1 MAETN
6 AAALCEAGR
15 RDAQALTVTGRRRAH
30 TGSIRRAA
38 RTLVH
43 AAKAVTPET
52 PNGAWLRDNHTLART
67 AASDAAA
74 ALRHAHTLRASGKQT
89 VLGACCTGLLR
100 ACGNALTPKAA
111 QAYLAGFQDVL
122 PLETAELALLVPGLQ
137 AAAVY
142 ALADTYAR
150 DGAAAPALFTSLRA
164 LGTAAW
170 AALAERCD
178 RVGRILARDPVGV
191 YPAMDAATRTRYRQT
206 VAQLARRTG
215 RTEID
220 IAEDVLARAQSG
232 EGARRHVGWF
242 LLREVLG
249 APEKRRDGAW
259 YIAAVVMGTLALS
272 LLLGFATG
280 SVSGAVLLLIPVSE
294 AVKGLLDAVLL
305 RVTKPRFVPRL
316 ALRRGIPPEGRTLCV
331 IAALL
336 TCPGDAHALT
346 ARLEEYA
353 LCNRDAGE
361 QLLFGLLA
369 DLPEADMEHAP
380 IDPAILRAAREEIE
394 ALNARWGSRFYLFTR
409 PRVQTPDGK
418 WSAWERKRGALLEL
432 ARLVLDRPGALQCAA
447 GDAAGLSGT
456 VYLLTLDADT
466 RLTPGAARALVGAM
480 LHPLNRPVVDA
491 RRGVVTHGYGLLH
504 PRMATELQ
512 SARASDWARVFAGPG
527 GSDPYGGVCGEL
539 YMDCFDRGGFSG
551 KGILDVRALLACCGG
566 DALPEQRI
574 LSHDALEGAYLHGG
588 FLGDVELT
596 DTFPAAPLAWGA
608 RAHRW
613 IRGDWQ
619 NAPWIFSRRARALHP
634 IDRFR
639 LADSLRRSL
648 VAPAT
653 WAAIFLGCVLRWP
666 GLRLAAYAALLALAQ
681 GLIFALGHP
690 IVHPADARVRYHSSV
705 LPGLAAAVVQT
716 VLRLILLPWE
726 AVLNTSAIV
735 TALWR
740 MTVSHRDLLQWQTA
754 AQRAAKRDG
763 LGAYLR
769 ALWPASALGLLT
781 AVLTPS
787 PTGLAAGIV
796 WTLSPFVLAALG
808 APNAPGAAPLQHA
821 AQRELL
827 GWAKATWRYFETF
840 CTAGEHYL
848 PPDNVQTQPPTG
860 TAHRTSPTNMGFALL
875 SALCAHALGVD
886 NGRGLVLAERMLT
899 TMEQLPRWNGHF
911 YNWYHTCTLRPMPPL
926 YVSTVDSGNFAA
938 ALLAAA
944 NALRGWGQGTLAAR
958 AQALC
963 DGMDFAL
970 LYDPQRRLMHIGIDT
985 GSGKRSEGYYDLLE
999 SEARLT
1005 SYFAVARG
1013 DVPREHWR
1021 ALSRAQVQHERYR
1034 GCVSWSGSV
1043 FEYLMPELF
1052 LPPQRDS
1059 LLWESAKFCLRVQ
1072 RRRVRTGQPWGVSE
1086 SAYFALDSALSYRY
1100 KAHGCAALAMQP
1112 DMDRELVLSPYSA
1125 FLALAVAPR
1134 AAVRDLR
1141 RFAARG
1147 LLGQYGFREAL
1158 DCTRARTGGGG
1169 QIVHCVMAHHQG
1181 MSLLSACNALCGGQ
1195 VQRWFL
1201 ADPAMRAHM
1210 SLLSERLPLGAP
1222 ALRRR
1227 PEAQSSSNSRRRA
1240 LPDYTVEGTGVDA
1253 EAPRCTLL
1261 SNGTYCLAVTEAG
1274 QSFARWHA
1282 LSVCRRGTRSDPA
1295 AAPMVSLETGGV
1307 CTPLLPGTADAARWR
1322 FTVRAAQFSTRHG
1335 SVTAVQTFTVPERVN
1350 GEVRALTLSSP
1361 DGIDGTVRLTF
1372 EAVLAPWEDYVNHPA
1387 FARLGFQSVLRR
1399 NALLLRRLGRGG
1411 KPETWLCA
1419 ACDRQADFC
1428 AEGALPGWLR
1438 AGYVQVRV
1446 AVHTPPDTPWRVH
1459 FALGVGAHEDDAFAA
1474 AQRALVLPPESA
1486 AALPGTLAAQYGMT
1500 DAELEGAMAHISP
1513 LLFPTAAPD
1522 ASAQQ
1527 LERPALW
1534 AHGISGDLPVW
1545 CARPEAH
1552 VLRQWALLRALGIG
1566 CDLALCT
1573 SDGGDYLQPT
1583 RTKVRG
1589 ALAALDLAHCLD
1601 APGGVHLVPEDAFA
1615 DVAAAAAIRPGMAH
1629 TRCTLPLLPPPGDRR
1644 TMPTGSDVRWDA
1656 DGTVSFTG
1664 LPPRAWSNVLTNGR
1678 FGFLATDAGTGHLWY
1693 RNAHTGRINR
1703 WLCDPWVLRGTE
1715 TLRMTTRT
1723 GAVSLFNDDGHA
1735 RVEYGFGW
1743 AAWERSV
1750 DGMSVRVTAFVPE
1763 DADARVLLIECAGR
1777 ARITWHTD
1785 LVCAGRDADAP
1796 AVVTAYSGGVF
1807 TAENA
1812 RADTPLRV
1820 CAAAGMPLTG
1830 WTCDRFSFL
1839 RGQMDRRAGAG
1850 LSPCFALEGVVE
1862 RQGVLV
1868 CGCDTRANLL
1878 RLTQPDE
1885 AVRALHR
1892 VRERWLGAVSRL
1904 WITTPDAAMNRYLG
1918 GWAAYQ
1924 TLCCRLMA
1932 RTSLYQNGGAFGFR
1946 DQLQDA
1952 VNLLL
1957 LDSKPARE
1965 QIGRACAHQFS
1976 AGDVCHWW
1984 HAGFGVEHGVRTRI
1998 SDDLLWLP
2006 WAVCEYAQKTG
2017 DTQILSAEYPFLAG
2031 EELTEHERD
2040 RYQPLTPGAETGTVL
2055 EHCRRAFMRVLA
2067 RGVGAHGL
2075 LHIGTGDWNDAF
2087 DRVGAQGRGES
2098 VWLTWFFAVTARK
2111 FAALIG
2117 GHAAEQLTLA
2127 ADRCTRAA
2135 EAAWDGAW
2143 YRRGYYDDGQPLGSE
2158 KSGEC
2163 RIDAIAQAFA
2173 ALDTHA
2179 DRGRVHTALT
2189 SAVEHLFD
2197 REHNVVR
2204 LFDPPITRRTPETGY
2219 VRSYGAGLRENGGQ
2233 YTHGA
2238 LWLAMALLRTGRTAE
2253 GTEILHAV
2261 LPAAHDP
2268 ARYEG
2273 EPYVLAADIAGGDNA
2288 GVAGWTWYTGAAGW
2302 YLRIAAEDLLGL
2314 HLRGGVLYPE
2324 PHLPAGWPEC
2334 AVRWRDGAGLLHTIR
2349 LRPDGVTVD
2358 EKPYDGGGIG
2368 KKRPKPYSQ
2377 DR

>member
-15 RDAQALTVTGRRRAH
+15 RDAQALTVTGRRRAR
-30 TGSIRRAA
+30 TGSIRRAVKA
-38 RTLVH
+38 LTRT
-43 AAKAVTPET
+43 AKAVTPET
-52 PNGAWLRDNHTLART
+52 PNGAWLRDNRTLAR
-67 AASDAAA
+67 AAADDAAA

-89 VLGACCTGLLR
+89 VLGACCTGLLH

-137 AAAVY
+137 AAAVC
-142 ALADTYAR
+142 ALADTYAN
-150 DGAAAPALFTSLRA
+150 DGAAAPTLFTSLRA

-170 AALAERCD
+170 AALTERCD

-220 IAEDVLARAQSG
+220 IAEDVLARAQNG

-249 APEKRRDGAW
+249 APEKRSDGAW
-259 YIAAVVMGTLALS
+259 YIAAVIMGTLALS

-316 ALRRGIPPEGRTLCV
+316 ALRRGIPPEGKTLCV

-380 IDPAILRAAREEIE
+380 IDPAILRAARTEIE
-394 ALNARWGSRFYLFTR
+394 ALNARYGGRFYLFTR
-409 PRVQTPDGK
+409 ERVQTPDGK
-418 WSAWERKRGALLEL
+418 WSAWERKRGALLRL
-432 ARLVLDRPGALQCAA
+432 AQLLCGEADAMHCAA
-447 GDAAGLSGT
+447 GDAAALRGT
-456 VYLLTLDADT
+456 AYLLTLDADT
-466 RLTPGAARALVGAM
+466 RLTPGAARALAGAM

-639 LADSLRRSL
+639 LADNLRRSL

-690 IVHPADARVRYHSSV
+690 IVHSADVRVRYHSSV

-726 AVLNTSAIV
+726 AVLNASAIV

-808 APNAPGAAPLQHA
+808 APNADAPAQLSRA

-827 GWAKATWRYFETF
+827 GWAKVTWQYFETF

-875 SALCAHALGVD
+875 SALCAHALGIG
-886 NGRGLVLAERMLT
+886 NGRGLALAERMLT

-926 YVSTVDSGNFAA
+926 YVSTVDSGNCAA

-944 NALRGWGQGTLAAR
+944 NALRGWGQDELAAR

-1072 RRRVRTGQPWGVSE
+1072 RRRVRAGQPWGVSE

-1222 ALRRR
+1222 ALRRH
-1227 PEAQSSSNSRRRA
+1227 PEAQRSKPHRRA
-1240 LPDYTVEGTGVDA
+1240 LPDCTVEGTGVDA

-1295 AAPMVSLETGGV
+1295 AAPMLSLETGGA
-1307 CTPLLPGTADAARWR
+1307 CIPLLPGTADAARWR

-1419 ACDRQADFC
+1419 VCDRQADFC

-1446 AVHTPPDTPWRVH
+1446 AVHTPPDTPWRVR

-1486 AALPGTLAAQYGMT
+1486 AVLPGALAAQYGMT

-1513 LLFPTAAPD
+1513 LLFPAAAPD
-1522 ASAQQ
+1522 AAAEQ
-1527 LERPALW
+1527 LKRPALW

-1545 CARPEAH
+1545 CARPEAQ

-1566 CDLALCT
+1566 CDLALCS

-1583 RTKVRG
+1583 RAKVRG

-1644 TMPTGSDVRWDA
+1644 TMPTGSEVHWDA
-1656 DGTVSFTG
+1656 DGTVTFTG

-1715 TLRMTTRT
+1715 TLRMTTRA
-1723 GAVSLFNDDGHA
+1723 GAVSLFHDDGRA

-1743 AAWERSV
+1743 AAWERTV

-1820 CAAAGMPLTG
+1820 RAAAGMPLTG

-1839 RGQMDRRAGAG
+1839 RGQMDRRAGSG
-1850 LSPCFALEGVVE
+1850 LSPCFALEGIVE

-1885 AVRALHR
+1885 AVHALHR

-1904 WITTPDAAMNRYLG
+1904 WITTPDEAMNRYLG

-1957 LDSKPARE
+1957 LDNTPARE

-2031 EELTEHERD
+2031 DELEENERD
-2040 RYQPLTPGAETGTVL
+2040 RYQPLTPGTETGTVL

-2127 ADRCTRAA
+2127 AERCTRAA

-2163 RIDAIAQAFA
+2163 RIDAIAQSFA
-2173 ALDTHA
+2173 AFDTHA
-2179 DRGRVHTALT
+2179 DPAHVHCALT
-2189 SAVEHLFD
+2189 SAVEQLFD

-2238 LWLAMALLRTGRTAE
+2238 LWLAMALLRTGRTDE
-2253 GTEILHAV
+2253 GAQILRAV

-2273 EPYVLAADIAGGDNA
+2273 EPYVLAADVAAGDNA
-2288 GVAGWTWYTGAAGW
+2288 GAAGWTWYTGAAGW
-2302 YLRIAAEDLLGL
+2302 YLRIAAEELLGL

-2324 PHLPAGWPEC
+2324 PRLPAGWPEC

-2368 KKRPKPYSQ
+2368 KKRPKLYSQ

>member
-1 MAETN
+1 M
-6 AAALCEAGR
+6 
-15 RDAQALTVTGRRRAH
+15 
-30 TGSIRRAA
+30 
-38 RTLVH
+38 
-43 AAKAVTPET
+43 
-52 PNGAWLRDNHTLART
+52 
-67 AASDAAA
+67 
-74 ALRHAHTLRASGKQT
+74 
-89 VLGACCTGLLR
+89 
-100 ACGNALTPKAA
+100 
-111 QAYLAGFQDVL
+111 
-122 PLETAELALLVPGLQ
+122 
-137 AAAVY
+137 
-142 ALADTYAR
+142 
-150 DGAAAPALFTSLRA
+150 
-164 LGTAAW
+164 
-170 AALAERCD
+170 
-178 RVGRILARDPVGV
+178 
-191 YPAMDAATRTRYRQT
+191 
-206 VAQLARRTG
+206 
-215 RTEID
+215 
-220 IAEDVLARAQSG
+220 
-232 EGARRHVGWF
+232 GWF

-249 APEKRRDGAW
+249 APERRRDGGW
-259 YIAAVVMGTLALS
+259 YIAAVVVGTLFLS
-272 LLLGFATG
+272 LLLGFATK

-294 AVKGLLDAVLL
+294 VVKGLLDAVLL

-336 TCPGDAHALT
+336 TSPADAHALC
-346 ARLEEYA
+346 ARLEEYY
-353 LCNRDAGE
+353 LCNRDALG
-361 QLLFGLLA
+361 QLTFGLLA
-369 DLPEADMEHAP
+369 DLPEADMAHAP
-380 IDPAILRAAREEIE
+380 IDPAILRAARAEIA

-432 ARLVLDRPGALQCAA
+432 ARLVLDRPGTLQCAA

-480 LHPLNRPVVDA
+480 LHPLNRAVVDA
-491 RRGVVTHGYGLLH
+491 QRGVVTRGYGLLH

-512 SARASDWARVFAGPG
+512 SANATDWARVFAGPG
-527 GSDPYGGVCGEL
+527 GADPYGGACGEL
-539 YMDCFDRGGFSG
+539 YMDCFDRGGFPG
-551 KGILDVRALLACCGG
+551 KGILDARALLDCCGG
-566 DALPEQRI
+566 GVIPEGRV

-681 GLIFALGHP
+681 GLIYALGHP

-726 AVLNTSAIV
+726 AVVNASAIV

-740 MTVSHRDLLQWQTA
+740 MAVSHRDLLQWQTA

-808 APNAPGAAPLQHA
+808 APNADAPAQLSRA

-827 GWAKATWRYFETF
+827 GWAKATWQYFETF

-875 SALCAHALGVD
+875 SALCAHALGID
-886 NGRGLVLAERMLT
+886 NGRGLALAEQMLT

-926 YVSTVDSGNFAA
+926 YVSTVDSGNCAA

-944 NALRGWGQGTLAAR
+944 NALRGWGQDALAAR

-1072 RRRVRTGQPWGVSE
+1072 RRRVRAGQPWGVSE

-1147 LLGQYGFREAL
+1147 LPGQYGFREAL

-1227 PEAQSSSNSRRRA
+1227 PETQRGKPRRRS
-1240 LPDYTVEGTGVDA
+1240 LPDLTVEGTGVDA

-1261 SNGTYCLAVTEAG
+1261 SNGTYCLAVSEAG

-1372 EAVLAPWEDYVNHPA
+1372 EAVLAQWEDYVNHPA

-1399 NALLLRRLGRGG
+1399 NALLLRRLGRGE

-1419 ACDRQADFC
+1419 VCDRQADFY
-1428 AEGALPGWLR
+1428 AEGAIPGWLR

-1446 AVHTPPDTPWRVH
+1446 AVHTPPDTPWRVR

-1513 LLFPTAAPD
+1513 LLFATAAPD

-1589 ALAALDLAHCLD
+1589 ALAALDLTHCLD

-1644 TMPTGSDVRWDA
+1644 TMPTGSDVHWDA
-1656 DGTVSFTG
+1656 DGTVAFTG

-1715 TLRMTTRT
+1715 TLRMTTRV
-1723 GAVSLFNDDGHA
+1723 GAVSLFDDDGRA

-1743 AAWERSV
+1743 AAWERTV

-1763 DADARVLLIECAGR
+1763 DANARVLLIECAGR

-1812 RADTPLRV
+1812 RADTPLHV

-1965 QIGRACAHQFS
+1965 QIGYACAHQFS

-2031 EELTEHERD
+2031 EELEENERD

-2117 GHAAEQLTLA
+2117 GHAAEQLALA

-2173 ALDTHA
+2173 AFDTHA
-2179 DRGRVHTALT
+2179 APAHVHCALT
-2189 SAVEHLFD
+2189 SAVTQLFD

-2253 GTEILHAV
+2253 GAEILHAV

-2334 AVRWRDGAGLLHTIR
+2334 TVRWRDGAGLLHTVR

-2358 EKPYDGGGIG
+2358 NAPYDGGGIG

>member
-1 MAETN
+1 MADTN
-6 AAALCEAGR
+6 AGALCEAGR

-30 TGSIRRAA
+30 TGSIRRAVKALTRTA
-38 RTLVH
+38 RT
-43 AAKAVTPET
+43 VTPET
-52 PNGAWLRDNHTLART
+52 PNGAWLRDNRTLAR
-67 AASDAAA
+67 AAADDAAA
-74 ALRHAHTLRASGKQT
+74 ALRHAHTLRASGAQT
-89 VLGACCTGLLR
+89 VLHACCAGLLH

-137 AAAVY
+137 AAAIC
-142 ALADTYAR
+142 ALADTYAH

-170 AALAERCD
+170 AALTERCD
-178 RVGRILARDPVGV
+178 RVGRILARDPAGV

-206 VAQLARRTG
+206 VARLARRTG

-259 YIAAVVMGTLALS
+259 YIAAVVMGTLAVS

-316 ALRRGIPPEGRTLCV
+316 ALRRGIPPEGKTLCV

-336 TCPGDAHALT
+336 TCPGDAHTLA

-394 ALNARWGSRFYLFTR
+394 ALNARYGGRFYLFTR
-409 PRVQTPDGK
+409 ERVQTPDGK
-418 WSAWERKRGALLEL
+418 WSAWERKRGALLRL
-432 ARLVLDRPGALQCAA
+432 AQLLCGETDAMHCAA
-447 GDAAGLSGT
+447 GDAAALRGT
-456 VYLLTLDADT
+456 AYLLTLDADT

-551 KGILDVRALLACCGG
+551 KGILDVHALLACCGG

-619 NAPWIFSRRARALHP
+619 NAPWIFSQRARALHP

-639 LADSLRRSL
+639 LADNLRRSL

-653 WAAIFLGCVLRWP
+653 WISIFLGCVLRWP

-681 GLIFALGHP
+681 GLIRALGQP
-690 IVHPADARVRYHSSV
+690 IVHPADTRVRYHSDV
-705 LPGLAAAVVQT
+705 LHGLASAVAQT

-726 AVLNTSAIV
+726 AILNTSAIV

-740 MTVSHRDLLQWQTA
+740 MAVSHRNLLQWQTA
-754 AQRAAKRDG
+754 AQRAGRRDG
-763 LGAYLR
+763 LGAYWR

-796 WTLSPFVLAALG
+796 WMLSPFVLAALG
-808 APNAPGAAPLQHA
+808 APNAAGAAPLSRA

-827 GWAKATWRYFETF
+827 GWAKATWQYFETF
-840 CTAGEHYL
+840 CTAEDHYL
-848 PPDNVQTQPPTG
+848 PPDNVQSQPPTG
-860 TAHRTSPTNMGFALL
+860 TAHRTSPTNMGLALV
-875 SALCAHALGVD
+875 SALGAHALGID
-886 NGRGLVLAERMLT
+886 GGQGLALAERMLT

-926 YVSTVDSGNFAA
+926 YVSTVDSGNCAA

-944 NALRGWGQGTLAAR
+944 NALRGWGQDALAAR

-1072 RRRVRTGQPWGVSE
+1072 RRRVRAGQPWGVSE

-1147 LLGQYGFREAL
+1147 LPGQYGFREAL

-1227 PEAQSSSNSRRRA
+1227 PETQRGKPRRRS
-1240 LPDYTVEGTGVDA
+1240 LPDLTVEGTGVDA

-1282 LSVCRRGTRSDPA
+1282 LSVCRRGTRSEPS
-1295 AAPMVSLETGGV
+1295 AAPAVSLETGGV

-1361 DGIDGTVRLTF
+1361 DRIDGTVRLTF

-1419 ACDRQADFC
+1419 VCDRQADFY
-1428 AEGALPGWLR
+1428 AEGAIPGWLR

-1446 AVHTPPDTPWRVH
+1446 AVHTPPDTPWRVR

-1522 ASAQQ
+1522 AAAEQ
-1527 LERPALW
+1527 LKRPALW

-1589 ALAALDLAHCLD
+1589 ALAALDLTHCLD

-1644 TMPTGSDVRWDA
+1644 TMPTGSEVCWDA

-1664 LPPRAWSNVLTNGR
+1664 LPTRAWSNVLTNGR

-1723 GAVSLFNDDGHA
+1723 GAVSLFDDDGHA

-1743 AAWERSV
+1743 AAWERTV

-1763 DADARVLLIECAGR
+1763 DANARVLLIECAGR

-1807 TAENA
+1807 TAGNA

-1904 WITTPDAAMNRYLG
+1904 WITTPDEAMNRYLG

-1957 LDSKPARE
+1957 LDSEPARA

-1984 HAGFGVEHGVRTRI
+1984 HADAGVEHGVRTRI

-2017 DTQILSAEYPFLAG
+2017 DTQILSAEYPFLTG
-2031 EELTEHERD
+2031 EELAEHERD
-2040 RYQPLTPGAETGTVL
+2040 RYQPLTPGTETGTVL

-2075 LHIGTGDWNDAF
+2075 LRIGTGDWNDAF

-2117 GHAAEQLTLA
+2117 GHAAEQLALA

-2173 ALDTHA
+2173 AFDTHA
-2179 DRGRVHTALT
+2179 DPAHVHCALT
-2189 SAVEHLFD
+2189 SAVEQLFD

-2238 LWLAMALLRTGRTAE
+2238 LWLAMALLRTGRTDE
-2253 GTEILHAV
+2253 GAEILRAV
-2261 LPAAHDP
+2261 LPTAHDP

-2273 EPYVLAADIAGGDNA
+2273 EPYVLAADIAAGDNA

-2302 YLRIAAEDLLGL
+2302 YLRIAAEELLGL

-2324 PHLPAGWPEC
+2324 PRLPAGWPEC

>member
-1 MAETN
+1 MADTN
-6 AAALCEAGR
+6 AGALCEAGR

-30 TGSIRRAA
+30 TGSIRRAVKA
-38 RTLVH
+38 LTRT
-43 AAKAVTPET
+43 AKAVTPET
-52 PNGAWLRDNHTLART
+52 PDGAWLRDNQTLART

-74 ALRHAHTLRASGKQT
+74 ALRHAHTLRASGAQT
-89 VLGACCTGLLR
+89 VLHVCCAGLLR

-137 AAAVY
+137 AVTVC
-142 ALADTYAR
+142 ALADTYAH

-164 LGTAAW
+164 LGTTAW
-170 AALAERCD
+170 AALTERCD
-178 RVGRILARDPVGV
+178 RVGRILARDPTGV

-206 VAQLARRTG
+206 VARLARRTG

-249 APEKRRDGAW
+249 APEKRRGGAW

-294 AVKGLLDAVLL
+294 VVKGLLDAVLL

-316 ALRRGIPPEGRTLCV
+316 ALRRGIPPEGKTLCV

-336 TCPGDAHALT
+336 TCPGDAHTLA

-394 ALNARWGSRFYLFTR
+394 ALNARYGGRFYLFTR
-409 PRVQTPDGK
+409 ERVQTPDGK
-418 WSAWERKRGALLEL
+418 WSAWERKRGALLRL
-432 ARLVLDRPGALQCAA
+432 AQLLCGEADAMHCAA
-447 GDAAGLSGT
+447 GDAAALRGT
-456 VYLLTLDADT
+456 AYLLTLDADT

-648 VAPAT
+648 IAPAT
-653 WAAIFLGCVLRWP
+653 WAAVFLGCVLRWP

-681 GLIFALGHP
+681 GLIYALGHP

-726 AVLNTSAIV
+726 AVLNASAIV

-875 SALCAHALGVD
+875 SALGAHALGVD
-886 NGRGLVLAERMLT
+886 SGRGLALAEQMLT

-926 YVSTVDSGNFAA
+926 YVSTVDSGNCAA

-944 NALRGWGQGTLAAR
+944 NALRGWGQDALAAR

-1072 RRRVRTGQPWGVSE
+1072 RRRVRAGQPWGVSE

-1227 PEAQSSSNSRRRA
+1227 PEAQRSKPRRRA

-1295 AAPMVSLETGGV
+1295 AAPMLSLETGGT

-1322 FTVRAAQFSTRHG
+1322 FTVRAAQFSTRHD

-1411 KPETWLCA
+1411 KPEMWLCA

-1428 AEGALPGWLR
+1428 AEGAIPGWLR

-1446 AVHTPPDTPWRVH
+1446 AVHTPPDTPWRVR

-1486 AALPGTLAAQYGMT
+1486 AALPGALAAQYGMT

-1522 ASAQQ
+1522 AAAEQ
-1527 LERPALW
+1527 LKRPALW

-1566 CDLALCT
+1566 CDLALCS

-1583 RTKVRG
+1583 RAKVRG
-1589 ALAALDLAHCLD
+1589 VLAALDLTHCLD

-1723 GAVSLFNDDGHA
+1723 GAVSLFDDDGHA

-1743 AAWERSV
+1743 AAWERTV

-1763 DADARVLLIECAGR
+1763 DANARVLLIECAGR

-1796 AVVTAYSGGVF
+1796 RRGDSVFRRRVHGRKRARRHAPARLRGGGYAAHGVDVRPVF
-1807 TAENA
+1807 VPA
-1812 RADTPLRV
+1812 RADGPARGRGAEPLL
-1820 CAAAGMPLTG
+1820 CARGHRRAAG
-1830 WTCDRFSFL
+1830 
-1839 RGQMDRRAGAG
+1839 RA
-1850 LSPCFALEGVVE
+1850 
-1862 RQGVLV
+1862 
-1868 CGCDTRANLL
+1868 
-1878 RLTQPDE
+1878 
-1885 AVRALHR
+1885 R
-1892 VRERWLGAVSRL
+1892 VRLRYARKPPA
-1904 WITTPDAAMNRYLG
+1904 PDAA
-1918 GWAAYQ
+1918 
-1924 TLCCRLMA
+1924 
-1932 RTSLYQNGGAFGFR
+1932 
-1946 DQLQDA
+1946 
-1952 VNLLL
+1952 
-1957 LDSKPARE
+1957 
-1965 QIGRACAHQFS
+1965 
-1976 AGDVCHWW
+1976 
-1984 HAGFGVEHGVRTRI
+1984 
-1998 SDDLLWLP
+1998 
-2006 WAVCEYAQKTG
+2006 
-2017 DTQILSAEYPFLAG
+2017 
-2031 EELTEHERD
+2031 
-2040 RYQPLTPGAETGTVL
+2040 
-2055 EHCRRAFMRVLA
+2055 
-2067 RGVGAHGL
+2067 
-2075 LHIGTGDWNDAF
+2075 
-2087 DRVGAQGRGES
+2087 GRGC
-2098 VWLTWFFAVTARK
+2098 A
-2111 FAALIG
+2111 
-2117 GHAAEQLTLA
+2117 
-2127 ADRCTRAA
+2127 RAA
-2135 EAAWDGAW
+2135 
-2143 YRRGYYDDGQPLGSE
+2143 P
-2158 KSGEC
+2158 
-2163 RIDAIAQAFA
+2163 
-2173 ALDTHA
+2173 
-2179 DRGRVHTALT
+2179 
-2189 SAVEHLFD
+2189 
-2197 REHNVVR
+2197 
-2204 LFDPPITRRTPETGY
+2204 
-2219 VRSYGAGLRENGGQ
+2219 
-2233 YTHGA
+2233 
-2238 LWLAMALLRTGRTAE
+2238 
-2253 GTEILHAV
+2253 
-2261 LPAAHDP
+2261 
-2268 ARYEG
+2268 
-2273 EPYVLAADIAGGDNA
+2273 
-2288 GVAGWTWYTGAAGW
+2288 
-2302 YLRIAAEDLLGL
+2302 
-2314 HLRGGVLYPE
+2314 
-2324 PHLPAGWPEC
+2324 C
-2334 AVRWRDGAGLLHTIR
+2334 A
-2349 LRPDGVTVD
+2349 
-2358 EKPYDGGGIG
+2358 
-2368 KKRPKPYSQ
+2368 
-2377 DR
+2377 

>member
-15 RDAQALTVTGRRRAH
+15 RDAQALTVTGRRRAR
-30 TGSIRRAA
+30 TGSIRRAVKA
-38 RTLVH
+38 LTRT
-43 AAKAVTPET
+43 AKAVTPET
-52 PNGAWLRDNHTLART
+52 PDGAWLRDNRTLARA

-74 ALRHAHTLRASGKQT
+74 ALRHAHTLRASGAQT
-89 VLGACCTGLLR
+89 VLHACCAGLLR

-137 AAAVY
+137 AAAVC
-142 ALADTYAR
+142 ALADTYAH

-170 AALAERCD
+170 AALTERCD
-178 RVGRILARDPVGV
+178 RVGRILARDPAGV

-206 VAQLARRTG
+206 VARLARRTG

-259 YIAAVVMGTLALS
+259 YIAAVIMGTLALS

-316 ALRRGIPPEGRTLCV
+316 ALRRGIPPEGKTLCV

-336 TCPGDAHALT
+336 TCPGDAHTLA

-369 DLPEADMEHAP
+369 DLPEADMERTP
-380 IDPAILRAAREEIE
+380 IDPAILHAAREEIE
-394 ALNARWGSRFYLFTR
+394 ALNARYGGRFYLFTR
-409 PRVQTPDGK
+409 ERVQTPDGK
-418 WSAWERKRGALLEL
+418 WSAWERKRGALLRL
-432 ARLVLDRPGALQCAA
+432 AQLLCGEADAMHCAA
-447 GDAAGLSGT
+447 GDAAALRGT
-456 VYLLTLDADT
+456 AYLLTLDADT
-466 RLTPGAARALVGAM
+466 RLTPGAARALAGAM

-648 VAPAT
+648 IAPVT
-653 WAAIFLGCVLRWP
+653 WAAVFLGCVLRWP

-681 GLIFALGHP
+681 GLIYALGHP

-726 AVLNTSAIV
+726 AVLNASAIV

-875 SALCAHALGVD
+875 SALCAHALGID
-886 NGRGLVLAERMLT
+886 NGRGLALAEQMLT

-926 YVSTVDSGNFAA
+926 YVSTVDSGNCAA

-944 NALRGWGQGTLAAR
+944 NALRGWGQDELAAR

-1034 GCVSWSGSV
+1034 GCVSWSGSM

-1169 QIVHCVMAHHQG
+1169 QVVHCVMAHHQG

-1222 ALRRR
+1222 ALRRH
-1227 PEAQSSSNSRRRA
+1227 PEAQRGKPRRRS
-1240 LPDYTVEGTGVDA
+1240 LPDLTVEGTGVDA

-1295 AAPMVSLETGGV
+1295 AAPVVALETGGA

-1322 FTVRAAQFSTRHG
+1322 FT
-1335 SVTAVQTFTVPERVN
+1335 
-1350 GEVRALTLSSP
+1350 VRALTLSSP

-1419 ACDRQADFC
+1419 ACDRQADFY
-1428 AEGALPGWLR
+1428 AEGAIPGWLR

-1446 AVHTPPDTPWRVH
+1446 AVHTPPDTPWRVR

-1644 TMPTGSDVRWDA
+1644 TMPTGSDVHWDT
-1656 DGTVSFTG
+1656 DGTVAFTG

-1715 TLRMTTRT
+1715 TLCMASRA
-1723 GAVSLFNDDGHA
+1723 GAVSLFDDDGQV

-1796 AVVTAYSGGVF
+1796 AVVTAYADGLF
-1807 TAENA
+1807 TAENV
-1812 RADTPLRV
+1812 RADAPELF

-1839 RGQMDRRAGAG
+1839 RGQMDARAGAG
-1850 LSPCFALEGVVE
+1850 LSPCFALEGTVD
-1862 RQGVLV
+1862 RQGVIV

-1885 AVRALHR
+1885 AAHALRAT
-1892 VRERWLGAVSRL
+1892 RERWLGAVSRL
-1904 WITTPDAAMNRYLG
+1904 WMTTPDADMNRYLG

-1924 TLCCRLMA
+1924 ALCCRLLA

-1957 LDSKPARE
+1957 LDSAPARE
-1965 QIGRACAHQFS
+1965 QIGRACAHQFA

-1984 HAGFGVEHGVRTRI
+1984 HEGAGAEHGVRTRI

-2006 WAVCEYAQKTG
+2006 WAVCEYVEKTG
-2017 DTQILSAEYPFLAG
+2017 DAEILSAEHPFLAG
-2031 EELTEHERD
+2031 EELEENEHD
-2040 RYQPLTPGAETGTVL
+2040 RYQPLEVSTERGTVL
-2055 EHCRRAFMRVLA
+2055 EHCRRALMRVLA
-2067 RGVGAHGL
+2067 RGVGTHGL
-2075 LHIGTGDWNDAF
+2075 LRIGTGDWNDAF

-2098 VWLTWFFAVTARK
+2098 VWLTWFFAITARK
-2111 FAALIG
+2111 FAALVG

-2127 ADRCTRAA
+2127 ADHCTRAA
-2135 EAAWDGAW
+2135 EDAWDGAW
-2143 YRRGYYDDGQPLGSE
+2143 YRRGYYDDGRPLGSA
-2158 KSGEC
+2158 GNDEC

-2189 SAVEHLFD
+2189 SAVEQLFD

-2204 LFDPPITRRTPETGY
+2204 LFAPPITRRTPETGY

-2238 LWLAMALLRTGRTAE
+2238 LWLAMALLRTGRTDE
-2253 GTEILHAV
+2253 GVQILRAV

-2273 EPYVLAADIAGGDNA
+2273 EPYVFAADVAAGDNA

-2302 YLRIAAEDLLGL
+2302 YLRIAAEELLGL

-2324 PHLPAGWPEC
+2324 PRLPAGWPEC

>member
-1 MAETN
+1 MADTN
-6 AAALCEAGR
+6 AGALCEAGR

-30 TGSIRRAA
+30 TGSIRRAVKA
-38 RTLVH
+38 LTRT
-43 AAKAVTPET
+43 AKAVTPET
-52 PNGAWLRDNHTLART
+52 PDGAWLRDNQTLARA

-74 ALRHAHTLRASGKQT
+74 ALRHAHTLRASGAQT
-89 VLGACCTGLLR
+89 VLHACCAGLLC

-137 AAAVY
+137 AAAVC
-142 ALADTYAR
+142 ALADTYAH

-170 AALAERCD
+170 AALTERCD
-178 RVGRILARDPVGV
+178 RVGRILARDPAGV

-220 IAEDVLARAQSG
+220 IAEDVLARAQSS

-259 YIAAVVMGTLALS
+259 YIAAVIVGTLALS

-294 AVKGLLDAVLL
+294 VVKGLLDAVLL

-316 ALRRGIPPEGRTLCV
+316 ALRRGIPPEGKTLCV

-336 TCPGDAHALT
+336 TCPGDAHTLA

-369 DLPEADMEHAP
+369 DLPEADMERTP
-380 IDPAILRAAREEIE
+380 IDPAILHAAREEIE
-394 ALNARWGSRFYLFTR
+394 ALNARYGGRFYLFTR
-409 PRVQTPDGK
+409 ERVQTPDGK
-418 WSAWERKRGALLEL
+418 WSAWERKRGALLRL
-432 ARLVLDRPGALQCAA
+432 AQLLCGEADAMHCAA
-447 GDAAGLSGT
+447 GDAAALRGT
-456 VYLLTLDADT
+456 AYLLTLDADT
-466 RLTPGAARALVGAM
+466 RLTPGAARALAGAM

-681 GLIFALGHP
+681 GLIYALGHP

-726 AVLNTSAIV
+726 AVLNASAIV

-875 SALCAHALGVD
+875 SALGAHALGVD
-886 NGRGLVLAERMLT
+886 SGRGLALAEQMLT

-926 YVSTVDSGNFAA
+926 YVSTVDSGNCAA

-944 NALRGWGQGTLAAR
+944 NALRGWGQDALAAR

-1072 RRRVRTGQPWGVSE
+1072 RRRVRAGQPWGVSE

-1227 PEAQSSSNSRRRA
+1227 PEAQRSKPRRRA

-1261 SNGTYCLAVTEAG
+1261 SNGTYCLAVSEAG

-1419 ACDRQADFC
+1419 VCDRQADFC
-1428 AEGALPGWLR
+1428 AEGAIPGWLR

-1446 AVHTPPDTPWRVH
+1446 AVHTPPDTPWRVR

-1486 AALPGTLAAQYGMT
+1486 AALPGALAAQYGMT

-1522 ASAQQ
+1522 AAAEQ
-1527 LERPALW
+1527 LKRPALW

-1566 CDLALCT
+1566 CDLALCS

-1589 ALAALDLAHCLD
+1589 ALAALDLAHCPD
-1601 APGGVHLVPEDAFA
+1601 TPGGVHLVPEDAFA
-1615 DVAAAAAIRPGMAH
+1615 DVAATAAIRPGMAH

-1644 TMPTGSDVRWDA
+1644 TMPTGTDVHWDA
-1656 DGTVSFTG
+1656 DGTVAFTG

-1693 RNAHTGRINR
+1693 RNAHTGHINR

-1723 GAVSLFNDDGHA
+1723 GAVSLFDDDGHA

-1743 AAWERSV
+1743 AAWERTV
-1750 DGMSVRVTAFVPE
+1750 DGMSVHVTAFVPE
-1763 DADARVLLIECAGR
+1763 DANARVLLIECAGR

-1892 VRERWLGAVSRL
+1892 VRERACGSR
-1904 WITTPDAAMNRYLG
+1904 
-1918 GWAAYQ
+1918 
-1924 TLCCRLMA
+1924 
-1932 RTSLYQNGGAFGFR
+1932 
-1946 DQLQDA
+1946 
-1952 VNLLL
+1952 
-1957 LDSKPARE
+1957 
-1965 QIGRACAHQFS
+1965 
-1976 AGDVCHWW
+1976 
-1984 HAGFGVEHGVRTRI
+1984 
-1998 SDDLLWLP
+1998 
-2006 WAVCEYAQKTG
+2006 
-2017 DTQILSAEYPFLAG
+2017 
-2031 EELTEHERD
+2031 
-2040 RYQPLTPGAETGTVL
+2040 
-2055 EHCRRAFMRVLA
+2055 
-2067 RGVGAHGL
+2067 
-2075 LHIGTGDWNDAF
+2075 
-2087 DRVGAQGRGES
+2087 
-2098 VWLTWFFAVTARK
+2098 
-2111 FAALIG
+2111 
-2117 GHAAEQLTLA
+2117 
-2127 ADRCTRAA
+2127 
-2135 EAAWDGAW
+2135 
-2143 YRRGYYDDGQPLGSE
+2143 
-2158 KSGEC
+2158 
-2163 RIDAIAQAFA
+2163 
-2173 ALDTHA
+2173 
-2179 DRGRVHTALT
+2179 
-2189 SAVEHLFD
+2189 
-2197 REHNVVR
+2197 
-2204 LFDPPITRRTPETGY
+2204 RRT
-2219 VRSYGAGLRENGGQ
+2219 
-2233 YTHGA
+2233 
-2238 LWLAMALLRTGRTAE
+2238 
-2253 GTEILHAV
+2253 
-2261 LPAAHDP
+2261 
-2268 ARYEG
+2268 
-2273 EPYVLAADIAGGDNA
+2273 
-2288 GVAGWTWYTGAAGW
+2288 
-2302 YLRIAAEDLLGL
+2302 
-2314 HLRGGVLYPE
+2314 
-2324 PHLPAGWPEC
+2324 
-2334 AVRWRDGAGLLHTIR
+2334 
-2349 LRPDGVTVD
+2349 
-2358 EKPYDGGGIG
+2358 KP
-2368 KKRPKPYSQ
+2368 
-2377 DR
+2377 

>member
-6 AAALCEAGR
+6 ADALREAGA

-30 TGSIRRAA
+30 TGSIRHAA
-38 RTLVH
+38 RTLAH

-52 PNGAWLRDNHTLART
+52 PNGAWLRDNRALAR
-67 AASDAAA
+67 AAANDAAA

-137 AAAVY
+137 AAAVC
-142 ALADTYAR
+142 ALANTYAR

-178 RVGRILARDPVGV
+178 RVGRILARDPAGV

-249 APEKRRDGAW
+249 APEKHRDGTW
-259 YIAAVVMGTLALS
+259 YIAAVIVGTLALS

-316 ALRRGIPPEGRTLCV
+316 ALRRGIPPEGKTLCV

-336 TCPGDAHALT
+336 TCPGDAHALS
-346 ARLEEYA
+346 ARLEEYY

-380 IDPAILRAAREEIE
+380 IDPAILRAARTEIE
-394 ALNARWGSRFYLFTR
+394 ALNARYGGRFYLFTR
-409 PRVQTPDGK
+409 ERTRTPDGI
-418 WSAWERKRGALLEL
+418 WRPWERKRGALLRL
-432 ARLVLDRPGALQCAA
+432 AQLLCGEADAMHCAA
-447 GDAAGLSGT
+447 GDAAALRGT
-456 VYLLTLDADT
+456 AYLLTLDADT
-466 RLTPGAARALVGAM
+466 RLTPGAARALAGAM

-491 RRGVVTHGYGLLH
+491 QRGVVTHGYGLLH

-566 DALPEQRI
+566 NALPEQRI

-653 WAAIFLGCVLRWP
+653 WAAVFLGCVLRWP
-666 GLRLAAYAALLALAQ
+666 GLLLAAYAALLALAQ

-886 NGRGLVLAERMLT
+886 SGRGLALAERMLT

-926 YVSTVDSGNFAA
+926 YVSTVDSGNCAA

-944 NALRGWGQGTLAAR
+944 NALRGWGQGALAAR

-1013 DVPREHWR
+1013 DVPREHWC

-1072 RRRVRTGQPWGVSE
+1072 RRRVHTGQPWGVSE

-1222 ALRRR
+1222 ALHRR
-1227 PEAQSSSNSRRRA
+1227 PEAQSGKPRRRA
-1240 LPDYTVEGTGVDA
+1240 LPDYTVEGTGTDA

-1274 QSFARWHA
+1274 QSFAHWHA
-1282 LSVCRRGTRSDPA
+1282 LSVCCRGTRSEPS
-1295 AAPMVSLETGGV
+1295 AAPVVSLETGGA

-1399 NALLLRRLGRGG
+1399 NALLLRRLGRGE

-1428 AEGALPGWLR
+1428 AEGAIPGWLR

-1446 AVHTPPDTPWRVH
+1446 AVHTPPDTPWRVR

-1513 LLFPTAAPD
+1513 LLFPAVSPD
-1522 ASAQQ
+1522 AAAEQ
-1527 LERPALW
+1527 LKRPALW

-1583 RTKVRG
+1583 HAKVRG

-1656 DGTVSFTG
+1656 DGTVAFTG

-1693 RNAHTGRINR
+1693 RNAHTGCINR

-1715 TLRMTTRT
+1715 TLRMTTRAGT
-1723 GAVSLFNDDGHA
+1723 VSLFDDDGHA

-1743 AAWERSV
+1743 AAWERTV

-1763 DADARVLLIECAGR
+1763 DANARVLLIECAGR

-1892 VRERWLGAVSRL
+1892 VRERWLGTVSRL

-1924 TLCCRLMA
+1924 TLCCRLLA

-1984 HAGFGVEHGVRTRI
+1984 HAGAGVEHGVRTRI

-2031 EELTEHERD
+2031 EELTENERD

-2075 LHIGTGDWNDAF
+2075 LRIGTGDWNDAF

-2173 ALDTHA
+2173 AFDTHA
-2179 DRGRVHTALT
+2179 DPAHVHRALT
-2189 SAVEHLFD
+2189 SAVEQLFD

-2204 LFDPPITRRTPETGY
+2204 LFAPPITRRTPETGY

-2238 LWLAMALLRTGRTAE
+2238 LWLAMALLRTGRTDE
-2253 GTEILHAV
+2253 GAQILRAV

-2273 EPYVLAADIAGGDNA
+2273 EPYVLAADVAAGDNA

-2302 YLRIAAEDLLGL
+2302 YLRVAAEELLGL

-2324 PHLPAGWPEC
+2324 PRLPAGWPEC

>member
-1 MAETN
+1 MRGAVYG
-6 AAALCEAGR
+6 LLRPR
-15 RDAQALTVTGRRRAH
+15 RFFGQGHPRRA
-30 TGSIRRAA
+30 RAA
-38 RTLVH
+38 R
-43 AAKAVTPET
+43 
-52 PNGAWLRDNHTLART
+52 
-67 AASDAAA
+67 
-74 ALRHAHTLRASGKQT
+74 
-89 VLGACCTGLLR
+89 LLR
-100 ACGNALTPKAA
+100 
-111 QAYLAGFQDVL
+111 
-122 PLETAELALLVPGLQ
+122 
-137 AAAVY
+137 
-142 ALADTYAR
+142 R
-150 DGAAAPALFTSLRA
+150 
-164 LGTAAW
+164 
-170 AALAERCD
+170 
-178 RVGRILARDPVGV
+178 
-191 YPAMDAATRTRYRQT
+191 
-206 VAQLARRTG
+206 
-215 RTEID
+215 
-220 IAEDVLARAQSG
+220 
-232 EGARRHVGWF
+232 
-242 LLREVLG
+242 
-249 APEKRRDGAW
+249 
-259 YIAAVVMGTLALS
+259 
-272 LLLGFATG
+272 
-280 SVSGAVLLLIPVSE
+280 
-294 AVKGLLDAVLL
+294 
-305 RVTKPRFVPRL
+305 
-316 ALRRGIPPEGRTLCV
+316 
-331 IAALL
+331 
-336 TCPGDAHALT
+336 
-346 ARLEEYA
+346 
-353 LCNRDAGE
+353 
-361 QLLFGLLA
+361 
-369 DLPEADMEHAP
+369 
-380 IDPAILRAAREEIE
+380 
-394 ALNARWGSRFYLFTR
+394 
-409 PRVQTPDGK
+409 
-418 WSAWERKRGALLEL
+418 
-432 ARLVLDRPGALQCAA
+432 
-447 GDAAGLSGT
+447 
-456 VYLLTLDADT
+456 
-466 RLTPGAARALVGAM
+466 
-480 LHPLNRPVVDA
+480 
-491 RRGVVTHGYGLLH
+491 
-504 PRMATELQ
+504 
-512 SARASDWARVFAGPG
+512 
-527 GSDPYGGVCGEL
+527 
-539 YMDCFDRGGFSG
+539 
-551 KGILDVRALLACCGG
+551 

-726 AVLNTSAIV
+726 AVLNASAIV

-740 MTVSHRDLLQWQTA
+740 MAVSHRDLLQWQTA

-808 APNAPGAAPLQHA
+808 APNAPGAAPLTHA

-827 GWAKATWRYFETF
+827 GWAKATWHYFETF

-875 SALCAHALGVD
+875 SALCAHALGID
-886 NGRGLVLAERMLT
+886 NGRGLALAERMLT

-926 YVSTVDSGNFAA
+926 YVSTVDSGNCAA

-944 NALRGWGQGTLAAR
+944 NALRGWGQDELAAR

-1072 RRRVRTGQPWGVSE
+1072 RRRVRAGQPWGVSE

-1134 AAVRDLR
+1134 AAVRNLR

-1227 PEAQSSSNSRRRA
+1227 PEVQRGKPHRRA

-1282 LSVCRRGTRSDPA
+1282 LSVCRRGTRSEPS
-1295 AAPMVSLETGGV
+1295 AAPMLSLETGGA

-1350 GEVRALTLSSP
+1350 GEVRTLTLSSP

-1372 EAVLAPWEDYVNHPA
+1372 EAVLAPWEDYVNHPT

-1399 NALLLRRLGRGG
+1399 NALLLRRLGRGE

-1419 ACDRQADFC
+1419 VCDRQADFC
-1428 AEGALPGWLR
+1428 AEGAIPGWLR

-1446 AVHTPPDTPWRVH
+1446 AVHTPPDTPWRVR

-1486 AALPGTLAAQYGMT
+1486 AALPVALAAQYGMT

-1513 LLFPTAAPD
+1513 LLFPSSAPD
-1522 ASAQQ
+1522 AAAEQ
-1527 LERPALW
+1527 LKRPALW

-1589 ALAALDLAHCLD
+1589 ALAALDLTHCLD
-1601 APGGVHLVPEDAFA
+1601 APGGVHLVPEGAFPA
-1615 DVAAAAAIRPGMAH
+1615 VAAAAAIRPGMAH

-1644 TMPTGSDVRWDA
+1644 TMPTGSEVHWDA
-1656 DGTVSFTG
+1656 DGTVAFTG

-1715 TLRMTTRT
+1715 TLRMTTRA
-1723 GAVSLFNDDGHA
+1723 GAVSLFDGDGHA

-1743 AAWERSV
+1743 AAWERTV

-1763 DADARVLLIECAGR
+1763 DANARVLLIECAGR

-1785 LVCAGRDADAP
+1785 LVCAAHDTDAP

-1850 LSPCFALEGVVE
+1850 LSPCFALEGIVE

-1904 WITTPDAAMNRYLG
+1904 WITTPDEAMNRYLG

-1924 TLCCRLMA
+1924 TLCCRLLA

-2173 ALDTHA
+2173 AFDTHA
-2179 DRGRVHTALT
+2179 DPVHVHRALT
-2189 SAVEHLFD
+2189 SAVEQLFD

-2238 LWLAMALLRTGRTAE
+2238 LWLAMALLRTGRTDE
-2253 GTEILHAV
+2253 GVQILRAV

-2273 EPYVLAADIAGGDNA
+2273 EPYVLAADVAAGDNA
-2288 GVAGWTWYTGAAGW
+2288 GAAGWTWYTGAAGW
-2302 YLRIAAEDLLGL
+2302 YLRIAAEELLGL

-2324 PHLPAGWPEC
+2324 PRLPAGWPEC

>member
-1 MAETN
+1 MADTN
-6 AAALCEAGR
+6 AGALCEAGR

-38 RTLVH
+38 RTLAH

-52 PNGAWLRDNHTLART
+52 PDGAWLRDNQTLART

-74 ALRHAHTLRASGKQT
+74 ALRHAHTLRASGAQT
-89 VLGACCTGLLR
+89 VLHVCCVGLLR

-122 PLETAELALLVPGLQ
+122 PLETAEFALLVPGLQ
-137 AAAVY
+137 AATVC
-142 ALADTYAR
+142 ALADTYAH

-170 AALAERCD
+170 AALTERCD
-178 RVGRILARDPVGV
+178 RVGRILARDPAGV

-206 VAQLARRTG
+206 VARLARRTG
-215 RTEID
+215 RSEID

-249 APEKRRDGAW
+249 APEKRRGGAW
-259 YIAAVVMGTLALS
+259 YIAAVIMGTLALS
-272 LLLGFATG
+272 LLLGFATR

-316 ALRRGIPPEGRTLCV
+316 ALRRGIPPEGKTLCV

-336 TCPGDAHALT
+336 TCPGDAHTLA
-346 ARLEEYA
+346 ARLEESA

-369 DLPEADMEHAP
+369 DLPEAAQAHRAGDE
-380 IDPAILRAAREEIE
+380 AILHAARTEIE
-394 ALNARWGSRFYLFTR
+394 ALNARYGGRFYLFTR
-409 PRVQTPDGK
+409 ERTRTPDGL
-418 WSAWERKRGALLEL
+418 WRPWERKRGALLRL
-432 ARLVLDRPGALQCAA
+432 AQLLCGKADAMHCAA
-447 GDAAGLSGT
+447 GNAAALRGT
-456 VYLLTLDADT
+456 AYLLTLDADT

-588 FLGDVELT
+588 FLGDVELM

-690 IVHPADARVRYHSSV
+690 IVHPADARVRYHSGV

-754 AQRAAKRDG
+754 AQRAGKRDG

-808 APNAPGAAPLQHA
+808 APNADAPAQLSRA

-827 GWAKATWRYFETF
+827 GWAKATWQYFETF

-875 SALCAHALGVD
+875 SALGAHALGVD
-886 NGRGLVLAERMLT
+886 NGRGLALAERMLT

-926 YVSTVDSGNFAA
+926 YVSTVDSGNCAA

-944 NALRGWGQGTLAAR
+944 NALRGWGQGALAAR

-1125 FLALAVAPR
+1125 FLALAVTPR

-1158 DCTRARTGGGG
+1158 DCTRARTGGGA

-1227 PEAQSSSNSRRRA
+1227 PETQRGKPRRRS
-1240 LPDYTVEGTGVDA
+1240 LPDLTVEGTGVDA
-1253 EAPRCTLL
+1253 ESPRCTLL

-1295 AAPMVSLETGGV
+1295 AAPMLSLETGGV
-1307 CTPLLPGTADAARWR
+1307 CTPLLPGTADSARWR

-1428 AEGALPGWLR
+1428 AEGAIPGWLR

-1446 AVHTPPDTPWRVH
+1446 AVHTPPDTPWRVR

-1513 LLFPTAAPD
+1513 LLFATAAPD

-1573 SDGGDYLQPT
+1573 SDSGDYLQPT

-1615 DVAAAAAIRPGMAH
+1615 GVAAAAAIRPGMAH

-1644 TMPTGSDVRWDA
+1644 TMPTGSDVHWDA
-1656 DGTVSFTG
+1656 DGTVAFTG

-1715 TLRMTTRT
+1715 TLRMTTRA
-1723 GAVSLFNDDGHA
+1723 GAVSLFNDDGRA

-1743 AAWERSV
+1743 AAWERTV

-1763 DADARVLLIECAGR
+1763 DANARVLLIECAGR

-1807 TAENA
+1807 TAGNA

-1839 RGQMDRRAGAG
+1839 RGQMDRRAGSG

-1885 AVRALHR
+1885 AVHALHR

-1957 LDSKPARE
+1957 LDSEPARA

-1984 HAGFGVEHGVRTRI
+1984 HADAGVEHGVRTRI

-2017 DTQILSAEYPFLAG
+2017 DTQILSAEYPFLTG
-2031 EELTEHERD
+2031 EELAEHERD
-2040 RYQPLTPGAETGTVL
+2040 RYQPLTPGTETGTVL

-2075 LHIGTGDWNDAF
+2075 LRIGTGDWNDAF

-2127 ADRCTRAA
+2127 AERCTRAA

-2173 ALDTHA
+2173 AFDTHA
-2179 DRGRVHTALT
+2179 DPAHVHRALT
-2189 SAVEHLFD
+2189 SAVTQLFD

-2238 LWLAMALLRTGRTAE
+2238 LWLAMALLRTGRTDE
-2253 GTEILHAV
+2253 GAQILRAV

-2273 EPYVLAADIAGGDNA
+2273 EPYVLAADIAAGDNA

-2302 YLRIAAEDLLGL
+2302 YLRIAAEELLGL
-2314 HLRGGVLYPE
+2314 HLHGGVLYPE
-2324 PHLPAGWPEC
+2324 PRLPDGWPEC
-2334 AVRWRDGAGLLHTIR
+2334 TVRWRDGAGLLHTIR

-2368 KKRPKPYSQ
+2368 KKQPKPYSQ

>member
-1 MAETN
+1 MADTN
-6 AAALCEAGR
+6 AGALCEAGR
-15 RDAQALTVTGRRRAH
+15 RDAQALTVTGRRRAR
-30 TGSIRRAA
+30 TGSIRHAT
-38 RTLVH
+38 RTLAH

-52 PNGAWLRDNHTLART
+52 PNGAWLRDNRTLART

-74 ALRHAHTLRASGKQT
+74 ALRHAHTLRASGAQT
-89 VLGACCTGLLR
+89 VLHVCCAGLLR

-137 AAAVY
+137 AAVVC
-142 ALADTYAR
+142 ALAESYAH

-170 AALAERCD
+170 AALTERCD
-178 RVGRILARDPVGV
+178 HVGRILARDPAGV

-249 APEKRRDGAW
+249 TPEKRRDGAW
-259 YIAAVVMGTLALS
+259 YIAAVIMGTLALS
-272 LLLGFATG
+272 LLLGFAAG

-316 ALRRGIPPEGRTLCV
+316 ALRRGIPPEGKTLCV

-336 TCPGDAHALT
+336 TCPGDAHTLA

-380 IDPAILRAAREEIE
+380 IDPAILRAARTEIE
-394 ALNARWGSRFYLFTR
+394 ALNARYGGRFYLFTR
-409 PRVQTPDGK
+409 ERVQTPDGK
-418 WSAWERKRGALLEL
+418 WSAWERKRGALLRL
-432 ARLVLDRPGALQCAA
+432 AQLLCGEAGAMHCAA
-447 GDAAGLSGT
+447 GDAAALRGT
-456 VYLLTLDADT
+456 AYLLTLDADT
-466 RLTPGAARALVGAM
+466 RLTPGAARALVGAI

-690 IVHPADARVRYHSSV
+690 IVHPADVRVRYHSSV
-705 LPGLAAAVVQT
+705 LPGLASAVVQT

-726 AVLNTSAIV
+726 AVLNASAIV

-808 APNAPGAAPLQHA
+808 APNAPGAAPLTRA

-886 NGRGLVLAERMLT
+886 NGRGLALAEQMLT

-926 YVSTVDSGNFAA
+926 YVSTVDSGNCAA

-944 NALRGWGQGTLAAR
+944 NALRGWGQGELAAR

-1072 RRRVRTGQPWGVSE
+1072 RRRVRAGQPWGVSE

-1181 MSLLSACNALCGGQ
+1181 MSLLSACNALYGGQ

-1227 PEAQSSSNSRRRA
+1227 PEAQSGKPRRRA

-1372 EAVLAPWEDYVNHPA
+1372 EAVLAPREDYVNHPA

-1399 NALLLRRLGRGG
+1399 NALLLRRLGRGE

-1419 ACDRQADFC
+1419 ACDRQADFY
-1428 AEGALPGWLR
+1428 AEGAIPGWLR

-1446 AVHTPPDTPWRVH
+1446 AVHTPPDTPWRVR

-1545 CARPEAH
+1545 CARPEAQ

-1573 SDGGDYLQPT
+1573 PDGGDYLQPT
-1583 RTKVRG
+1583 RAKVRG
-1589 ALAALDLAHCLD
+1589 ALAALDLTHCLD

-1644 TMPTGSDVRWDA
+1644 TMPTGSEVHWDA
-1656 DGTVSFTG
+1656 DGTVTFTG

-1715 TLRMTTRT
+1715 TLRMTTRA

-1743 AAWERSV
+1743 AAWERTV

-1763 DADARVLLIECAGR
+1763 DANARVLLIECAGR

-1839 RGQMDRRAGAG
+1839 RGQMDRRAGSG

-1904 WITTPDAAMNRYLG
+1904 WITTPDEAMNRYLG

-1957 LDSKPARE
+1957 LDSEPARA
-1965 QIGRACAHQFS
+1965 QIGRACAHQFA

-1984 HAGFGVEHGVRTRI
+1984 HEGIGQEHGVRTRI

-2031 EELTEHERD
+2031 EELEENERD
-2040 RYQPLTPGAETGTVL
+2040 RYQPLEVSTETGTVL

-2075 LHIGTGDWNDAF
+2075 LHIGAGDWNDAF

-2163 RIDAIAQAFA
+2163 RVDAIAQAFA
-2173 ALDTHA
+2173 AFDTHA
-2179 DRGRVHTALT
+2179 DPAHVQRALT
-2189 SAVEHLFD
+2189 SAVEQLFD

-2238 LWLAMALLRTGRTAE
+2238 LWLAMALLRTGRTDE
-2253 GTEILHAV
+2253 GAQILRAV

-2273 EPYVLAADIAGGDNA
+2273 EPYVLAADVAAGDNA
-2288 GVAGWTWYTGAAGW
+2288 GVSGWTWYTGAAGW
-2302 YLRIAAEDLLGL
+2302 YLRITAEELLGL

-2334 AVRWRDGAGLLHTIR
+2334 TVRWRDGAGLLHTIR

>member
-1 MAETN
+1 MADTN
-6 AAALCEAGR
+6 AGALCEAGR

-30 TGSIRRAA
+30 TGSIRRAVKALTRTA
-38 RTLVH
+38 RT
-43 AAKAVTPET
+43 VTPET
-52 PNGAWLRDNHTLART
+52 PNGAWLRDNRTLARA

-74 ALRHAHTLRASGKQT
+74 ALRHAHTLRASGAQA
-89 VLGACCTGLLR
+89 VLHACCAGLLH

-122 PLETAELALLVPGLQ
+122 PLDTAELALLVPGLQ
-137 AAAVY
+137 AATVC
-142 ALADTYAR
+142 ALADTYAH

-170 AALAERCD
+170 AALTERCD
-178 RVGRILARDPVGV
+178 RVGRILARDPAGV

-206 VAQLARRTG
+206 VARLARRTG
-215 RTEID
+215 RSEID
-220 IAEDVLARAQSG
+220 IAEDVLARAQSS

-242 LLREVLG
+242 LLREMLG

-259 YIAAVVMGTLALS
+259 YIAAVIVGTLALS

-316 ALRRGIPPEGRTLCV
+316 ALRRGIPPEGKTLCV

-336 TCPGDAHALT
+336 TCPGDAHTLA

-380 IDPAILRAAREEIE
+380 IDPAILHAAREEIE
-394 ALNARWGSRFYLFTR
+394 ALNARYGGRVYLFTR
-409 PRVQTPDGK
+409 ERVQTPDGK
-418 WSAWERKRGALLEL
+418 WSAWERKRGALLRL
-432 ARLVLDRPGALQCAA
+432 AQLLCGETDAMHCAA
-447 GDAAGLSGT
+447 GDAAALRGT
-456 VYLLTLDADT
+456 AYLLTLDADT

-653 WAAIFLGCVLRWP
+653 WAAVFLGCVLRWP

-681 GLIFALGHP
+681 RLIYALGHP

-726 AVLNTSAIV
+726 AVLNASAIV

-875 SALCAHALGVD
+875 SALCAHALGID
-886 NGRGLVLAERMLT
+886 NGRGLALAERMLT

-926 YVSTVDSGNFAA
+926 YVSTVDSGNCAA

-944 NALRGWGQGTLAAR
+944 NALRGWGQGALAAR

-963 DGMDFAL
+963 DSMDFAL

-1086 SAYFALDSALSYRY
+1086 SAYFALDSALNYRY

-1112 DMDRELVLSPYSA
+1112 DMGRELVLSPYSA

-1227 PEAQSSSNSRRRA
+1227 PEAQRSKPRRRA
-1240 LPDYTVEGTGVDA
+1240 LPDCTVEGTGVDA
-1253 EAPRCTLL
+1253 EVPRCTLL

-1295 AAPMVSLETGGV
+1295 AAPMLSLETGGT
-1307 CTPLLPGTADAARWR
+1307 CIPLLPGTADAARWR

-1361 DGIDGTVRLTF
+1361 DGIDGTLRLTF

-1419 ACDRQADFC
+1419 VCDRQADFC
-1428 AEGALPGWLR
+1428 AEGAIPGWLR

-1446 AVHTPPDTPWRVH
+1446 AVHTPPDTPWRVR

-1513 LLFPTAAPD
+1513 LLFATAAPD
-1522 ASAQQ
+1522 AAAEQ
-1527 LERPALW
+1527 LKRPALW
-1534 AHGISGDLPVW
+1534 AHGISGDLPAW
-1545 CARPEAH
+1545 CARPEAQ

-1566 CDLALCT
+1566 CDLALCS

-1601 APGGVHLVPEDAFA
+1601 APGGVHLVPEDAFT

-1656 DGTVSFTG
+1656 DGTVAFTE

-1715 TLRMTTRT
+1715 TLRMTTRA
-1723 GAVSLFNDDGHA
+1723 GAVSLFDDDGHA

-1743 AAWERSV
+1743 AAWERTV

-1785 LVCAGRDADAP
+1785 LICAGRDADAP

-1812 RADTPLRV
+1812 RADTPLHI

-1904 WITTPDAAMNRYLG
+1904 WITTPDEAMNRYLG

-1984 HAGFGVEHGVRTRI
+1984 HTGFGVEHGVRTRI

-2031 EELTEHERD
+2031 EELEENERD

-2075 LHIGTGDWNDAF
+2075 LRIGTGDWNDAF

-2143 YRRGYYDDGQPLGSE
+2143 YRRGYYDDGLARGCAKTAGSTPTARC
-2158 KSGEC
+2158 GWPWRC
-2163 RIDAIAQAFA
+2163 CA
-2173 ALDTHA
+2173 
-2179 DRGRVHTALT
+2179 RGARTRARRSCARCCPRRT
-2189 SAVEHLFD
+2189 
-2197 REHNVVR
+2197 
-2204 LFDPPITRRTPETGY
+2204 TRRATRASRMCSRPTLPPGTTP
-2219 VRSYGAGLRENGGQ
+2219 VRPAGHGIPARRAGICASRRRSCWGCICAAACSIPSRGCRPAGRSAPCAGATARGCCTRS
-2233 YTHGA
+2233 A
-2238 LWLAMALLRTGRTAE
+2238 CGRT
-2253 GTEILHAV
+2253 V
-2261 LPAAHDP
+2261 
-2268 ARYEG
+2268 
-2273 EPYVLAADIAGGDNA
+2273 
-2288 GVAGWTWYTGAAGW
+2288 
-2302 YLRIAAEDLLGL
+2302 
-2314 HLRGGVLYPE
+2314 
-2324 PHLPAGWPEC
+2324 
-2334 AVRWRDGAGLLHTIR
+2334 
-2349 LRPDGVTVD
+2349 
-2358 EKPYDGGGIG
+2358 
-2368 KKRPKPYSQ
+2368 
-2377 DR
+2377 

>member
-1 MAETN
+1 MADTN
-6 AAALCEAGR
+6 AGVLCEAGR

-30 TGSIRRAA
+30 TGSIRRAVKA
-38 RTLVH
+38 LTRT
-43 AAKAVTPET
+43 AKAVTPET
-52 PNGAWLRDNHTLART
+52 PNGAWLRDNRALAR
-67 AASDAAA
+67 AAANDAAA

-89 VLGACCTGLLR
+89 VLHVCCAGLLC

-111 QAYLAGFQDVL
+111 QVYLAGFQDVL

-137 AAAVY
+137 AAAVC

-170 AALAERCD
+170 AALTERCD
-178 RVGRILARDPVGV
+178 RVGRILARDPAGV
-191 YPAMDAATRTRYRQT
+191 YPTMDAATRTRYRQT

-215 RTEID
+215 RSEID

-259 YIAAVVMGTLALS
+259 YIAAVIVGTLFLS

-316 ALRRGIPPEGRTLCV
+316 ALRRGIPPEGKTLCV

-336 TCPGDAHALT
+336 TCPGDAHTLA

-369 DLPEADMEHAP
+369 DLPEAAQAHRAGDE
-380 IDPAILRAAREEIE
+380 AILHAAHTEIE
-394 ALNARWGSRFYLFTR
+394 ALNARYGGRFYLFTR
-409 PRVQTPDGK
+409 ERVQTPDGK
-418 WSAWERKRGALLEL
+418 WSAWERKRGALLRL
-432 ARLVLDRPGALQCAA
+432 AQLLCGEADAMHCAA
-447 GDAAGLSGT
+447 GDAAALRGT
-456 VYLLTLDADT
+456 AYLLTLDADT

-491 RRGVVTHGYGLLH
+491 QRGVVTHGYGLLH

-596 DTFPAAPLAWGA
+596 DTFPTAPLAWGA

-726 AVLNTSAIV
+726 ALLNASAIV

-754 AQRAAKRDG
+754 AQWAAKRDG

-886 NGRGLVLAERMLT
+886 NGRGLTLAEQMLT

-926 YVSTVDSGNFAA
+926 YVSTVDSGNCAA

-944 NALRGWGQGTLAAR
+944 NALRGWGQSELAAR

-1034 GCVSWSGSV
+1034 GCVSWSGSM

-1072 RRRVRTGQPWGVSE
+1072 RRRVRAGQPWGVSE

-1100 KAHGCAALAMQP
+1100 KAHGCAALAMQT

-1141 RFAARG
+1141 RFAAHG

-1222 ALRRR
+1222 ALRRH
-1227 PEAQSSSNSRRRA
+1227 PEAQRGKPRRRS
-1240 LPDYTVEGTGVDA
+1240 LPDLTVEGTGVDA

-1261 SNGTYCLAVTEAG
+1261 SNGTYCLAVTESG

-1295 AAPMVSLETGGV
+1295 AAPMVSLETGSV

-1372 EAVLAPWEDYVNHPA
+1372 EAVLAPWEDYVNHSA

-1399 NALLLRRLGRGG
+1399 NALLLRRLGRGE

-1428 AEGALPGWLR
+1428 AEGAIPGWLR

-1446 AVHTPPDTPWRVH
+1446 AVHTPPDTPWRVR

-1486 AALPGTLAAQYGMT
+1486 AALPGALAAQYGMT

-1513 LLFPTAAPD
+1513 LLFATAAPD
-1522 ASAQQ
+1522 ASAEQ

-1583 RTKVRG
+1583 RAQVRG

-1644 TMPTGSDVRWDA
+1644 TMPTGSEVHWDA
-1656 DGTVSFTG
+1656 DGTVAFTG

-1715 TLRMTTRT
+1715 TLRMASRA
-1723 GAVSLFNDDGHA
+1723 GAVSLFDDDGAA

-1796 AVVTAYSGGVF
+1796 AVVTAFADGML
-1807 TAENA
+1807 TAENV
-1812 RADTPLRV
+1812 RADAPELFS
-1820 CAAAGMPLTG
+1820 AAAGMPLAG

-1839 RGQMDRRAGAG
+1839 RGQMDARAGAG
-1850 LSPCFALEGVVE
+1850 LSPCFALEGTVD
-1862 RQGVLV
+1862 RQGVIV

-1885 AVRALHR
+1885 AAHALRAA
-1892 VRERWLGAVSRL
+1892 RERWLGAVSRL
-1904 WITTPDAAMNRYLG
+1904 WMTTPDADMNRYLG

-1924 TLCCRLMA
+1924 TLCCRLLA

-1957 LDSKPARE
+1957 LDSTPARE
-1965 QIGRACAHQFS
+1965 QIGRACAHQFA

-1984 HAGFGVEHGVRTRI
+1984 HEGVGTEHGVRTRI

-2006 WAVCEYAQKTG
+2006 WAVCEYVEKTG
-2017 DTQILSAEYPFLAG
+2017 DTEILSAEYPFLAG
-2031 EELTEHERD
+2031 EELEENEHD
-2040 RYQPLTPGAETGTVL
+2040 RYQPLEAGTETGTVL
-2055 EHCRRAFMRVLA
+2055 EHCRRALMRVLA
-2067 RGVGAHGL
+2067 RGAGAHGL
-2075 LHIGTGDWNDAF
+2075 LLIGTGDWNDAF

-2098 VWLTWFFAVTARK
+2098 VWLTWFFAITARK
-2111 FAALIG
+2111 FAALVG
-2117 GHAAEQLTLA
+2117 GHAARQLRLA
-2127 ADRCTRAA
+2127 ADHCTRAA
-2135 EAAWDGAW
+2135 EDAWDGAW
-2143 YRRGYYDDGQPLGSE
+2143 YRRGYYDDGRPLGSAE
-2158 KSGEC
+2158 SDEC

-2189 SAVEHLFD
+2189 SAVEQLFD

-2238 LWLAMALLRTGRTAE
+2238 LWLAMALLRTGRTDE
-2253 GTEILHAV
+2253 GVQILRAV

-2273 EPYVLAADIAGGDNA
+2273 EPYVLAADVAAGDNA

-2302 YLRIAAEDLLGL
+2302 YLRIAAEELLGL

-2324 PHLPAGWPEC
+2324 PRLPAGWPEC

-2358 EKPYDGGGIG
+2358 EKPYDGSGIG

>member
-1 MAETN
+1 M
-6 AAALCEAGR
+6 
-15 RDAQALTVTGRRRAH
+15 
-30 TGSIRRAA
+30 
-38 RTLVH
+38 
-43 AAKAVTPET
+43 
-52 PNGAWLRDNHTLART
+52 
-67 AASDAAA
+67 
-74 ALRHAHTLRASGKQT
+74 
-89 VLGACCTGLLR
+89 
-100 ACGNALTPKAA
+100 
-111 QAYLAGFQDVL
+111 
-122 PLETAELALLVPGLQ
+122 
-137 AAAVY
+137 
-142 ALADTYAR
+142 
-150 DGAAAPALFTSLRA
+150 
-164 LGTAAW
+164 
-170 AALAERCD
+170 
-178 RVGRILARDPVGV
+178 
-191 YPAMDAATRTRYRQT
+191 
-206 VAQLARRTG
+206 
-215 RTEID
+215 
-220 IAEDVLARAQSG
+220 
-232 EGARRHVGWF
+232 
-242 LLREVLG
+242 
-249 APEKRRDGAW
+249 
-259 YIAAVVMGTLALS
+259 
-272 LLLGFATG
+272 
-280 SVSGAVLLLIPVSE
+280 
-294 AVKGLLDAVLL
+294 
-305 RVTKPRFVPRL
+305 
-316 ALRRGIPPEGRTLCV
+316 
-331 IAALL
+331 
-336 TCPGDAHALT
+336 
-346 ARLEEYA
+346 
-353 LCNRDAGE
+353 
-361 QLLFGLLA
+361 
-369 DLPEADMEHAP
+369 
-380 IDPAILRAAREEIE
+380 
-394 ALNARWGSRFYLFTR
+394 
-409 PRVQTPDGK
+409 
-418 WSAWERKRGALLEL
+418 
-432 ARLVLDRPGALQCAA
+432 
-447 GDAAGLSGT
+447 
-456 VYLLTLDADT
+456 
-466 RLTPGAARALVGAM
+466 
-480 LHPLNRPVVDA
+480 
-491 RRGVVTHGYGLLH
+491 
-504 PRMATELQ
+504 
-512 SARASDWARVFAGPG
+512 
-527 GSDPYGGVCGEL
+527 
-539 YMDCFDRGGFSG
+539 
-551 KGILDVRALLACCGG
+551 
-566 DALPEQRI
+566 
-574 LSHDALEGAYLHGG
+574 
-588 FLGDVELT
+588 
-596 DTFPAAPLAWGA
+596 
-608 RAHRW
+608 
-613 IRGDWQ
+613 
-619 NAPWIFSRRARALHP
+619 
-634 IDRFR
+634 
-639 LADSLRRSL
+639 
-648 VAPAT
+648 
-653 WAAIFLGCVLRWP
+653 
-666 GLRLAAYAALLALAQ
+666 
-681 GLIFALGHP
+681 
-690 IVHPADARVRYHSSV
+690 
-705 LPGLAAAVVQT
+705 VQT

-726 AVLNTSAIV
+726 AVLNASAIV

-808 APNAPGAAPLQHA
+808 APNAPGAAPLTHA

-827 GWAKATWRYFETF
+827 GWAKATWQYFETF

-886 NGRGLVLAERMLT
+886 NGRGLALAEQMLT

-926 YVSTVDSGNFAA
+926 YVSTVDSGNCAA

-944 NALRGWGQGTLAAR
+944 NALRGWGQDALAAR

-1034 GCVSWSGSV
+1034 GCVSWSGSM

-1169 QIVHCVMAHHQG
+1169 QVVHCVMAHHQG

-1222 ALRRR
+1222 ALRRH
-1227 PEAQSSSNSRRRA
+1227 PEAQRGKPRRRS
-1240 LPDYTVEGTGVDA
+1240 LPDLTVEGTGVDA

-1295 AAPMVSLETGGV
+1295 AAPVVALETGGA

-1335 SVTAVQTFTVPERVN
+1335 NVTAVQTFTVPERVN

-1361 DGIDGTVRLTF
+1361 DGIDGTIRLTF

-1419 ACDRQADFC
+1419 VCDRQADFC
-1428 AEGALPGWLR
+1428 AEGAIPGWLR

-1446 AVHTPPDTPWRVH
+1446 AVHTPPDTPWRVR

-1644 TMPTGSDVRWDA
+1644 TMPTGSDVHWDA
-1656 DGTVSFTG
+1656 DGTVAFTG

-1715 TLRMTTRT
+1715 TLRMTTRA
-1723 GAVSLFNDDGHA
+1723 GAVSLFDDDGRA

-1743 AAWERSV
+1743 AAWERTV

-1763 DADARVLLIECAGR
+1763 DANARVLLIECAGR

-1807 TAENA
+1807 TAGNA
-1812 RADTPLRV
+1812 RADTPLHV

-1904 WITTPDAAMNRYLG
+1904 WITTPDEAMNRYLG

-1924 TLCCRLMA
+1924 TLCCRLLA

-1965 QIGRACAHQFS
+1965 QIGCACAHQFS

-2017 DTQILSAEYPFLAG
+2017 DTEILSAEYPFLAG
-2031 EELTEHERD
+2031 EELEENEHD

-2117 GHAAEQLTLA
+2117 GHAAEQLALA

-2173 ALDTHA
+2173 AFDTHA
-2179 DRGRVHTALT
+2179 DPAHVHCALT
-2189 SAVEHLFD
+2189 SAVEQLFD

-2238 LWLAMALLRTGRTAE
+2238 LWLAMALLRTGRTDE
-2253 GTEILHAV
+2253 GVQILRAV

-2273 EPYVLAADIAGGDNA
+2273 EPYVLAADVAAGDNA

-2302 YLRIAAEDLLGL
+2302 YLRIAAEELLGL

-2349 LRPDGVTVD
+2349 LRPDSVTVD

>member
-6 AAALCEAGR
+6 AGALRETGA
-15 RDAQALTVTGRRRAH
+15 RDAQALTVTGRRRAR
-30 TGSIRRAA
+30 TGCIRRAVKA
-38 RTLVH
+38 LTRTE
-43 AAKAVTPET
+43 KAVTPET
-52 PNGAWLRDNHTLART
+52 PNGAWLRDNRALAR
-67 AASDAAA
+67 AAANDAAA
-74 ALRHAHTLRASGKQT
+74 ALRHAHTLRASGAQT
-89 VLGACCTGLLR
+89 VLHACCAGLLH

-137 AAAVY
+137 AAAVC
-142 ALADTYAR
+142 ALADTYAH

-191 YPAMDAATRTRYRQT
+191 YPAMDEATRAYYRQT
-206 VAQLARRTG
+206 VARLARRTG

-232 EGARRHVGWF
+232 DGARRHVGWF

-249 APEKRRDGAW
+249 APEKRGDGAW
-259 YIAAVVMGTLALS
+259 YIAAVIVGTLALS

-294 AVKGLLDAVLL
+294 VVKGLLDAVLL
-305 RVTKPRFVPRL
+305 RVTKLRFVPRL

-336 TCPGDAHALT
+336 TCPGDAHTLA

-380 IDPAILRAAREEIE
+380 IDPAILHAARTEIE
-394 ALNARWGSRFYLFTR
+394 ALNARYGGRFYLFTR
-409 PRVQTPDGK
+409 ERVQTPDGK
-418 WSAWERKRGALLEL
+418 WSAWERKRGALLRL
-432 ARLVLDRPGALQCAA
+432 AQLLCGEADAMHCAA
-447 GDAAGLSGT
+447 GDAAALRGT
-456 VYLLTLDADT
+456 AYLLTLDADT

-726 AVLNTSAIV
+726 AVLNASAIV

-769 ALWPASALGLLT
+769 ALWPASVLGLLT

-808 APNAPGAAPLQHA
+808 APNADAPAQLSRA

-827 GWAKATWRYFETF
+827 GWAKATWQYFETF

-875 SALCAHALGVD
+875 SALSAHALGVD
-886 NGRGLVLAERMLT
+886 NGRGLALAEQMLT

-926 YVSTVDSGNFAA
+926 YVSTVDSGNCAA

-944 NALRGWGQGTLAAR
+944 NALRGWGQDELAAR

-1072 RRRVRTGQPWGVSE
+1072 RRRVRAGQPWGVSE

-1227 PEAQSSSNSRRRA
+1227 PETQRGKPRRRS
-1240 LPDYTVEGTGVDA
+1240 LPDLTVEGTGVDA

-1282 LSVCRRGTRSDPA
+1282 LSVCRRGTRSEPS
-1295 AAPMVSLETGGV
+1295 AAPMLSLETSGA
-1307 CTPLLPGTADAARWR
+1307 CTPLLPGTADAARWH

-1399 NALLLRRLGRGG
+1399 NALLLRRLGRGE

-1428 AEGALPGWLR
+1428 AEGAIPGWLR

-1446 AVHTPPDTPWRVH
+1446 AVHTPPDTPWRVR

-1486 AALPGTLAAQYGMT
+1486 AALPGALAAQYGMT

-1522 ASAQQ
+1522 AAAEQ
-1527 LERPALW
+1527 LTRPALW

-1545 CARPEAH
+1545 CARPEAQ

-1583 RTKVRG
+1583 RAKVRG
-1589 ALAALDLAHCLD
+1589 ALAALDLAHCPD
-1601 APGGVHLVPEDAFA
+1601 TPGGVHLVPEDAFA

-1644 TMPTGSDVRWDA
+1644 TMPTGSEVHWDA

-1678 FGFLATDAGTGHLWY
+1678 FGFLATDAGTGHMWH

-1715 TLRMTTRT
+1715 TLRMASRA
-1723 GAVSLFNDDGHA
+1723 GAVSLFDDDGQA

-1743 AAWERSV
+1743 AAWERTV

-1763 DADARVLLIECAGR
+1763 DANARVLLIECAGR

-1785 LVCAGRDADAP
+1785 LVCAARDADAP

-1862 RQGVLV
+1862 RHGVLV

-1904 WITTPDAAMNRYLG
+1904 WITTPDEAMNRYLG

-1924 TLCCRLMA
+1924 TLCCRLLA

-2031 EELTEHERD
+2031 EELEENERD
-2040 RYQPLTPGAETGTVL
+2040 RYQPLEAGAETGTVL

-2173 ALDTHA
+2173 AFDTHA
-2179 DRGRVHTALT
+2179 DPAHVHCALT
-2189 SAVEHLFD
+2189 SAVEQLFD

-2238 LWLAMALLRTGRTAE
+2238 LWLAMALLRTGRTDE
-2253 GTEILHAV
+2253 GAQILRAV

-2268 ARYEG
+2268 AHYEG
-2273 EPYVLAADIAGGDNA
+2273 EPYVLAADVAAGDNA

-2302 YLRIAAEDLLGL
+2302 YLRITAEELLGL

-2324 PHLPAGWPEC
+2324 PRLPAGWPEC

>member
-1 MAETN
+1 MADTN
-6 AAALCEAGR
+6 AGALCEAGR

-30 TGSIRRAA
+30 TGSIRHAA
-38 RTLVH
+38 RTLAH

-52 PNGAWLRDNHTLART
+52 PDGAWLRDNQALART

-74 ALRHAHTLRASGKQT
+74 ALRHAHTLRASGAQT
-89 VLGACCTGLLR
+89 VLHVCCAGLLR

-137 AAAVY
+137 AAAVC
-142 ALADTYAR
+142 ALADTYAH
-150 DGAAAPALFTSLRA
+150 DGAAAPALFMSLRA

-170 AALAERCD
+170 AVLTERCD
-178 RVGRILARDPVGV
+178 RVGRILARDPAGV

-220 IAEDVLARAQSG
+220 IAEDVLARAQNG

-249 APEKRRDGAW
+249 APEKHRDGAW
-259 YIAAVVMGTLALS
+259 YIAAVIVGTLALS

-316 ALRRGIPPEGRTLCV
+316 ALRRGIPPEGKTLCV

-336 TCPGDAHALT
+336 TCPGDAHTLA

-369 DLPEADMEHAP
+369 DLPEAAQAHRAGDE
-380 IDPAILRAAREEIE
+380 AILHAARTEIE
-394 ALNARWGSRFYLFTR
+394 ALNARYGGRFYLFTR
-409 PRVQTPDGK
+409 ERTRTPDGL
-418 WSAWERKRGALLEL
+418 WRPWERKRGALLRL
-432 ARLVLDRPGALQCAA
+432 AQLLCGEADAMHCAA
-447 GDAAGLSGT
+447 GDAAALRGT
-456 VYLLTLDADT
+456 AYLLTLDADT

-588 FLGDVELT
+588 FLGDVELM

-690 IVHPADARVRYHSSV
+690 IVHPADARVRYHSGV

-808 APNAPGAAPLQHA
+808 APNADAPAQLSRA

-827 GWAKATWRYFETF
+827 GWAKATWQYFETF

-875 SALCAHALGVD
+875 SALGAHALGVD
-886 NGRGLVLAERMLT
+886 NGRGLALAEQMLT

-926 YVSTVDSGNFAA
+926 YVSTVDSGNCAA

-944 NALRGWGQGTLAAR
+944 NALRGWGQGALAAR

-1125 FLALAVAPR
+1125 FLALAVTPR

-1195 VQRWFL
+1195 VQHWFL

-1227 PEAQSSSNSRRRA
+1227 PETQRGKPRRRS
-1240 LPDYTVEGTGVDA
+1240 LPDLTVEGTGVDA

-1295 AAPMVSLETGGV
+1295 AAPMLSLETGGV

-1399 NALLLRRLGRGG
+1399 NALLLRRLGRGE

-1419 ACDRQADFC
+1419 VCDRQADFY
-1428 AEGALPGWLR
+1428 AEGAIPGWLR

-1446 AVHTPPDTPWRVH
+1446 AVHTPPDTPWRVR

-1513 LLFPTAAPD
+1513 LLFATAAPD

-1589 ALAALDLAHCLD
+1589 ALAALDLTHCLD

-1715 TLRMTTRT
+1715 TLRMTTRA
-1723 GAVSLFNDDGHA
+1723 GAVSLFNDDGRA

-1743 AAWERSV
+1743 AAWERTV
-1750 DGMSVRVTAFVPE
+1750 DGMPVRVTAFVPE
-1763 DADARVLLIECAGR
+1763 DANARVLLIECAGR

-1820 CAAAGMPLTG
+1820 CAAAGMLLTG

-1885 AVRALHR
+1885 AVHALHR

-2031 EELTEHERD
+2031 EELEENERD

-2117 GHAAEQLTLA
+2117 GHAAEQLALA

-2173 ALDTHA
+2173 AFDTHA
-2179 DRGRVHTALT
+2179 DPAHVHCALT
-2189 SAVEHLFD
+2189 SAVEQLFD

-2238 LWLAMALLRTGRTAE
+2238 LWLAMALLRTGRTDE
-2253 GTEILHAV
+2253 GAQILRAV
-2261 LPAAHDP
+2261 LPTAHDP

-2273 EPYVLAADIAGGDNA
+2273 EPYVLAADVAAGDNA
-2288 GVAGWTWYTGAAGW
+2288 GAAGWTWYTGAAGW
-2302 YLRIAAEDLLGL
+2302 YLRIAAEELLGL

-2324 PHLPAGWPEC
+2324 PRLPAGWPDC

-2349 LRPDGVTVD
+2349 LRPHGVTVD

>member
-1 MAETN
+1 M
-6 AAALCEAGR
+6 
-15 RDAQALTVTGRRRAH
+15 
-30 TGSIRRAA
+30 
-38 RTLVH
+38 
-43 AAKAVTPET
+43 
-52 PNGAWLRDNHTLART
+52 
-67 AASDAAA
+67 
-74 ALRHAHTLRASGKQT
+74 
-89 VLGACCTGLLR
+89 
-100 ACGNALTPKAA
+100 
-111 QAYLAGFQDVL
+111 
-122 PLETAELALLVPGLQ
+122 
-137 AAAVY
+137 
-142 ALADTYAR
+142 
-150 DGAAAPALFTSLRA
+150 
-164 LGTAAW
+164 
-170 AALAERCD
+170 
-178 RVGRILARDPVGV
+178 
-191 YPAMDAATRTRYRQT
+191 
-206 VAQLARRTG
+206 
-215 RTEID
+215 
-220 IAEDVLARAQSG
+220 
-232 EGARRHVGWF
+232 
-242 LLREVLG
+242 
-249 APEKRRDGAW
+249 
-259 YIAAVVMGTLALS
+259 
-272 LLLGFATG
+272 
-280 SVSGAVLLLIPVSE
+280 
-294 AVKGLLDAVLL
+294 
-305 RVTKPRFVPRL
+305 
-316 ALRRGIPPEGRTLCV
+316 
-331 IAALL
+331 
-336 TCPGDAHALT
+336 
-346 ARLEEYA
+346 
-353 LCNRDAGE
+353 
-361 QLLFGLLA
+361 
-369 DLPEADMEHAP
+369 
-380 IDPAILRAAREEIE
+380 
-394 ALNARWGSRFYLFTR
+394 
-409 PRVQTPDGK
+409 
-418 WSAWERKRGALLEL
+418 
-432 ARLVLDRPGALQCAA
+432 
-447 GDAAGLSGT
+447 
-456 VYLLTLDADT
+456 
-466 RLTPGAARALVGAM
+466 
-480 LHPLNRPVVDA
+480 
-491 RRGVVTHGYGLLH
+491 
-504 PRMATELQ
+504 
-512 SARASDWARVFAGPG
+512 
-527 GSDPYGGVCGEL
+527 
-539 YMDCFDRGGFSG
+539 
-551 KGILDVRALLACCGG
+551 
-566 DALPEQRI
+566 
-574 LSHDALEGAYLHGG
+574 
-588 FLGDVELT
+588 
-596 DTFPAAPLAWGA
+596 
-608 RAHRW
+608 
-613 IRGDWQ
+613 
-619 NAPWIFSRRARALHP
+619 
-634 IDRFR
+634 
-639 LADSLRRSL
+639 
-648 VAPAT
+648 
-653 WAAIFLGCVLRWP
+653 
-666 GLRLAAYAALLALAQ
+666 
-681 GLIFALGHP
+681 
-690 IVHPADARVRYHSSV
+690 
-705 LPGLAAAVVQT
+705 VQT

-808 APNAPGAAPLQHA
+808 APNTPGAAPLQHA

-886 NGRGLVLAERMLT
+886 NGRGLTLAEQMLT

-926 YVSTVDSGNFAA
+926 YVSTVDSGNCAA

-944 NALRGWGQGTLAAR
+944 NALRGWGQDELAAR

-1100 KAHGCAALAMQP
+1100 KAHGCAALAMQT

-1141 RFAARG
+1141 RFAAHG

-1227 PEAQSSSNSRRRA
+1227 PEVQRGKPRRRS

-1295 AAPMVSLETGGV
+1295 DAPVVSLETGGA

-1419 ACDRQADFC
+1419 ACDRQADFY
-1428 AEGALPGWLR
+1428 AEGAIPGWLR

-1446 AVHTPPDTPWRVH
+1446 AVHTPPDTPWRVR

-1486 AALPGTLAAQYGMT
+1486 AALPGVLAAQYGMT

-1522 ASAQQ
+1522 AAAEQ
-1527 LERPALW
+1527 LKRPALW

-1552 VLRQWALLRALGIG
+1552 VLRQWALLRALGIE

-1615 DVAAAAAIRPGMAH
+1615 DVAAVAAIRPGMAH

-1644 TMPTGSDVRWDA
+1644 TMPTGSDVHWDA
-1656 DGTVSFTG
+1656 DGTVAFTG

-1715 TLRMTTRT
+1715 TLRMTTRA
-1723 GAVSLFNDDGHA
+1723 GAVSLFDDDGRA

-1743 AAWERSV
+1743 AAWERTV

-1763 DADARVLLIECAGR
+1763 DANARVLLIECAGR

-1904 WITTPDAAMNRYLG
+1904 WITTPDESMNRYLG

-1957 LDSKPARE
+1957 LDSEPARA

-1984 HAGFGVEHGVRTRI
+1984 HADAGVEHGVRTRI

-2017 DTQILSAEYPFLAG
+2017 DTQILTAEYPFLTG
-2031 EELTEHERD
+2031 EELAEHERD
-2040 RYQPLTPGAETGTVL
+2040 RYQPLTPGTETGTVL

-2075 LHIGTGDWNDAF
+2075 LRIGTGDWNDAF

-2098 VWLTWFFAVTARK
+2098 VWLTWFFAITARK

-2117 GHAAEQLTLA
+2117 GHAAEQLALA

-2143 YRRGYYDDGQPLGSE
+2143 YRRGYYDDGRPLGSA
-2158 KSGEC
+2158 GNDEC

-2189 SAVEHLFD
+2189 SAVEQLFD

-2204 LFDPPITRRTPETGY
+2204 LFTPPITRRTPETGY

-2253 GTEILHAV
+2253 GAEILHAV
-2261 LPAAHDP
+2261 LPTAHDP

-2273 EPYVLAADIAGGDNA
+2273 EPYVLAADVAAGDNA

-2302 YLRIAAEDLLGL
+2302 YLRVAAEELLGL

-2324 PHLPAGWPEC
+2324 PRLPAGWPEC

>member
-1 MAETN
+1 MADTN
-6 AAALCEAGR
+6 AGALCEAGR

-30 TGSIRRAA
+30 TGSIRHAA
-38 RTLVH
+38 RTLAH

-52 PNGAWLRDNHTLART
+52 PDGAWLRDNQTLART

-74 ALRHAHTLRASGKQT
+74 ALRHAHTLRASGAQT
-89 VLGACCTGLLR
+89 VLHVCCAGLLR

-137 AAAVY
+137 AATVC
-142 ALADTYAR
+142 ALADTYAH

-170 AALAERCD
+170 AALTERCD
-178 RVGRILARDPVGV
+178 RVGRILARDPAGV

-249 APEKRRDGAW
+249 APEKRRGGAW

-294 AVKGLLDAVLL
+294 VVKGLLDAVLL

-316 ALRRGIPPEGRTLCV
+316 ALRRGIPPEGKTLCV

-336 TCPGDAHALT
+336 TCPGDAHTLA

-369 DLPEADMEHAP
+369 DLPEADMAHAP

-394 ALNARWGSRFYLFTR
+394 ALNARYGGRFYLFTR
-409 PRVQTPDGK
+409 ERVQTPDGK
-418 WSAWERKRGALLEL
+418 WSAWERKRGALLRL
-432 ARLVLDRPGALQCAA
+432 AQLLCGEADAMHCAA
-447 GDAAGLSGT
+447 GDAAALRGT
-456 VYLLTLDADT
+456 AYLLTLDADT

-681 GLIFALGHP
+681 GLIFSLGHP

-726 AVLNTSAIV
+726 AVLNASAIV

-740 MTVSHRDLLQWQTA
+740 MTVSHRNLLQWQTA

-808 APNAPGAAPLQHA
+808 APNAPGTAPLQHA

-827 GWAKATWRYFETF
+827 GWAKATWQYFETF

-875 SALCAHALGVD
+875 SALGAHALGVD
-886 NGRGLVLAERMLT
+886 NGRGLALAEQMLT

-926 YVSTVDSGNFAA
+926 YVSTVDSGNCAA

-944 NALRGWGQGTLAAR
+944 NALRGWGQGALAAR

-1034 GCVSWSGSV
+1034 GCVSWSGSM

-1169 QIVHCVMAHHQG
+1169 QVVHCVMAHHQG

-1222 ALRRR
+1222 ALRRH
-1227 PEAQSSSNSRRRA
+1227 PEAQRGKPRRRS
-1240 LPDYTVEGTGVDA
+1240 LPDLTVEGTGVDA

-1295 AAPMVSLETGGV
+1295 AAPVVALETGGA

-1419 ACDRQADFC
+1419 ACDRQADFY
-1428 AEGALPGWLR
+1428 AEGAIPGWLR

-1446 AVHTPPDTPWRVH
+1446 AVHTPPDTPWRVR

-1644 TMPTGSDVRWDA
+1644 TMPTGSDVHWDA
-1656 DGTVSFTG
+1656 DGTVAFTG

-1723 GAVSLFNDDGHA
+1723 GAVSLFDDDGHA

-1743 AAWERSV
+1743 AAWERTV

-1763 DADARVLLIECAGR
+1763 DANARVLLIECAGR

-1965 QIGRACAHQFS
+1965 QIGYACAHQFS

-2006 WAVCEYAQKTG
+2006 WAVCEYVEKTG
-2017 DTQILSAEYPFLAG
+2017 DTEILSAEYPFLAG
-2031 EELTEHERD
+2031 EELEENEHD
-2040 RYQPLTPGAETGTVL
+2040 RYQPLEVSTERGTVL
-2055 EHCRRAFMRVLA
+2055 EHCRRALMRVLA

-2075 LHIGTGDWNDAF
+2075 LLIGTGDWNDAF

-2111 FAALIG
+2111 FAALVG
-2117 GHAAEQLTLA
+2117 GHAAGQLTLA
-2127 ADRCTRAA
+2127 ADHCTRAA
-2135 EAAWDGAW
+2135 EDAWDGAW
-2143 YRRGYYDDGQPLGSE
+2143 YRRGYYDDGRPLGSA
-2158 KSGEC
+2158 GNDEC

-2189 SAVEHLFD
+2189 SAVEQLFD

-2253 GTEILHAV
+2253 GAEILHAV
-2261 LPAAHDP
+2261 LPTAHDP

-2273 EPYVLAADIAGGDNA
+2273 EPFVLAADIAGGDNA
-2288 GVAGWTWYTGAAGW
+2288 GAAGWTWYTGAAGW
-2302 YLRIAAEDLLGL
+2302 YLRIAAEELLGL

-2334 AVRWRDGAGLLHTIR
+2334 TVRWRDGAGLLHTIR

-2358 EKPYDGGGIG
+2358 NDPYDGGGIG

>member
-1 MAETN
+1 MADTN
-6 AAALCEAGR
+6 AATLCEAGR
-15 RDAQALTVTGRRRAH
+15 RDAQALTVTGRRRAR
-30 TGSIRRAA
+30 TGSIRRAVKA
-38 RTLVH
+38 LTRT
-43 AAKAVTPET
+43 AKAVTPET
-52 PNGAWLRDNHTLART
+52 PNGAWLRDNRTLAR
-67 AASDAAA
+67 AAADDAAA
-74 ALRHAHTLRASGKQT
+74 ALRHAHMLRASGAQT
-89 VLGACCTGLLR
+89 VLHACCAGLLH

-137 AAAVY
+137 AAVVC
-142 ALADTYAR
+142 ALADTYAH

-170 AALAERCD
+170 AALTERCD
-178 RVGRILARDPVGV
+178 RVGRILARDPAGV
-191 YPAMDAATRTRYRQT
+191 YPTMDAATRTRYRQT
-206 VAQLARRTG
+206 VARLARRTD

-259 YIAAVVMGTLALS
+259 YIAAVIVGTLALS

-316 ALRRGIPPEGRTLCV
+316 ALRRGIPPEGKTLCV

-336 TCPGDAHALT
+336 TCPGDAHTLA

-394 ALNARWGSRFYLFTR
+394 ALNARYGGRFYLFTR
-409 PRVQTPDGK
+409 ERVQTPDGK
-418 WSAWERKRGALLEL
+418 WSAWERKRGALLRL
-432 ARLVLDRPGALQCAA
+432 AQLLCGETDAMHCAA
-447 GDAAGLSGT
+447 GDAAALRGT
-456 VYLLTLDADT
+456 AYLLTLDADT

-681 GLIFALGHP
+681 GLIFSLGHP

-726 AVLNTSAIV
+726 AVLNASAIV

-740 MTVSHRDLLQWQTA
+740 MTVSHRNLLQWQTA

-808 APNAPGAAPLQHA
+808 APNAPGTAPLQHA

-827 GWAKATWRYFETF
+827 GWAKATWQYFETF

-875 SALCAHALGVD
+875 SALGAHALGVD
-886 NGRGLVLAERMLT
+886 NGRGLALAEQMLT

-926 YVSTVDSGNFAA
+926 YVSTVDSGNCAA

-944 NALRGWGQGTLAAR
+944 NALRGWGQGALAAR

-970 LYDPQRRLMHIGIDT
+970 LYDPQRRQMHIGIDT

-1034 GCVSWSGSV
+1034 GCVSWSGSM

-1169 QIVHCVMAHHQG
+1169 QVVHCVMAHHQG

-1222 ALRRR
+1222 ALRRH
-1227 PEAQSSSNSRRRA
+1227 PEAQRGKPRRRS
-1240 LPDYTVEGTGVDA
+1240 LPDLTVEGTGVDA

-1295 AAPMVSLETGGV
+1295 AAPVVALETGGA

-1419 ACDRQADFC
+1419 ACDRQADFY
-1428 AEGALPGWLR
+1428 AEGAIPGWLR

-1446 AVHTPPDTPWRVH
+1446 AVHTPPDTPWRVR

-1644 TMPTGSDVRWDA
+1644 TMPTGSDVHWDA
-1656 DGTVSFTG
+1656 DGTVAFTG

-1715 TLRMTTRT
+1715 TLRMASRA
-1723 GAVSLFNDDGHA
+1723 GAVSLFDDDGRS

-1796 AVVTAYSGGVF
+1796 AVVTAYADGLF
-1807 TAENA
+1807 TAENV
-1812 RADTPLRV
+1812 RADAPTLF

-1839 RGQMDRRAGAG
+1839 RGQMDARAGAG
-1850 LSPCFALEGVVE
+1850 LSPCFALEGVID
-1862 RQGVLV
+1862 RQGVIV

-1885 AVRALHR
+1885 AAHALRAT
-1892 VRERWLGAVSRL
+1892 RERWLGAVSRL
-1904 WITTPDAAMNRYLG
+1904 WMTTPDADMNRYLG

-1924 TLCCRLMA
+1924 TLCCRLLA

-1957 LDSKPARE
+1957 LDSAPARE
-1965 QIGRACAHQFS
+1965 QIGRACAHQFA

-1984 HAGFGVEHGVRTRI
+1984 HAGTGPEHGVRTRI

-2006 WAVCEYAQKTG
+2006 WAVCEYVEKTG
-2017 DTQILSAEYPFLAG
+2017 DAEILSAEYPFLAG
-2031 EELTEHERD
+2031 EELEENEHD
-2040 RYQPLTPGAETGTVL
+2040 RYQPLEPGAETGTVL
-2055 EHCRRAFMRVLA
+2055 EHCRRALMRVLA

-2075 LHIGTGDWNDAF
+2075 LLIGTGDWNDAF

-2098 VWLTWFFAVTARK
+2098 VWLTWFFAITARK
-2111 FAALIG
+2111 FAALVG
-2117 GHAAEQLTLA
+2117 GHAAEQLALA
-2127 ADRCTRAA
+2127 ADHCTRAA
-2135 EAAWDGAW
+2135 EGAWDGAW
-2143 YRRGYYDDGQPLGSE
+2143 YRRGYYDDGRPLGSAE
-2158 KSGEC
+2158 SGEC

-2179 DRGRVHTALT
+2179 DPGRVHTALT
-2189 SAVEHLFD
+2189 SAVEHLFV

-2238 LWLAMALLRTGRTAE
+2238 LWLAMALLRTGRTDE
-2253 GTEILHAV
+2253 GVQILRAV

-2273 EPYVLAADIAGGDNA
+2273 EPYVFAADVAAGDNA

-2302 YLRIAAEDLLGL
+2302 YLRIAAEELLGL

-2324 PHLPAGWPEC
+2324 PRLPAGWPEC

>member
-1 MAETN
+1 MADTN
-6 AAALCEAGR
+6 AGALCEAGR

-30 TGSIRRAA
+30 TGSIRHAA
-38 RTLVH
+38 RTLAH

-52 PNGAWLRDNHTLART
+52 PNGAWLRDNRTLARA

-74 ALRHAHTLRASGKQT
+74 ALRHAHTLRASGAQT
-89 VLGACCTGLLR
+89 VLHACCAGLLC

-137 AAAVY
+137 AAAVC
-142 ALADTYAR
+142 ALADTYAH

-170 AALAERCD
+170 AALTERCD
-178 RVGRILARDPVGV
+178 RVGRILARDPAGV

-220 IAEDVLARAQSG
+220 IAEDVLARAQSS

-259 YIAAVVMGTLALS
+259 YIAAVIVGTLALS

-294 AVKGLLDAVLL
+294 VVKGLLDAVLL

-316 ALRRGIPPEGRTLCV
+316 ALRRGIPPEGKTLCV

-336 TCPGDAHALT
+336 TCPGDAHTLA

-369 DLPEADMEHAP
+369 DLPEADMERTP
-380 IDPAILRAAREEIE
+380 IDPAILHAAREEIE
-394 ALNARWGSRFYLFTR
+394 ALNARYGGRFYLFTR
-409 PRVQTPDGK
+409 ERVQTPDGK
-418 WSAWERKRGALLEL
+418 WSAWERKRGALLRL
-432 ARLVLDRPGALQCAA
+432 AQLLCGEADAMHCAA
-447 GDAAGLSGT
+447 GDAAALRGT
-456 VYLLTLDADT
+456 AYLLTLDADT
-466 RLTPGAARALVGAM
+466 RLTPGAARALAGAM

-681 GLIFALGHP
+681 GLIYALGHP

-726 AVLNTSAIV
+726 AVVNASAIV

-740 MTVSHRDLLQWQTA
+740 MAVSHRDLLQWQTA

-808 APNAPGAAPLQHA
+808 APNADAPAQLSRA

-827 GWAKATWRYFETF
+827 GWAKATWQYFETF

-875 SALCAHALGVD
+875 SALCAHALGID
-886 NGRGLVLAERMLT
+886 NGRGLALAEQMLT

-926 YVSTVDSGNFAA
+926 YVSTVDSGNCAA

-944 NALRGWGQGTLAAR
+944 NALRGWGQDALAAR

-1072 RRRVRTGQPWGVSE
+1072 RRRVRAGQPWGVSE

-1147 LLGQYGFREAL
+1147 LPGQYGFREAL

-1227 PEAQSSSNSRRRA
+1227 PETQRGKPRRRS
-1240 LPDYTVEGTGVDA
+1240 LPDLTVEGTGVDA

-1261 SNGTYCLAVTEAG
+1261 SNGTYCLAVSEAG

-1372 EAVLAPWEDYVNHPA
+1372 EAVLAQWEDYVNHPA

-1399 NALLLRRLGRGG
+1399 NALLLRRLGRGE

-1419 ACDRQADFC
+1419 VCDRQADFY
-1428 AEGALPGWLR
+1428 AEGAIPGWLR

-1446 AVHTPPDTPWRVH
+1446 AVHTPPDTPWRVR

-1513 LLFPTAAPD
+1513 LLFATAAPD

-1589 ALAALDLAHCLD
+1589 ALAALDLTHCLD

-1644 TMPTGSDVRWDA
+1644 TMPTGSDVHWDA
-1656 DGTVSFTG
+1656 DGTVAFTG

-1715 TLRMTTRT
+1715 TLRMTTRV
-1723 GAVSLFNDDGHA
+1723 GAVSLFNDDGRA

-1743 AAWERSV
+1743 AAWERTV

-1763 DADARVLLIECAGR
+1763 DANARVLLIECAGR

-1812 RADTPLRV
+1812 RADTPLHV

-1885 AVRALHR
+1885 AVHALHR

-1904 WITTPDAAMNRYLG
+1904 WITTPDEAMNRYLG

-1924 TLCCRLMA
+1924 TLCCRLLA

-1984 HAGFGVEHGVRTRI
+1984 HTGFGVEHGVRTRI

-2017 DTQILSAEYPFLAG
+2017 DAEILSAEYPFLVG
-2031 EELTEHERD
+2031 EELEENEHD

-2173 ALDTHA
+2173 AFDTHA
-2179 DRGRVHTALT
+2179 APAHVHCALT
-2189 SAVEHLFD
+2189 SAVEQLFD

-2238 LWLAMALLRTGRTAE
+2238 LWLAMALLRTGRTDE
-2253 GTEILHAV
+2253 GAEILRAV

-2273 EPYVLAADIAGGDNA
+2273 EPYVLAADVAAGDNA

-2302 YLRIAAEDLLGL
+2302 YLRIAAEELLGL
-2314 HLRGGVLYPE
+2314 HLRGGVPT
-2324 PHLPAGWPEC
+2324 PSRGCRPAGRIAPC
-2334 AVRWRDGAGLLHTIR
+2334 AGATGPGCCTR
-2349 LRPDGVTVD
+2349 SVCGRTV
-2358 EKPYDGGGIG
+2358 
-2368 KKRPKPYSQ
+2368 
-2377 DR
+2377 

>member
-1 MAETN
+1 MADTN
-6 AAALCEAGR
+6 AGALCEAGR

-38 RTLVH
+38 RTLAH
-43 AAKAVTPET
+43 AAKAATPET
-52 PNGAWLRDNHTLART
+52 PDGAWLRDNQTLART

-74 ALRHAHTLRASGKQT
+74 ALRHAHTLRASGAQT
-89 VLGACCTGLLR
+89 VLHVCCAGLLR

-111 QAYLAGFQDVL
+111 QAYLTGFQDVL

-137 AAAVY
+137 AATVC
-142 ALADTYAR
+142 ALADTYAH

-170 AALAERCD
+170 AALTERCD
-178 RVGRILARDPVGV
+178 RVGRILARDPAGV

-206 VAQLARRTG
+206 VARLARRTG
-215 RTEID
+215 RSEID

-249 APEKRRDGAW
+249 APEKCHDGAW
-259 YIAAVVMGTLALS
+259 YIAAVIMGTLALS

-316 ALRRGIPPEGRTLCV
+316 ALRRGIPPEGKTLCV

-336 TCPGDAHALT
+336 TCPGDAHTLA

-369 DLPEADMEHAP
+369 DLPEAAQAHRTGDE
-380 IDPAILRAAREEIE
+380 AILHAARTEIE
-394 ALNARWGSRFYLFTR
+394 ALNARYGGRFYLFTR
-409 PRVQTPDGK
+409 ERTRTPDGL
-418 WSAWERKRGALLEL
+418 WRPWERKRGALLRL
-432 ARLVLDRPGALQCAA
+432 AQLLCGEADAMHCAA
-447 GDAAGLSGT
+447 GDAAALRGT
-456 VYLLTLDADT
+456 AYLLTLDADT

-512 SARASDWARVFAGPG
+512 SARASDWARVFAGLG

-681 GLIFALGHP
+681 GLILALGHP

-726 AVLNTSAIV
+726 AALNVSAIV

-754 AQRAAKRDG
+754 AQRAGKRDG
-763 LGAYLR
+763 PAAYLR

-827 GWAKATWRYFETF
+827 GWAKATWQYFETF

-875 SALCAHALGVD
+875 SALGAHALGVD
-886 NGRGLVLAERMLT
+886 NGRGLALAERMLT

-926 YVSTVDSGNFAA
+926 YVSTVDSGNCAA

-944 NALRGWGQGTLAAR
+944 NALRGWGQGALAAR

-1072 RRRVRTGQPWGVSE
+1072 RRRVRAGQPWGVSE

-1125 FLALAVAPR
+1125 FLALAVTPR

-1227 PEAQSSSNSRRRA
+1227 PETQRGKPRRRS
-1240 LPDYTVEGTGVDA
+1240 LPDLTVEGTGVDA
-1253 EAPRCTLL
+1253 ESPRCTLL

-1282 LSVCRRGTRSDPA
+1282 LSVCRRGTRSDPS
-1295 AAPMVSLETGGV
+1295 AAPAVSLETGGV

-1399 NALLLRRLGRGG
+1399 NALLLRRLGRGE

-1419 ACDRQADFC
+1419 ACDRQADFY
-1428 AEGALPGWLR
+1428 AEGAIPGWLR

-1446 AVHTPPDTPWRVH
+1446 AVHTPPDTPWRVR

-1513 LLFPTAAPD
+1513 LLFATAAPD

-1527 LERPALW
+1527 LKRPALW

-1545 CARPEAH
+1545 CARPEAQ

-1566 CDLALCT
+1566 CDLALRT

-1589 ALAALDLAHCLD
+1589 VLAALDLTHCLD

-1644 TMPTGSDVRWDA
+1644 TMPTGSDVHWNA
-1656 DGTVSFTG
+1656 DGTVAFTG

-1715 TLRMTTRT
+1715 TLRMTTRA
-1723 GAVSLFNDDGHA
+1723 GAVSLFNDDGRA

-1743 AAWERSV
+1743 AAWERTV

-1763 DADARVLLIECAGR
+1763 DANARVLLIECAGR

-1785 LVCAGRDADAP
+1785 LVCAAHDADAP

-1839 RGQMDRRAGAG
+1839 RGQMDRRAGSG

-1885 AVRALHR
+1885 AVHALHR

-1957 LDSKPARE
+1957 LDSEPARA

-1984 HAGFGVEHGVRTRI
+1984 HADAGVEHGVRTRI

-2017 DTQILSAEYPFLAG
+2017 DTQILTAEYPFLTG
-2031 EELTEHERD
+2031 EELAEHERD
-2040 RYQPLTPGAETGTVL
+2040 RYQPLTPGTETGTVL

-2075 LHIGTGDWNDAF
+2075 LRIGTGDWNDAF

-2127 ADRCTRAA
+2127 ADRCTCAA

-2173 ALDTHA
+2173 AFDTHA
-2179 DRGRVHTALT
+2179 DPAHVHCALT
-2189 SAVEHLFD
+2189 SAVTQLFD
-2197 REHNVVR
+2197 REHNIVR

-2238 LWLAMALLRTGRTAE
+2238 LWLAMALLRTGRTDE
-2253 GTEILHAV
+2253 GAQILRAV
-2261 LPAAHDP
+2261 LPTAHDP

-2273 EPYVLAADIAGGDNA
+2273 EPYVLAADVAAGDNA

-2302 YLRIAAEDLLGL
+2302 YLRITAEELLGL

-2324 PHLPAGWPEC
+2324 PRLPDGWPEC
-2334 AVRWRDGAGLLHTIR
+2334 TVRWRDGAGLLHTIR

-2368 KKRPKPYSQ
+2368 KKQPKPYSQ

>member
-15 RDAQALTVTGRRRAH
+15 RDAQALTVTGRRRAR

-38 RTLVH
+38 HTLTRT
-43 AAKAVTPET
+43 AKAVTPET
-52 PNGAWLRDNHTLART
+52 PNGAWLRDNRALART
-67 AASDAAA
+67 AANDAAA

-137 AAAVY
+137 AAAVC
-142 ALADTYAR
+142 ALADTYAH

-170 AALAERCD
+170 AALTERCD
-178 RVGRILARDPVGV
+178 RVGRILARDPAGV
-191 YPAMDAATRTRYRQT
+191 YLAMDAATRTRYRQT

-249 APEKRRDGAW
+249 APEKHRDGTW
-259 YIAAVVMGTLALS
+259 YIAAVIVGTLALS

-305 RVTKPRFVPRL
+305 RVTKPRFVLRL
-316 ALRRGIPPEGRTLCV
+316 ALRRGIPPEGKTLCV

-336 TCPGDAHALT
+336 TCPGDAHTLA

-380 IDPAILRAAREEIE
+380 IDPAILRAARTQIE
-394 ALNARWGSRFYLFTR
+394 ALNARYGGRFYLFTR
-409 PRVQTPDGK
+409 ERVQTPDGK
-418 WSAWERKRGALLEL
+418 WSAWERKRGALLRL
-432 ARLVLDRPGALQCAA
+432 AQLLCGEADAMHCAA
-447 GDAAGLSGT
+447 GDAAALRGT
-456 VYLLTLDADT
+456 AYLLTLDADT

-648 VAPAT
+648 IAPAT
-653 WAAIFLGCVLRWP
+653 WAAVFLGCVLRWP

-726 AVLNTSAIV
+726 AVVNASAIV

-740 MTVSHRDLLQWQTA
+740 MLVSHKNLLQWQTA
-754 AQRAAKRDG
+754 AQRAGKRDG
-763 LGAYLR
+763 PAAYLR

-808 APNAPGAAPLQHA
+808 APNAPGAAPLSRA

-827 GWAKATWRYFETF
+827 GWAKATWQYFETF

-875 SALCAHALGVD
+875 SALSAHALGID
-886 NGRGLVLAERMLT
+886 NGRGLALAERMLT

-926 YVSTVDSGNFAA
+926 YVSTVDSGNCAA

-944 NALRGWGQGTLAAR
+944 NALRGWGQDELAAR

-1013 DVPREHWR
+1013 DVPREHWCT
-1021 ALSRAQVQHERYR
+1021 LSRAQVQHERYR

-1072 RRRVRTGQPWGVSE
+1072 RRRVHTGQPWGVSE

-1227 PEAQSSSNSRRRA
+1227 PEAQSGKPRRRA

-1253 EAPRCTLL
+1253 EVPRCTLL

-1295 AAPMVSLETGGV
+1295 AAPVVSLETGGA

-1335 SVTAVQTFTVPERVN
+1335 GVTAVQTFTVPERVN

-1428 AEGALPGWLR
+1428 AEGAIPGWLR

-1446 AVHTPPDTPWRVH
+1446 AVHTPPDTPWRVR

-1522 ASAQQ
+1522 ASAEQ

-1573 SDGGDYLQPT
+1573 PDGGDYLQPT
-1583 RTKVRG
+1583 RAKVRG

-1644 TMPTGSDVRWDA
+1644 TMPTGSEVHWDA
-1656 DGTVSFTG
+1656 DGTVAFTG

-1715 TLRMTTRT
+1715 TLRMTTRA
-1723 GAVSLFNDDGHA
+1723 GAVSLFNDDGRA

-1743 AAWERSV
+1743 AAWERTV

-1904 WITTPDAAMNRYLG
+1904 WITTPDEAMNRYLG

-1957 LDSKPARE
+1957 LDSEPARE

-2031 EELTEHERD
+2031 EELEENERD

-2067 RGVGAHGL
+2067 RGVGTHGL
-2075 LHIGTGDWNDAF
+2075 LRIGTGDWNDAF
-2087 DRVGAQGRGES
+2087 DRVGVQGRGES

-2173 ALDTHA
+2173 AFDTHA
-2179 DRGRVHTALT
+2179 DPAHVHRALT
-2189 SAVEHLFD
+2189 SAVTQLFD

-2238 LWLAMALLRTGRTAE
+2238 LWLAMALLRTGRTDE
-2253 GTEILHAV
+2253 GAQILRAV

-2273 EPYVLAADIAGGDNA
+2273 EPYVLAADVAAGDNA

-2302 YLRIAAEDLLGL
+2302 YLRIAAEELLGL

-2324 PHLPAGWPEC
+2324 PRLPAGWPEC

>member
-1 MAETN
+1 MADTN
-6 AAALCEAGR
+6 AGALCEAGR

-30 TGSIRRAA
+30 TGSIRRAVKA
-38 RTLVH
+38 LTRT
-43 AAKAVTPET
+43 AKAVTPET
-52 PNGAWLRDNHTLART
+52 PDGAWLRDNQTLART

-74 ALRHAHTLRASGKQT
+74 ALRHAHTLRASGAQT
-89 VLGACCTGLLR
+89 VLHVCCAGLLR

-137 AAAVY
+137 AVTVC
-142 ALADTYAR
+142 ALADTYAH

-164 LGTAAW
+164 LGTTAW
-170 AALAERCD
+170 AALTERCD
-178 RVGRILARDPVGV
+178 RVGRILARDPTGV

-206 VAQLARRTG
+206 VARLARRTG

-249 APEKRRDGAW
+249 APEKRRGGAW

-294 AVKGLLDAVLL
+294 VVKGLLDAVLL

-316 ALRRGIPPEGRTLCV
+316 ALRRGIPPEGKTLCV

-336 TCPGDAHALT
+336 TCPGDAHTLA

-394 ALNARWGSRFYLFTR
+394 ALNARYGGRFYLFTR
-409 PRVQTPDGK
+409 ERVQTPDGK
-418 WSAWERKRGALLEL
+418 WSAWERKRGALLRL
-432 ARLVLDRPGALQCAA
+432 AQLLCGEADAMHCAA
-447 GDAAGLSGT
+447 GDAAALHGT
-456 VYLLTLDADT
+456 AYLLTLDADT

-653 WAAIFLGCVLRWP
+653 WAAVFLGCVLRWP

-681 GLIFALGHP
+681 RLIYALGHP

-726 AVLNTSAIV
+726 AVLNASAIV

-763 LGAYLR
+763 LDAYLR

-808 APNAPGAAPLQHA
+808 APNADAPAQLSRA

-827 GWAKATWRYFETF
+827 GWAKATWQYFETF

-875 SALCAHALGVD
+875 SALGAHALGVD
-886 NGRGLVLAERMLT
+886 SGRGLALAEQMLT

-911 YNWYHTCTLRPMPPL
+911 YNWYHTCTQRPMPPL
-926 YVSTVDSGNFAA
+926 YVSTVDSGNCAA

-944 NALRGWGQGTLAAR
+944 NALRGWGQDALAAR

-1147 LLGQYGFREAL
+1147 LPGQYGFREAL

-1227 PEAQSSSNSRRRA
+1227 PEAQRSKPRRRA
-1240 LPDYTVEGTGVDA
+1240 LSDYTVEGTGVDA

-1295 AAPMVSLETGGV
+1295 AAPMLSLETGGV
-1307 CTPLLPGTADAARWR
+1307 YTPLLPGTADAARWR
-1322 FTVRAAQFSTRHG
+1322 FTVRAAQFSTRHD

-1419 ACDRQADFC
+1419 VCDRQADFC

-1446 AVHTPPDTPWRVH
+1446 AVHTPPDTPWRVR

-1474 AQRALVLPPESA
+1474 AQRALVLPPESS
-1486 AALPGTLAAQYGMT
+1486 AALPGALAAQYGMT

-1513 LLFPTAAPD
+1513 LLFATAAPD

-1566 CDLALCT
+1566 CDLALCS

-1644 TMPTGSDVRWDA
+1644 TMPTGSDVHWDA
-1656 DGTVSFTG
+1656 DGTVAFTG

-1715 TLRMTTRT
+1715 TLRMTTRA
-1723 GAVSLFNDDGHA
+1723 GAVSLFNDDGRA

-1743 AAWERSV
+1743 AAWERTV

-1763 DADARVLLIECAGR
+1763 DANARVLLIECAGR

-1785 LVCAGRDADAP
+1785 LVCAAHDADAP

-1807 TAENA
+1807 TAGNA
-1812 RADTPLRV
+1812 RAPTPLRV

-1850 LSPCFALEGVVE
+1850 RSPCFALEGVVE

-1885 AVRALHR
+1885 AVHALHR

-1904 WITTPDAAMNRYLG
+1904 WITTPDEAMNRYLG

-1957 LDSKPARE
+1957 LDSEPARA

-2031 EELTEHERD
+2031 EELEENERD
-2040 RYQPLTPGAETGTVL
+2040 RYQPLEVSTETGTVL

-2075 LHIGTGDWNDAF
+2075 LLIGTGDWNDAF

-2117 GHAAEQLTLA
+2117 GHAAEQLALA

-2173 ALDTHA
+2173 AFDTHA
-2179 DRGRVHTALT
+2179 DPAHVHCALT
-2189 SAVEHLFD
+2189 SAVEQLFD

-2238 LWLAMALLRTGRTAE
+2238 LWLAMALLRTGRTDE
-2253 GTEILHAV
+2253 GAEILCAV
-2261 LPAAHDP
+2261 LPTAHDP

-2273 EPYVLAADIAGGDNA
+2273 EPYVLAADIAAGDNA

-2302 YLRIAAEDLLGL
+2302 YLRIAAEELLGL

-2324 PHLPAGWPEC
+2324 PRLPAGWPEC

>member
-1 MAETN
+1 MADTN
-6 AAALCEAGR
+6 AGALCEAGR

-30 TGSIRRAA
+30 TGSIRRAVKA
-38 RTLVH
+38 LTRT
-43 AAKAVTPET
+43 AKAVTPET
-52 PNGAWLRDNHTLART
+52 PDGAWLRDNQTLART

-74 ALRHAHTLRASGKQT
+74 ALRHAHTLRASGAQT
-89 VLGACCTGLLR
+89 VLHVCCAGLLR

-137 AAAVY
+137 AVTVC
-142 ALADTYAR
+142 ALADTYAH

-164 LGTAAW
+164 LGTTAW
-170 AALAERCD
+170 AALTERCD
-178 RVGRILARDPVGV
+178 RVGRILARDPTGV

-206 VAQLARRTG
+206 VARLARRTG

-249 APEKRRDGAW
+249 APEKRRGGAW

-294 AVKGLLDAVLL
+294 VVKGLLDAVLL

-316 ALRRGIPPEGRTLCV
+316 ALRRGIPPEGKTLCV

-336 TCPGDAHALT
+336 TCPGDAHTLA

-394 ALNARWGSRFYLFTR
+394 ALNARYGGRFYLFTR
-409 PRVQTPDGK
+409 ERVQTPDGK
-418 WSAWERKRGALLEL
+418 WSAWERKRGALLRL
-432 ARLVLDRPGALQCAA
+432 AQLLCGEADAMHCAA
-447 GDAAGLSGT
+447 GDAAALRGT
-456 VYLLTLDADT
+456 AYLLTLDADT

-648 VAPAT
+648 IAPAT
-653 WAAIFLGCVLRWP
+653 WAAVFLGCVLRWP

-681 GLIFALGHP
+681 GLIYALGHP

-726 AVLNTSAIV
+726 AVLNASAIV

-875 SALCAHALGVD
+875 SALGAHALGVD
-886 NGRGLVLAERMLT
+886 SGRGLALAEQMLT

-926 YVSTVDSGNFAA
+926 YVSTVDSGNCAA

-944 NALRGWGQGTLAAR
+944 NALRGWGQDALAAR

-1072 RRRVRTGQPWGVSE
+1072 RRRVRAGQPWGVSE

-1227 PEAQSSSNSRRRA
+1227 PEAQRSKPRRRA

-1295 AAPMVSLETGGV
+1295 AAPMLSLETGGT

-1322 FTVRAAQFSTRHG
+1322 FTVRAAQFSTRHD

-1411 KPETWLCA
+1411 KPEMWLCA

-1428 AEGALPGWLR
+1428 AEGAIPGWLR

-1446 AVHTPPDTPWRVH
+1446 AVHTPPDTPWRVR

-1486 AALPGTLAAQYGMT
+1486 AALPGALAAQYGMT

-1522 ASAQQ
+1522 AAAEQ
-1527 LERPALW
+1527 LKRPALW

-1566 CDLALCT
+1566 CDLALCS

-1601 APGGVHLVPEDAFA
+1601 APGDVH
-1615 DVAAAAAIRPGMAH
+1615 
-1629 TRCTLPLLPPPGDRR
+1629 
-1644 TMPTGSDVRWDA
+1644 WDA
-1656 DGTVSFTG
+1656 DGTVAFTG

-1715 TLRMTTRT
+1715 TLRMTTRA
-1723 GAVSLFNDDGHA
+1723 GAVSLFNDDGRA

-1743 AAWERSV
+1743 AAWERTV

-1763 DADARVLLIECAGR
+1763 DANARVLLIECAGR

-1785 LVCAGRDADAP
+1785 LVCAAHDADAP

-1807 TAENA
+1807 TAGNA

-1839 RGQMDRRAGAG
+1839 RGQMDRRAGSG

-1885 AVRALHR
+1885 AVHALHR

-1984 HAGFGVEHGVRTRI
+1984 HTGLGVEHGVRTRI

-2031 EELTEHERD
+2031 EELEENERD
-2040 RYQPLTPGAETGTVL
+2040 RYQPLEVSTETGTVL

-2075 LHIGTGDWNDAF
+2075 LLIGTGDWNDAF

-2117 GHAAEQLTLA
+2117 GHAAEQLALA

-2173 ALDTHA
+2173 AFDTHA
-2179 DRGRVHTALT
+2179 DPAHVHCALT
-2189 SAVEHLFD
+2189 SAVEQLFD

-2238 LWLAMALLRTGRTAE
+2238 LWLAMALLRTGRTDE
-2253 GTEILHAV
+2253 GAEILCAV
-2261 LPAAHDP
+2261 LPTAHDP

-2273 EPYVLAADIAGGDNA
+2273 EPYVLAADIAAGDNA

-2302 YLRIAAEDLLGL
+2302 YLRIAAEELLGL

-2324 PHLPAGWPEC
+2324 PRLPAGWPEC

>member
-1 MAETN
+1 MAEINT
-6 AAALCEAGR
+6 AALRAQGG
-15 RDAQALTVTGRRRAH
+15 RDARVLSVTGRGRAD
-30 TGSIRRAA
+30 TGRIRRAA
-38 RTLVH
+38 KALARMSR
-43 AAKAVTPET
+43 AVTPET
-52 PNGAWLRDNHTLART
+52 PNGQWLRDNRSFAC
-67 AASDAAA
+67 AAAGDAVA
-74 ALRHAHTLRASGKQT
+74 ALRHARVRTVGGQT
-89 VLGACCTGLLR
+89 ALGACCAGLLR
-100 ACGNALTPKAA
+100 ACEGALTVKAA
-111 QAYLAGFQDVL
+111 EAYLEGFQDVL
-122 PLETAELALLVPGLQ
+122 PLETAELGLLVPGLQ
-137 AAAVY
+137 AAVVC
-142 ALADTYAR
+142 ALAESYAG

-170 AALAERCD
+170 GALIERCD

-191 YPAMDAATRTRYRQT
+191 YPAMDEATRAYYRQT
-206 VAQLARRTG
+206 VARLARRTG
-215 RTEID
+215 RAEID
-220 IAEDVLARAQSG
+220 IAEDALARAQSSD
-232 EGARRHVGWF
+232 GARRHVGWF

-249 APEKRRDGAW
+249 APEKRGDGGW
-259 YIAAVVMGTLALS
+259 YIAAVVVGTLFLS
-272 LLLGFATG
+272 LLLGFATK

-294 AVKGLLDAVLL
+294 VVKGLLDAVLL

-336 TCPGDAHALT
+336 TSPDDAHALG
-346 ARLEEYA
+346 ARLEEYY

-361 QLLFGLLA
+361 NLTFGLLA
-369 DLPEADMEHAP
+369 DLPEADHAHAP
-380 IDPAILRAAREEIE
+380 VDPAILRAARAEIE

-409 PRVQTPDGK
+409 PRVPTPDGK

-432 ARLVLDRPGALQCAA
+432 ARLVLDRPGALHCAA

-456 VYLLTLDADT
+456 VYLLTLDTDT

-480 LHPLNRPVVDA
+480 LHPLNRAVVDA
-491 RRGVVTHGYGLLH
+491 QRGVVTRGYGLLH
-504 PRMATELQ
+504 PRMATELE
-512 SARASDWARVFAGPG
+512 SANATDWARVFAGPG
-527 GSDPYGGVCGEL
+527 GADPYGGACGEL
-539 YMDCFDRGGFSG
+539 YMDCFDRGGFTG
-551 KGILDVRALLACCGG
+551 KGIIDARALLDCCGG
-566 DALPEQRI
+566 GVIPEGRV

-619 NAPWIFSRRARALHP
+619 NAPWIFSRRARVLHP

-653 WAAIFLGCVLRWP
+653 WLAIFLGCVLRWP

-681 GLIFALGHP
+681 GLIRALGQP
-690 IVHPADARVRYHSSV
+690 IVHPADTRVRYHSDV
-705 LPGLAAAVVQT
+705 LHGLASAVAQT

-740 MTVSHRDLLQWQTA
+740 MLVSHQNLLQWQTA
-754 AQRAAKRDG
+754 AQRSGKHDG

-781 AVLTPS
+781 AILTPS

-796 WTLSPFVLAALG
+796 WVLSPFVLAALG
-808 APNAPGAAPLQHA
+808 APNTVGAAPLPRA

-827 GWAKATWRYFETF
+827 GWAKATWQYFETF
-840 CTAGEHYL
+840 CTAEDHYL

-875 SALCAHALGVD
+875 SALGAHALGVD
-886 NGRGLVLAERMLT
+886 SGRGLALAERMLT

-926 YVSTVDSGNFAA
+926 YVSTVDSGNCAA

-944 NALRGWGQGTLAAR
+944 NALRGWGQDALAAR

-1227 PEAQSSSNSRRRA
+1227 PEAQRSKPRRRA

-1295 AAPMVSLETGGV
+1295 AAPVVSLETGGA

-1428 AEGALPGWLR
+1428 AEGAIPGWLR

-1446 AVHTPPDTPWRVH
+1446 AVHTPPDTPWRVR

-1513 LLFPTAAPD
+1513 LLFATAAPD
-1522 ASAQQ
+1522 AAAEQ
-1527 LERPALW
+1527 LKRPALW

-1589 ALAALDLAHCLD
+1589 VLAALDLTHCLD

-1644 TMPTGSDVRWDA
+1644 TMPTGSDVHWDA

-1715 TLRMTTRT
+1715 TLRMTTRA
-1723 GAVSLFNDDGHA
+1723 GAVSLFDDDGHA

-1743 AAWERSV
+1743 AAWERTV

-1763 DADARVLLIECAGR
+1763 DANARVLLIECAGR

-1785 LVCAGRDADAP
+1785 LVCAARDADAP

-1812 RADTPLRV
+1812 RADTPLHV

-1904 WITTPDAAMNRYLG
+1904 WITTPDEAMNRYLG

-1976 AGDVCHWW
+1976 TGDVCHWW
-1984 HAGFGVEHGVRTRI
+1984 HAGFGVEQGVRTRI

-2017 DTQILSAEYPFLAG
+2017 DTEILSAEYPFLAG
-2031 EELTEHERD
+2031 EELEENEHD
-2040 RYQPLTPGAETGTVL
+2040 RYQPLTPGTETGTVL

-2067 RGVGAHGL
+2067 RGVGTHGL
-2075 LHIGTGDWNDAF
+2075 LLIGTGDWNDAF

-2117 GHAAEQLTLA
+2117 GHAAKQLTLA

-2158 KSGEC
+2158 ESGEC

-2173 ALDTHA
+2173 AFDTHA
-2179 DRGRVHTALT
+2179 DPAHVHCALT
-2189 SAVEHLFD
+2189 SAVEQLFD

-2238 LWLAMALLRTGRTAE
+2238 LWLAMALLRTGRTDE
-2253 GTEILHAV
+2253 GVQILRAV

-2273 EPYVLAADIAGGDNA
+2273 EPYVLAADVAAGDNA
-2288 GVAGWTWYTGAAGW
+2288 GAAGWTWYTGAAGW
-2302 YLRIAAEDLLGL
+2302 YLRITAEELLGL

-2324 PHLPAGWPEC
+2324 PRLPAGWPEC

>member
-1 MAETN
+1 MADTN
-6 AAALCEAGR
+6 AGALCEAGR

-30 TGSIRRAA
+30 TGSIRRAIKA
-38 RTLVH
+38 LTRT
-43 AAKAVTPET
+43 AKAVTPET
-52 PNGAWLRDNHTLART
+52 PNGAWLRDNQTLART

-74 ALRHAHTLRASGKQT
+74 ALRHAHTLRASGAQT
-89 VLGACCTGLLR
+89 VLHVCCAGLLR

-137 AAAVY
+137 AAAVC
-142 ALADTYAR
+142 ALADTYAH

-170 AALAERCD
+170 AALTERCD
-178 RVGRILARDPVGV
+178 RVGRILARDPAGV

-206 VAQLARRTG
+206 VARLARRTG

-259 YIAAVVMGTLALS
+259 YIAAVIVGTLALS

-294 AVKGLLDAVLL
+294 AFKGLLDAVLL

-316 ALRRGIPPEGRTLCV
+316 ALRRGIPPEGKTLCV

-336 TCPGDAHALT
+336 TCPGDAHTLA

-380 IDPAILRAAREEIE
+380 IDPAILHAAREEIE
-394 ALNARWGSRFYLFTR
+394 ALNARYGGRFYLFTR
-409 PRVQTPDGK
+409 ERVQTPDGK
-418 WSAWERKRGALLEL
+418 WSAWERKRGALLRL
-432 ARLVLDRPGALQCAA
+432 AQLLCGEADAMHCAA
-447 GDAAGLSGT
+447 GDAAALRGT
-456 VYLLTLDADT
+456 AYLLTLDADT
-466 RLTPGAARALVGAM
+466 RLTPGAARALAGAM

-639 LADSLRRSL
+639 LADNLRRSL

-653 WAAIFLGCVLRWP
+653 WISIFLGCVLRWP

-681 GLIFALGHP
+681 GLIRALGQP
-690 IVHPADARVRYHSSV
+690 IVHPADTRVRYHSDV
-705 LPGLAAAVVQT
+705 LHGLASAVAQT

-726 AVLNTSAIV
+726 AILNTSAIV

-740 MTVSHRDLLQWQTA
+740 MAVSHRNLLQWQTA
-754 AQRAAKRDG
+754 AQRAGRRDG
-763 LGAYLR
+763 LGAYWR

-796 WTLSPFVLAALG
+796 WMLSPFVLAALG
-808 APNAPGAAPLQHA
+808 APNAARAAPLSRA

-827 GWAKATWRYFETF
+827 GWAKATWQYFETF
-840 CTAGEHYL
+840 CTAEDHYL
-848 PPDNVQTQPPTG
+848 PPDNVQSQPPTG
-860 TAHRTSPTNMGFALL
+860 TAHRTSPTNMGLALV
-875 SALCAHALGVD
+875 SALGAHALGID
-886 NGRGLVLAERMLT
+886 DGQGLALAERMLT

-926 YVSTVDSGNFAA
+926 YVSTVDSGNCAA

-944 NALRGWGQGTLAAR
+944 NALRGWGQDELAAR

-1072 RRRVRTGQPWGVSE
+1072 RRRVRAGQPWGVSE

-1147 LLGQYGFREAL
+1147 LPGQYGFREAL

-1181 MSLLSACNALCGGQ
+1181 MSLLSACNALCSGQ

-1201 ADPAMRAHM
+1201 TDPAMRAHM

-1227 PEAQSSSNSRRRA
+1227 PETQRGKPRRRA

-1295 AAPMVSLETGGV
+1295 AAPMLSLETGGA

-1446 AVHTPPDTPWRVH
+1446 AVHTPPDTPWRVR

-1486 AALPGTLAAQYGMT
+1486 AALPGALAAQYGMT

-1522 ASAQQ
+1522 AAAEQ
-1527 LERPALW
+1527 LKRPALW

-1545 CARPEAH
+1545 CARPEAQ

-1589 ALAALDLAHCLD
+1589 VLAALDLAHCLD

-1644 TMPTGSDVRWDA
+1644 TMPTGSEVRWDA
-1656 DGTVSFTG
+1656 DGTVAFTG

-1715 TLRMTTRT
+1715 TLRMASRA
-1723 GAVSLFNDDGHA
+1723 GAVSLFDDDGRS

-1796 AVVTAYSGGVF
+1796 AVVTAYADGLF
-1807 TAENA
+1807 TAENV
-1812 RADTPLRV
+1812 RADAPELF

-1839 RGQMDRRAGAG
+1839 RGQMDARAGAG
-1850 LSPCFALEGVVE
+1850 LSPCFALEGVID
-1862 RQGVLV
+1862 RQGVIV

-1885 AVRALHR
+1885 AAHALRAT
-1892 VRERWLGAVSRL
+1892 RERWLGAVSRL
-1904 WITTPDAAMNRYLG
+1904 WMTTPDADMNRYLG

-1924 TLCCRLMA
+1924 TLCCRLLA

-1957 LDSKPARE
+1957 LDSAPARE
-1965 QIGRACAHQFS
+1965 QIGRACAHQFA

-1984 HAGFGVEHGVRTRI
+1984 HAGTGPEHGVRTRI

-2006 WAVCEYAQKTG
+2006 WAVCEYVEKTG
-2017 DTQILSAEYPFLAG
+2017 DAEILSAEYPFLAG
-2031 EELTEHERD
+2031 EELEENEHD
-2040 RYQPLTPGAETGTVL
+2040 RYQPLEAGAETGTVL
-2055 EHCRRAFMRVLA
+2055 EHCRRALMRVLA
-2067 RGVGAHGL
+2067 RGAGAHGL
-2075 LHIGTGDWNDAF
+2075 LLIGTGDWNDAF

-2098 VWLTWFFAVTARK
+2098 VWLTWFFAITARK
-2111 FAALIG
+2111 FAALVG
-2117 GHAAEQLTLA
+2117 GHAAEQLALA
-2127 ADRCTRAA
+2127 ADHCTRAA
-2135 EAAWDGAW
+2135 EGAWDGAW
-2143 YRRGYYDDGQPLGSE
+2143 YRRGYYDDGRPLGSE
-2158 KSGEC
+2158 ACGEC

-2179 DRGRVHTALT
+2179 DPGRVHTALT

-2238 LWLAMALLRTGRTAE
+2238 LWLAMALLRTGRTDE
-2253 GTEILHAV
+2253 GVQILRAV

-2273 EPYVLAADIAGGDNA
+2273 EPYVLAADVAAGDNA
-2288 GVAGWTWYTGAAGW
+2288 GAAGWTWYTGAAGW
-2302 YLRIAAEDLLGL
+2302 YLRVAAEELLGL

-2324 PHLPAGWPEC
+2324 PRLPAGWPDC

>member
-15 RDAQALTVTGRRRAH
+15 RDAQALTVTGRRRAR
-30 TGSIRRAA
+30 TGSIRRAVKA
-38 RTLVH
+38 LTRT
-43 AAKAVTPET
+43 AKAVTPET
-52 PNGAWLRDNHTLART
+52 PDGTWLRDNRTLARA

-74 ALRHAHTLRASGKQT
+74 ALRHAHTLRASGAQT
-89 VLGACCTGLLR
+89 VLHACCAGLLR

-137 AAAVY
+137 AATVC
-142 ALADTYAR
+142 ALADTYAH
-150 DGAAAPALFTSLRA
+150 DGAGAPALFTSLRA

-170 AALAERCD
+170 AALTERCD
-178 RVGRILARDPVGV
+178 RVGRILARDPAGV

-206 VAQLARRTG
+206 VARLARRTG

-259 YIAAVVMGTLALS
+259 YIAAVIVGTLALS

-294 AVKGLLDAVLL
+294 VVKGLLDAVLL

-316 ALRRGIPPEGRTLCV
+316 ALRRGIPPEGKTLCV

-336 TCPGDAHALT
+336 TCPGDAHTLA

-380 IDPAILRAAREEIE
+380 IDPAILRAARTEIE
-394 ALNARWGSRFYLFTR
+394 ALNARYGGRFYLFTR
-409 PRVQTPDGK
+409 KRVQTPDGK
-418 WSAWERKRGALLEL
+418 WSAWERKRGALLRL
-432 ARLVLDRPGALQCAA
+432 AQLLCGEADAMHCAA
-447 GDAAGLSGT
+447 GDAAVLRGT
-456 VYLLTLDADT
+456 AYLLTLDADT
-466 RLTPGAARALVGAM
+466 RLTPGAARALAGAM

-504 PRMATELQ
+504 PRMATELE
-512 SARASDWARVFAGPG
+512 SANATDWARVFAGPG

-596 DTFPAAPLAWGA
+596 GTFPAAPLAWGA

-681 GLIFALGHP
+681 GLIYALGHP

-726 AVLNTSAIV
+726 AVLNASAIV

-740 MTVSHRDLLQWQTA
+740 MLVSHKNLLQWQTA

-808 APNAPGAAPLQHA
+808 APNADAPAQLLRA

-875 SALCAHALGVD
+875 SALCAHALGID
-886 NGRGLVLAERMLT
+886 NGRGLALAERMLT

-926 YVSTVDSGNFAA
+926 YVSTVDSGNCAA

-944 NALRGWGQGTLAAR
+944 NALRGWGQGALAAR

-1059 LLWESAKFCLRVQ
+1059 LLWESAKFCLHVQ
-1072 RRRVRTGQPWGVSE
+1072 RRRVRAGQPWGVSE

-1141 RFAARG
+1141 KFAARG
-1147 LLGQYGFREAL
+1147 LPGQYGFREAL

-1227 PEAQSSSNSRRRA
+1227 PEVQRSKPRRRA
-1240 LPDYTVEGTGVDA
+1240 LPDCTVEGTGVDA

-1295 AAPMVSLETGGV
+1295 AAPMLSLETGGV

-1361 DGIDGTVRLTF
+1361 DGIDGKVRLTF

-1446 AVHTPPDTPWRVH
+1446 AVHTPPDTPWRVR

-1513 LLFPTAAPD
+1513 LLFATAAPD

-1644 TMPTGSDVRWDA
+1644 TMPTGSDVHWDA
-1656 DGTVSFTG
+1656 DGTVAFTG

-1723 GAVSLFNDDGHA
+1723 GAVSLFDDDGHA

-1743 AAWERSV
+1743 AAWERTV

-1763 DADARVLLIECAGR
+1763 DANARVLLIECAGR

-1812 RADTPLRV
+1812 RRHTPARLRGGGYAAHGVDVRPVFVPARADGPARGRGAEPLLCARGRRRAAGRARVRVRYARKPPAPDAAGRGRARAAPCARAVAGRGVAPVDRDAGRSHEPLSRRLGGVSDAVLPADGAHEPVPERRRIRLPRPASGRGEPAAARQQARTRADRVRVRAPVFRRGRVPLVARGFRGRARRAHAHLGRSAVAAVGCVRV
-1820 CAAAGMPLTG
+1820 CTKDRRHADPERGVPLPCGRGAGGKRARPLPAAHAGG
-1830 WTCDRFSFL
+1830 GDRHGARAL
-1839 RGQMDRRAGAG
+1839 PPRLYARAGAG
-1850 LSPCFALEGVVE
+1850 
-1862 RQGVLV
+1862 R
-1868 CGCDTRANLL
+1868 
-1878 RLTQPDE
+1878 
-1885 AVRALHR
+1885 
-1892 VRERWLGAVSRL
+1892 
-1904 WITTPDAAMNRYLG
+1904 
-1918 GWAAYQ
+1918 
-1924 TLCCRLMA
+1924 
-1932 RTSLYQNGGAFGFR
+1932 
-1946 DQLQDA
+1946 
-1952 VNLLL
+1952 
-1957 LDSKPARE
+1957 
-1965 QIGRACAHQFS
+1965 GRA
-1976 AGDVCHWW
+1976 
-1984 HAGFGVEHGVRTRI
+1984 R
-1998 SDDLLWLP
+1998 
-2006 WAVCEYAQKTG
+2006 
-2017 DTQILSAEYPFLAG
+2017 
-2031 EELTEHERD
+2031 
-2040 RYQPLTPGAETGTVL
+2040 
-2055 EHCRRAFMRVLA
+2055 
-2067 RGVGAHGL
+2067 
-2075 LHIGTGDWNDAF
+2075 
-2087 DRVGAQGRGES
+2087 
-2098 VWLTWFFAVTARK
+2098 
-2111 FAALIG
+2111 
-2117 GHAAEQLTLA
+2117 
-2127 ADRCTRAA
+2127 
-2135 EAAWDGAW
+2135 
-2143 YRRGYYDDGQPLGSE
+2143 
-2158 KSGEC
+2158 
-2163 RIDAIAQAFA
+2163 
-2173 ALDTHA
+2173 
-2179 DRGRVHTALT
+2179 
-2189 SAVEHLFD
+2189 
-2197 REHNVVR
+2197 
-2204 LFDPPITRRTPETGY
+2204 
-2219 VRSYGAGLRENGGQ
+2219 
-2233 YTHGA
+2233 
-2238 LWLAMALLRTGRTAE
+2238 
-2253 GTEILHAV
+2253 
-2261 LPAAHDP
+2261 PAAH
-2268 ARYEG
+2268 RH
-2273 EPYVLAADIAGGDNA
+2273 
-2288 GVAGWTWYTGAAGW
+2288 
-2302 YLRIAAEDLLGL
+2302 R
-2314 HLRGGVLYPE
+2314 
-2324 PHLPAGWPEC
+2324 
-2334 AVRWRDGAGLLHTIR
+2334 
-2349 LRPDGVTVD
+2349 
-2358 EKPYDGGGIG
+2358 
-2368 KKRPKPYSQ
+2368 
-2377 DR
+2377 

>member
-1 MAETN
+1 MADTN

-30 TGSIRRAA
+30 TGSIRHAA
-38 RTLVH
+38 CTLAH

-52 PNGAWLRDNHTLART
+52 PDGAWLRDNRTLAR
-67 AASDAAA
+67 AAADDAAA
-74 ALRHAHTLRASGKQT
+74 ALRHAHTLRASGTQT
-89 VLGACCTGLLR
+89 VLHVCCAGLLH

-137 AAAVY
+137 AAAVC
-142 ALADTYAR
+142 ALADTYAH

-170 AALAERCD
+170 AALTERCD
-178 RVGRILARDPVGV
+178 RVGRILARDPAGV

-206 VAQLARRTG
+206 VARLARRTG

-232 EGARRHVGWF
+232 AGARRHVGWF

-280 SVSGAVLLLIPVSE
+280 SVSGAVLLLIPISE

-316 ALRRGIPPEGRTLCV
+316 ALRRGIPPEGKTLCV

-336 TCPGDAHALT
+336 TCPGDAHTLA

-380 IDPAILRAAREEIE
+380 IDPAILHAARTEIA
-394 ALNARWGSRFYLFTR
+394 ALNARYGGRFYLFTR
-409 PRVQTPDGK
+409 ERVQTPDGK
-418 WSAWERKRGALLEL
+418 WCAWERKRGALLEL
-432 ARLVLDRPGALQCAA
+432 ARLVLDRPGALHCVA
-447 GDAAGLSGT
+447 GDAAALRGT
-456 VYLLTLDADT
+456 AYLLTLDADT

-653 WAAIFLGCVLRWP
+653 WAAVFLGCVLRWP

-726 AVLNTSAIV
+726 AVLNASAIV

-808 APNAPGAAPLQHA
+808 APNADAPAQLSRA

-827 GWAKATWRYFETF
+827 GWAKATWQYFETF

-875 SALCAHALGVD
+875 SALCAHALGID
-886 NGRGLVLAERMLT
+886 NGRGLALAERMLT
-899 TMEQLPRWNGHF
+899 TMEQLARWNGHF

-926 YVSTVDSGNFAA
+926 YVSTVDSGNCAA

-944 NALRGWGQGTLAAR
+944 NALRGWGQDELAAR

-1227 PEAQSSSNSRRRA
+1227 SETQRGKPRRRS
-1240 LPDYTVEGTGVDA
+1240 LPDLTVEGTGVDA
-1253 EAPRCTLL
+1253 EVPRCTLL

-1295 AAPMVSLETGGV
+1295 AAPVVSLETDGA

-1399 NALLLRRLGRGG
+1399 NALLLRRLGRGE

-1428 AEGALPGWLR
+1428 AEGAIPGWLR

-1446 AVHTPPDTPWRVH
+1446 AVHTPPDTPWRVR

-1486 AALPGTLAAQYGMT
+1486 AALPGALAAQYGMT

-1513 LLFPTAAPD
+1513 LLFATAAPD

-1552 VLRQWALLRALGIG
+1552 VLRQWALLRALGVG
-1566 CDLALCT
+1566 CDLALCS

-1583 RTKVRG
+1583 RTKVHG
-1589 ALAALDLAHCLD
+1589 ALAALDLTHCLD

-1644 TMPTGSDVRWDA
+1644 TMPTGSEVRWDA
-1656 DGTVSFTG
+1656 DGTVAFTG

-1723 GAVSLFNDDGHA
+1723 GAVSLFDDDGRA

-1743 AAWERSV
+1743 AAWERTV

-1763 DADARVLLIECAGR
+1763 DANARVLLIECAGR

-1796 AVVTAYSGGVF
+1796 AVITAYSGGVF

-1904 WITTPDAAMNRYLG
+1904 WMTTPDEAMNRYLG

-1957 LDSKPARE
+1957 LDSEPARE

-2017 DTQILSAEYPFLAG
+2017 DTQILSAKYPFLAG
-2031 EELTEHERD
+2031 EELEENERD

-2127 ADRCTRAA
+2127 AERCTRAA

-2143 YRRGYYDDGQPLGSE
+2143 YRRGYYDDGQSLGSE

-2173 ALDTHA
+2173 AFDTHA
-2179 DRGRVHTALT
+2179 DPAHVQRALT
-2189 SAVEHLFD
+2189 SAVEQLFD

-2238 LWLAMALLRTGRTAE
+2238 LWLAMALLRTGRTDE
-2253 GTEILHAV
+2253 GVQILRAV
-2261 LPAAHDP
+2261 LPAAHDL

-2273 EPYVLAADIAGGDNA
+2273 EPYVLAADIAAGDNA
-2288 GVAGWTWYTGAAGW
+2288 GAAGWTWYTGAAGW
-2302 YLRIAAEDLLGL
+2302 YLRIAAEELLGL

-2324 PHLPAGWPEC
+2324 PRLPAGWPEC

>member
-38 RTLVH
+38 RTLTRT
-43 AAKAVTPET
+43 AKAVTPET
-52 PNGAWLRDNHTLART
+52 PNGAWLRDNRTLARA

-74 ALRHAHTLRASGKQT
+74 ALRHAHTLRASGAQT
-89 VLGACCTGLLR
+89 VLHACCAGLLR

-137 AAAVY
+137 AAAVC

-170 AALAERCD
+170 AALTERCD
-178 RVGRILARDPVGV
+178 RVGRILARDPAGV
-191 YPAMDAATRTRYRQT
+191 YPTMDAATRTRYRQT
-206 VAQLARRTG
+206 VARLARRTG

-259 YIAAVVMGTLALS
+259 YIAAVIVGTLAVS

-316 ALRRGIPPEGRTLCV
+316 ALRRGIPPEGKTLCV

-336 TCPGDAHALT
+336 TCPGDAHTLA

-380 IDPAILRAAREEIE
+380 IDPAILHAARTEIE
-394 ALNARWGSRFYLFTR
+394 ALNARYGGRFYLFTR
-409 PRVQTPDGK
+409 ERVQTPDGK
-418 WSAWERKRGALLEL
+418 WSAWERKRGALLRL
-432 ARLVLDRPGALQCAA
+432 AQFLCGEADAMHCAA
-447 GDAAGLSGT
+447 GDAAALRGT
-456 VYLLTLDADT
+456 AYLLTLDADT

-551 KGILDVRALLACCGG
+551 KGILNVRALLACCGG

-740 MTVSHRDLLQWQTA
+740 MLVSHKNLLQWQTA

-827 GWAKATWRYFETF
+827 GWAKSTWQYFETF

-875 SALCAHALGVD
+875 SALGAHALGVD
-886 NGRGLVLAERMLT
+886 SGRGLALAERMLT

-926 YVSTVDSGNFAA
+926 YVSTVDSGNCAA

-944 NALRGWGQGTLAAR
+944 NALRGWGQDALAAR

-1227 PEAQSSSNSRRRA
+1227 PEAQRSKPRRRA

-1295 AAPMVSLETGGV
+1295 AAPVVSLETGGA

-1428 AEGALPGWLR
+1428 AEGAIPGWLR

-1446 AVHTPPDTPWRVH
+1446 AVHTPPDTPWRVR

-1513 LLFPTAAPD
+1513 LLFATAAPD

-1545 CARPEAH
+1545 CARPEAQ

-1566 CDLALCT
+1566 CDLALCS

-1589 ALAALDLAHCLD
+1589 VLAALDLAHCLD

-1644 TMPTGSDVRWDA
+1644 TMPTGSDVHWDA
-1656 DGTVSFTG
+1656 DGTVAFTG

-1715 TLRMTTRT
+1715 TLRMAARA
-1723 GAVSLFNDDGHA
+1723 GAVSLFDDDGAA

-1796 AVVTAYSGGVF
+1796 VVVTAFADGML
-1807 TAENA
+1807 TAENV
-1812 RADTPLRV
+1812 RADAPTLF

-1839 RGQMDRRAGAG
+1839 RGQMDARAGAG
-1850 LSPCFALEGVVE
+1850 LSPCFALEGTVD
-1862 RQGVLV
+1862 RQGVIV

-1885 AVRALHR
+1885 AAHALRAA
-1892 VRERWLGAVSRL
+1892 RERWLGAVSRL
-1904 WITTPDAAMNRYLG
+1904 WMTTPDADMNRYLG

-1924 TLCCRLMA
+1924 ALCCRLLA

-1965 QIGRACAHQFS
+1965 QIGRACAHQFA

-1984 HAGFGVEHGVRTRI
+1984 HAGTGAEHGVRTRI

-2006 WAVCEYAQKTG
+2006 WAVCEYVEKTG
-2017 DTQILSAEYPFLAG
+2017 DAEILSAEYPFLAG
-2031 EELTEHERD
+2031 EALEEAEHD
-2040 RYQPLTPGAETGTVL
+2040 RYQPLEAGAETGTVL
-2055 EHCRRAFMRVLA
+2055 EHCRRALMRVLA

-2075 LHIGTGDWNDAF
+2075 LLIGTGDWNDAF

-2111 FAALIG
+2111 FAALVG
-2117 GHAAEQLTLA
+2117 GHAAGQLCLA
-2127 ADRCTRAA
+2127 ADHCTRAA
-2135 EAAWDGAW
+2135 EDAWDGAW
-2143 YRRGYYDDGQPLGSE
+2143 YRRGYYDDGRPLGSA
-2158 KSGEC
+2158 GNDEC

-2179 DRGRVHTALT
+2179 DRGRVQTALT
-2189 SAVEHLFD
+2189 SAVAQLFD

-2238 LWLAMALLRTGRTAE
+2238 LWLAMALLRTGRTDE
-2253 GTEILHAV
+2253 GAEILRAV
-2261 LPAAHDP
+2261 LPTAHDP

-2273 EPYVLAADIAGGDNA
+2273 EPYVLAADVAAGDNA

-2302 YLRIAAEDLLGL
+2302 YLRITAEELLGL

-2324 PHLPAGWPEC
+2324 PRLPAGWPEC

>member
-1 MAETN
+1 MADTN
-6 AAALCEAGR
+6 AGALCEAGR

-30 TGSIRRAA
+30 TGSIRHAA
-38 RTLVH
+38 RTLAH

-52 PNGAWLRDNHTLART
+52 PNGAWLRDNRTLARA

-74 ALRHAHTLRASGKQT
+74 ALRHAHTLRASGAQT
-89 VLGACCTGLLR
+89 VLHVCCAGLLR

-137 AAAVY
+137 TAAVC
-142 ALADTYAR
+142 ALADTYAH

-170 AALAERCD
+170 AALTERCD
-178 RVGRILARDPVGV
+178 HVGRILARDPAGV

-249 APEKRRDGAW
+249 APEKHRDGAW
-259 YIAAVVMGTLALS
+259 YIAAVIMGTLALS

-305 RVTKPRFVPRL
+305 RVTKPHFVPRL
-316 ALRRGIPPEGRTLCV
+316 ALRRGIPPEGKTLCV

-336 TCPGDAHALT
+336 TCPGDAHTLA

-380 IDPAILRAAREEIE
+380 IDPAILRAARTEIE
-394 ALNARWGSRFYLFTR
+394 ALNARYGGRFYLFTR
-409 PRVQTPDGK
+409 ERVQTPDGK
-418 WSAWERKRGALLEL
+418 WSAWERKRGALLRL
-432 ARLVLDRPGALQCAA
+432 AQLLCGEADAMHCAA
-447 GDAAGLSGT
+447 GDAAALRGT
-456 VYLLTLDADT
+456 AYLLTLDADT

-726 AVLNTSAIV
+726 AVLNASAIV

-740 MTVSHRDLLQWQTA
+740 MTVSHKNLLQWQTA

-808 APNAPGAAPLQHA
+808 APNATGTAPLQHA

-875 SALCAHALGVD
+875 SALSAHALGVD
-886 NGRGLVLAERMLT
+886 NGRGLALAERMLT

-926 YVSTVDSGNFAA
+926 YVSTVDSGNCAA

-944 NALRGWGQGTLAAR
+944 NALRGWGQDALAAR
-958 AQALC
+958 AQTLC

-1072 RRRVRTGQPWGVSE
+1072 RRRVRAGQPWGVSE

-1125 FLALAVAPR
+1125 FLALTVSPR

-1141 RFAARG
+1141 RFAVRG

-1227 PEAQSSSNSRRRA
+1227 PEVQRGKPHRRA

-1295 AAPMVSLETGGV
+1295 AAPMLSLETGGV
-1307 CTPLLPGTADAARWR
+1307 CIPLLPGTADTARWR

-1399 NALLLRRLGRGG
+1399 NALLLRRLGRGE

-1446 AVHTPPDTPWRVH
+1446 AVHTPPDTPWRVR

-1513 LLFPTAAPD
+1513 LLFATAAPD
-1522 ASAQQ
+1522 AAAEQ
-1527 LERPALW
+1527 LKRPALW

-1545 CARPEAH
+1545 CARPEAQ

-1566 CDLALCT
+1566 CDLALCS

-1583 RTKVRG
+1583 RAKVRG
-1589 ALAALDLAHCLD
+1589 ALAALDLTHCLD
-1601 APGGVHLVPEDAFA
+1601 ASGGVHLVPEDAFA

-1656 DGTVSFTG
+1656 DGTVAFTG

-1715 TLRMTTRT
+1715 TLRMASRA
-1723 GAVSLFNDDGHA
+1723 GAVSLFDDDGAA

-1796 AVVTAYSGGVF
+1796 AVVTAYADGML
-1807 TAENA
+1807 TAENV
-1812 RADTPLRV
+1812 RADAPTLFS
-1820 CAAAGMPLTG
+1820 AAAGMPLTG

-1839 RGQMDRRAGAG
+1839 RGQMDARAGAG
-1850 LSPCFALEGVVE
+1850 LSPCFALEGTVD
-1862 RQGVLV
+1862 RQGVIV

-1885 AVRALHR
+1885 AAHALRAT
-1892 VRERWLGAVSRL
+1892 RERWLGAVSRL
-1904 WITTPDAAMNRYLG
+1904 WMTTPDTDMNRYLG

-1924 TLCCRLMA
+1924 ALCCRLLA

-1957 LDSKPARE
+1957 LDNTPARE
-1965 QIGRACAHQFS
+1965 QIGRACAHQFA

-1984 HAGFGVEHGVRTRI
+1984 HEGAGTEHGVRTRI

-2031 EELTEHERD
+2031 EELEENERD

-2127 ADRCTRAA
+2127 AERCTRAA

-2173 ALDTHA
+2173 AFDTHA
-2179 DRGRVHTALT
+2179 DPAHVHAALT
-2189 SAVEHLFD
+2189 SAVEQLFD

-2238 LWLAMALLRTGRTAE
+2238 LWLAMALLRTGRTDE
-2253 GTEILHAV
+2253 GAQILRAV

-2273 EPYVLAADIAGGDNA
+2273 EPYVLAADVAAGDNA
-2288 GVAGWTWYTGAAGW
+2288 GAAGWTWYTGAAGW
-2302 YLRIAAEDLLGL
+2302 YLRITAEELLGL

-2324 PHLPAGWPEC
+2324 PRLPAGWPEC

>member
-30 TGSIRRAA
+30 TGSIRHAA
-38 RTLVH
+38 RTLAH

-52 PNGAWLRDNHTLART
+52 PNGAWLRDNRTLAR
-67 AASDAAA
+67 AAADDAAA
-74 ALRHAHTLRASGKQT
+74 ALRHAHMLRASGAQT
-89 VLGACCTGLLR
+89 VLHACCAGLLR

-137 AAAVY
+137 AAVVC
-142 ALADTYAR
+142 ALADTYAH

-170 AALAERCD
+170 AALTERCN
-178 RVGRILARDPVGV
+178 RVGRILARDPAGV

-206 VAQLARRTG
+206 VARLARRTG

-259 YIAAVVMGTLALS
+259 YIAAVIVGTLALS

-316 ALRRGIPPEGRTLCV
+316 ALRRGIPPEGKTLCV

-336 TCPGDAHALT
+336 TCPGDAHTLA

-380 IDPAILRAAREEIE
+380 IDPAILHAARTEIE
-394 ALNARWGSRFYLFTR
+394 ALNARYGGRFYLFTR
-409 PRVQTPDGK
+409 ERTRTPDGL
-418 WSAWERKRGALLEL
+418 WRPWERKRGALLRL
-432 ARLVLDRPGALQCAA
+432 AQLLCGEADAMHCAA
-447 GDAAGLSGT
+447 GDAAALRGT
-456 VYLLTLDADT
+456 AYLLTLDADT

-491 RRGVVTHGYGLLH
+491 RRGAVTHGYGLLH

-566 DALPEQRI
+566 NALPEQRI

-648 VAPAT
+648 IAPVT
-653 WAAIFLGCVLRWP
+653 WAAVFLGCVLRWP

-681 GLIFALGHP
+681 GLIYALGHP

-726 AVLNTSAIV
+726 AVLNASAIV

-875 SALCAHALGVD
+875 SALCAHALGID
-886 NGRGLVLAERMLT
+886 NGRGLALAERMLT

-926 YVSTVDSGNFAA
+926 YVSTVDSGNCAA

-944 NALRGWGQGTLAAR
+944 NALRGWGQDALAAR

-1100 KAHGCAALAMQP
+1100 KAHGCAALA
-1112 DMDRELVLSPYSA
+1112 
-1125 FLALAVAPR
+1125 
-1134 AAVRDLR
+1134 
-1141 RFAARG
+1141 
-1147 LLGQYGFREAL
+1147 
-1158 DCTRARTGGGG
+1158 
-1169 QIVHCVMAHHQG
+1169 
-1181 MSLLSACNALCGGQ
+1181 
-1195 VQRWFL
+1195 
-1201 ADPAMRAHM
+1201 
-1210 SLLSERLPLGAP
+1210 
-1222 ALRRR
+1222 
-1227 PEAQSSSNSRRRA
+1227 
-1240 LPDYTVEGTGVDA
+1240 
-1253 EAPRCTLL
+1253 
-1261 SNGTYCLAVTEAG
+1261 
-1274 QSFARWHA
+1274 
-1282 LSVCRRGTRSDPA
+1282 
-1295 AAPMVSLETGGV
+1295 
-1307 CTPLLPGTADAARWR
+1307 
-1322 FTVRAAQFSTRHG
+1322 
-1335 SVTAVQTFTVPERVN
+1335 
-1350 GEVRALTLSSP
+1350 
-1361 DGIDGTVRLTF
+1361 
-1372 EAVLAPWEDYVNHPA
+1372 
-1387 FARLGFQSVLRR
+1387 
-1399 NALLLRRLGRGG
+1399 
-1411 KPETWLCA
+1411 
-1419 ACDRQADFC
+1419 
-1428 AEGALPGWLR
+1428 
-1438 AGYVQVRV
+1438 
-1446 AVHTPPDTPWRVH
+1446 
-1459 FALGVGAHEDDAFAA
+1459 
-1474 AQRALVLPPESA
+1474 
-1486 AALPGTLAAQYGMT
+1486 AQYGMT

-1522 ASAQQ
+1522 AAAEQ
-1527 LERPALW
+1527 LKRPALW

-1589 ALAALDLAHCLD
+1589 VLAALDLAHCLD

-1644 TMPTGSDVRWDA
+1644 TMPTGSDVHWDA
-1656 DGTVSFTG
+1656 DGTVAFTG

-1678 FGFLATDAGTGHLWY
+1678 FGFLAADAGTGHLWY

-1723 GAVSLFNDDGHA
+1723 GAVSLFDDDGHA

-1743 AAWERSV
+1743 AAWERTV

-1763 DADARVLLIECAGR
+1763 DANARVLLIECAGR

-1904 WITTPDAAMNRYLG
+1904 WITTPDEAMNRYLG

-2006 WAVCEYAQKTG
+2006 WSVCEYAQKTG
-2017 DTQILSAEYPFLAG
+2017 DTEILSAEYPFLAG
-2031 EELTEHERD
+2031 EELEENERD

-2075 LHIGTGDWNDAF
+2075 LLIGTGDWNDAF

-2117 GHAAEQLTLA
+2117 GHAAEQLALA

-2173 ALDTHA
+2173 GFDTHA
-2179 DRGRVHTALT
+2179 DPAHVHCALT
-2189 SAVEHLFD
+2189 SAVEQLFD

-2238 LWLAMALLRTGRTAE
+2238 LWLAMALLRTGRTDE
-2253 GTEILHAV
+2253 GVQILRAV

-2273 EPYVLAADIAGGDNA
+2273 EPYVLAADVAAGDNA

-2302 YLRIAAEDLLGL
+2302 YLRIAAEELLGL

-2324 PHLPAGWPEC
+2324 PRLPAGWPEC

>member
-1 MAETN
+1 MADTN
-6 AAALCEAGR
+6 AGALCEAGR

-30 TGSIRRAA
+30 TGSIRRAVKA
-38 RTLVH
+38 LTRT
-43 AAKAVTPET
+43 AKAVTPET
-52 PNGAWLRDNHTLART
+52 PDGAWLRDNQTLART

-74 ALRHAHTLRASGKQT
+74 ALRHAHTLRASGAQA
-89 VLGACCTGLLR
+89 VLHACCAGLLH

-137 AAAVY
+137 AAAVC
-142 ALADTYAR
+142 ALADTYAH

-170 AALAERCD
+170 AALTERCD
-178 RVGRILARDPVGV
+178 RVGRILARDPAGV
-191 YPAMDAATRTRYRQT
+191 YPTMDAASRTRYRQT
-206 VAQLARRTG
+206 VARLARRTG
-215 RTEID
+215 RTEIN

-249 APEKRRDGAW
+249 APEKRRGGAW

-294 AVKGLLDAVLL
+294 VVKGLLDAVLL

-336 TCPGDAHALT
+336 TSPDDAHALC

-394 ALNARWGSRFYLFTR
+394 ALNARYGGRFYLFTR
-409 PRVQTPDGK
+409 ERVQTPDGK
-418 WSAWERKRGALLEL
+418 WSAWERKRGALLRL
-432 ARLVLDRPGALQCAA
+432 AQLLCGEADAMHCAA
-447 GDAAGLSGT
+447 GDAA
-456 VYLLTLDADT
+456 
-466 RLTPGAARALVGAM
+466 
-480 LHPLNRPVVDA
+480 
-491 RRGVVTHGYGLLH
+491 
-504 PRMATELQ
+504 
-512 SARASDWARVFAGPG
+512 
-527 GSDPYGGVCGEL
+527 
-539 YMDCFDRGGFSG
+539 
-551 KGILDVRALLACCGG
+551 
-566 DALPEQRI
+566 
-574 LSHDALEGAYLHGG
+574 
-588 FLGDVELT
+588 
-596 DTFPAAPLAWGA
+596 
-608 RAHRW
+608 
-613 IRGDWQ
+613 
-619 NAPWIFSRRARALHP
+619 
-634 IDRFR
+634 
-639 LADSLRRSL
+639 
-648 VAPAT
+648 
-653 WAAIFLGCVLRWP
+653 
-666 GLRLAAYAALLALAQ
+666 AQ
-681 GLIFALGHP
+681 GLIYALGHP

-726 AVLNTSAIV
+726 AVLNASAIV

-875 SALCAHALGVD
+875 SALCAHALGID
-886 NGRGLVLAERMLT
+886 NGRGLTLAEQMLT

-926 YVSTVDSGNFAA
+926 YVSTVDSGNCAA

-944 NALRGWGQGTLAAR
+944 NALRGWGQDALAAR

-1086 SAYFALDSALSYRY
+1086 SAYFALDSALNYRY

-1147 LLGQYGFREAL
+1147 LPGQYGFREAL

-1227 PEAQSSSNSRRRA
+1227 PEAQRGKPRRRA
-1240 LPDYTVEGTGVDA
+1240 LPDCTVEGTGVDA
-1253 EAPRCTLL
+1253 EVPRCTLL

-1295 AAPMVSLETGGV
+1295 AAPMLSLETGGV

-1419 ACDRQADFC
+1419 VCDRQADFY
-1428 AEGALPGWLR
+1428 AEGAIPGWLR

-1446 AVHTPPDTPWRVH
+1446 AVHTPPDTPWRVR

-1522 ASAQQ
+1522 AAAEQ
-1527 LERPALW
+1527 LKRPALW

-1545 CARPEAH
+1545 CARPEAQ

-1566 CDLALCT
+1566 CDLALCS

-1589 ALAALDLAHCLD
+1589 ALAALDLTHCLD

-1644 TMPTGSDVRWDA
+1644 TMPTGSDVHWDA
-1656 DGTVSFTG
+1656 DGTVAFTG

-1715 TLRMTTRT
+1715 TLRMATRA
-1723 GAVSLFNDDGHA
+1723 GAVSLFDDDGRA

-1743 AAWERSV
+1743 AAWERTV
-1750 DGMSVRVTAFVPE
+1750 DGMSVHVTAFVPE
-1763 DADARVLLIECAGR
+1763 DANARVLLIECAGR

-1807 TAENA
+1807 TAGNA

-1965 QIGRACAHQFS
+1965 QIGYACAHQFS

-2031 EELTEHERD
+2031 EELEENERD

-2173 ALDTHA
+2173 AFDTHA
-2179 DRGRVHTALT
+2179 DPAHVHCALT
-2189 SAVEHLFD
+2189 SAVEQLFD

-2238 LWLAMALLRTGRTAE
+2238 LWLAMALLRTGRTDE
-2253 GTEILHAV
+2253 GAEILRAV

-2273 EPYVLAADIAGGDNA
+2273 EPYVLAADVAAGDNA
-2288 GVAGWTWYTGAAGW
+2288 GAAGWTWYTGAAGW
-2302 YLRIAAEDLLGL
+2302 YLRVAAEELLGL

-2324 PHLPAGWPEC
+2324 PRLPDGWPEC

-2349 LRPDGVTVD
+2349 LRPDSVTVD

>member
-1 MAETN
+1 MADTN
-6 AAALCEAGR
+6 AGALCEAGR

-38 RTLVH
+38 RTLAH

-52 PNGAWLRDNHTLART
+52 PDGAWLRDNQTLART

-74 ALRHAHTLRASGKQT
+74 ALRHAHTLRASGAQT
-89 VLGACCTGLLR
+89 VLHVCCAGLLR

-137 AAAVY
+137 AAAVC
-142 ALADTYAR
+142 ALADTYAH

-170 AALAERCD
+170 AALTERCD
-178 RVGRILARDPVGV
+178 RLGRILARDPAGV

-206 VAQLARRTG
+206 VARLARRTG

-249 APEKRRDGAW
+249 APEKRRGGAW
-259 YIAAVVMGTLALS
+259 YIAAVIVGTLAVS

-280 SVSGAVLLLIPVSE
+280 SVSGTVLLLIPVSE

-316 ALRRGIPPEGRTLCV
+316 ALRRGIPPEGKTLCV

-336 TCPGDAHALT
+336 TCPGDAHTLA

-369 DLPEADMEHAP
+369 DLPEADMERTP

-394 ALNARWGSRFYLFTR
+394 ALNARYGGRFYLFTR
-409 PRVQTPDGK
+409 KRVQTPDGK
-418 WSAWERKRGALLEL
+418 WSAWERKRGALLRL
-432 ARLVLDRPGALQCAA
+432 AQLLCGETDAMHCAA
-447 GDAAGLSGT
+447 GDAAALRGT
-456 VYLLTLDADT
+456 AYLLTLDADT

-648 VAPAT
+648 IAPVT
-653 WAAIFLGCVLRWP
+653 WAAVFLGCVLRWP

-681 GLIFALGHP
+681 GLIYALGHP

-726 AVLNTSAIV
+726 AVLNASAIV

-886 NGRGLVLAERMLT
+886 SGRGLALAERMLT

-926 YVSTVDSGNFAA
+926 YVSTVDSGNCAA

-944 NALRGWGQGTLAAR
+944 NALRGWGQGALAAR

-985 GSGKRSEGYYDLLE
+985 GSGKRSEGYYDLFE

-1034 GCVSWSGSV
+1034 GCVSWSGSM

-1059 LLWESAKFCLRVQ
+1059 LLWESAKFCLHVQ
-1072 RRRVRTGQPWGVSE
+1072 RRRVRAGQPWGVSE

-1147 LLGQYGFREAL
+1147 LPGQYGFREAL

-1227 PEAQSSSNSRRRA
+1227 PEAQRSKPRRRA

-1282 LSVCRRGTRSDPA
+1282 LSVCRRGTRSDP
-1295 AAPMVSLETGGV
+1295 
-1307 CTPLLPGTADAARWR
+1307 
-1322 FTVRAAQFSTRHG
+1322 
-1335 SVTAVQTFTVPERVN
+1335 AVQTFTVPERVN

-1428 AEGALPGWLR
+1428 AEGAIPGWLR

-1446 AVHTPPDTPWRVH
+1446 AVHTPPDTPWRVR

-1513 LLFPTAAPD
+1513 LLFATAAPD
-1522 ASAQQ
+1522 ASAEQ
-1527 LERPALW
+1527 LKRPALW

-1545 CARPEAH
+1545 CARPEAQ

-1589 ALAALDLAHCLD
+1589 ALAALDLTHCLD

-1644 TMPTGSDVRWDA
+1644 TMPTGSDVHWDA

-1723 GAVSLFNDDGHA
+1723 GAVSLFDDDGRA

-1743 AAWERSV
+1743 AAWERTV

-1763 DADARVLLIECAGR
+1763 DANARVLLIECAGR

-1807 TAENA
+1807 TAGNA
-1812 RADTPLRV
+1812 RAYPPLRV

-1904 WITTPDAAMNRYLG
+1904 WITTPDEAMNRYLG

-1965 QIGRACAHQFS
+1965 QIGYACAHQFS

-2031 EELTEHERD
+2031 EELTEHEHD
-2040 RYQPLTPGAETGTVL
+2040 RYQPLEVSTETGTVL

-2117 GHAAEQLTLA
+2117 GHAAEQLALA

-2173 ALDTHA
+2173 AFDTHA
-2179 DRGRVHTALT
+2179 DPAHVHCALT
-2189 SAVEHLFD
+2189 SAVEQLFD

-2238 LWLAMALLRTGRTAE
+2238 LWLAMALLRTGRTDE
-2253 GTEILHAV
+2253 GVQILRAV

-2273 EPYVLAADIAGGDNA
+2273 ELYVLAADVAAGDNA

-2302 YLRIAAEDLLGL
+2302 YLRIAAEELLGL

-2324 PHLPAGWPEC
+2324 PRLPAGWPEC

>member
-1 MAETN
+1 MADTN
-6 AAALCEAGR
+6 AGALCEAGR

-30 TGSIRRAA
+30 TGSIRHAA
-38 RTLVH
+38 RTLAH
-43 AAKAVTPET
+43 AAKTVTPET
-52 PNGAWLRDNHTLART
+52 PNGAWLRDNRTLARA

-89 VLGACCTGLLR
+89 VLHACCAGLLH

-137 AAAVY
+137 AAAVC
-142 ALADTYAR
+142 ALADTYAH

-170 AALAERCD
+170 AALTERCD
-178 RVGRILARDPVGV
+178 RVGRILARDPAGV
-191 YPAMDAATRTRYRQT
+191 YPTMDAATRTRYRQT
-206 VAQLARRTG
+206 VARLARRTG

-259 YIAAVVMGTLALS
+259 YIAAVIVGTLAVS

-336 TCPGDAHALT
+336 TCPGDARTLA

-380 IDPAILRAAREEIE
+380 IDPAILHAARTEIE
-394 ALNARWGSRFYLFTR
+394 ALNARYGGRFYLFTR
-409 PRVQTPDGK
+409 ERVQTPDGK
-418 WSAWERKRGALLEL
+418 WSAWERKRGALLRL
-432 ARLVLDRPGALQCAA
+432 AQLLCGEADAMHCAA
-447 GDAAGLSGT
+447 GDAAALRGT
-456 VYLLTLDADT
+456 AYLLTLDADT
-466 RLTPGAARALVGAM
+466 RLTPGAARALAGAM

-551 KGILDVRALLACCGG
+551 KGILDVRALLACCSG

-653 WAAIFLGCVLRWP
+653 WAAVFLGCVLRWP

-726 AVLNTSAIV
+726 AFLNASAIV

-808 APNAPGAAPLQHA
+808 APNTPGAAPLQHA

-827 GWAKATWRYFETF
+827 GWAKATWQYFETF

-875 SALCAHALGVD
+875 SALGAHALGVD
-886 NGRGLVLAERMLT
+886 NGRGLALAEQMLT

-926 YVSTVDSGNFAA
+926 YVSTVDSGNCAA

-944 NALRGWGQGTLAAR
+944 NALRGWGQGALAAR

-1072 RRRVRTGQPWGVSE
+1072 RRRVRAGQPWGVSE

-1100 KAHGCAALAMQP
+1100 KAHGCAALAMQT

-1227 PEAQSSSNSRRRA
+1227 PEAQRSKPRRRA

-1295 AAPMVSLETGGV
+1295 AAPVVSLETGGA

-1419 ACDRQADFC
+1419 ACDRQADFY
-1428 AEGALPGWLR
+1428 AEGAIPGWLR

-1486 AALPGTLAAQYGMT
+1486 AALPGALAAQYGMT

-1522 ASAQQ
+1522 ASAEQ
-1527 LERPALW
+1527 LKRPALW

-1644 TMPTGSDVRWDA
+1644 TMPTGSDVHWDA

-1723 GAVSLFNDDGHA
+1723 GAVSLFNDDGRA

-1743 AAWERSV
+1743 AAWERTV

-1763 DADARVLLIECAGR
+1763 DANARVLLIECAGR

-1796 AVVTAYSGGVF
+1796 AVVTAYADGLF
-1807 TAENA
+1807 TAENV
-1812 RADTPLRV
+1812 RADAPELF

-1839 RGQMDRRAGAG
+1839 RGQMDARAGAG
-1850 LSPCFALEGVVE
+1850 LSPCFALEGVID
-1862 RQGVLV
+1862 RQGVIV

-1885 AVRALHR
+1885 AAHALRAT
-1892 VRERWLGAVSRL
+1892 RERWLGAVSRL
-1904 WITTPDAAMNRYLG
+1904 WMTTPDADMNRYLG

-1924 TLCCRLMA
+1924 TLCCRLLA

-1957 LDSKPARE
+1957 LDSAPARE
-1965 QIGRACAHQFS
+1965 QIGRACAHQFA

-1984 HAGFGVEHGVRTRI
+1984 HAGTGPEHGVRTRI

-2006 WAVCEYAQKTG
+2006 WAVCEYVEKTG
-2017 DTQILSAEYPFLAG
+2017 DAEILSAEYPFLAG
-2031 EELTEHERD
+2031 EELEENEHD
-2040 RYQPLTPGAETGTVL
+2040 RYQPLEVSAETGTVL
-2055 EHCRRAFMRVLA
+2055 EHCRRALMRVLA

-2075 LHIGTGDWNDAF
+2075 LLIGTGDWNDAF

-2098 VWLTWFFAVTARK
+2098 VWLTWFFAITARK
-2111 FAALIG
+2111 FAALVG
-2117 GHAAEQLTLA
+2117 GHAAEQLALA
-2127 ADRCTRAA
+2127 ADHCTRAA
-2135 EAAWDGAW
+2135 EGAWDGAW
-2143 YRRGYYDDGQPLGSE
+2143 YRRGYYDDGRPLGSE
-2158 KSGEC
+2158 ACGEC

-2179 DRGRVHTALT
+2179 DPGRVHTALT

-2238 LWLAMALLRTGRTAE
+2238 LWLAMALLRTGRTDE
-2253 GTEILHAV
+2253 GVQILRAV

-2273 EPYVLAADIAGGDNA
+2273 EPYVLAADVAAGDNA
-2288 GVAGWTWYTGAAGW
+2288 GAAGWTWYTGAAGW
-2302 YLRIAAEDLLGL
+2302 YLRIAAEELLGL

-2324 PHLPAGWPEC
+2324 PRLPAGWPEC

>member
-1 MAETN
+1 
-6 AAALCEAGR
+6 
-15 RDAQALTVTGRRRAH
+15 
-30 TGSIRRAA
+30 
-38 RTLVH
+38 
-43 AAKAVTPET
+43 
-52 PNGAWLRDNHTLART
+52 
-67 AASDAAA
+67 
-74 ALRHAHTLRASGKQT
+74 
-89 VLGACCTGLLR
+89 
-100 ACGNALTPKAA
+100 
-111 QAYLAGFQDVL
+111 
-122 PLETAELALLVPGLQ
+122 
-137 AAAVY
+137 
-142 ALADTYAR
+142 
-150 DGAAAPALFTSLRA
+150 
-164 LGTAAW
+164 
-170 AALAERCD
+170 
-178 RVGRILARDPVGV
+178 
-191 YPAMDAATRTRYRQT
+191 
-206 VAQLARRTG
+206 
-215 RTEID
+215 
-220 IAEDVLARAQSG
+220 
-232 EGARRHVGWF
+232 
-242 LLREVLG
+242 
-249 APEKRRDGAW
+249 
-259 YIAAVVMGTLALS
+259 
-272 LLLGFATG
+272 
-280 SVSGAVLLLIPVSE
+280 
-294 AVKGLLDAVLL
+294 
-305 RVTKPRFVPRL
+305 
-316 ALRRGIPPEGRTLCV
+316 
-331 IAALL
+331 
-336 TCPGDAHALT
+336 
-346 ARLEEYA
+346 
-353 LCNRDAGE
+353 
-361 QLLFGLLA
+361 
-369 DLPEADMEHAP
+369 
-380 IDPAILRAAREEIE
+380 
-394 ALNARWGSRFYLFTR
+394 
-409 PRVQTPDGK
+409 
-418 WSAWERKRGALLEL
+418 
-432 ARLVLDRPGALQCAA
+432 
-447 GDAAGLSGT
+447 
-456 VYLLTLDADT
+456 
-466 RLTPGAARALVGAM
+466 M

-681 GLIFALGHP
+681 GLIYALGHP

-726 AVLNTSAIV
+726 AVLNASAIV

-740 MTVSHRDLLQWQTA
+740 MLVSHKNLLQWQTA

-808 APNAPGAAPLQHA
+808 APNADAPAQLSRA

-875 SALCAHALGVD
+875 SALCAHALGID
-886 NGRGLVLAERMLT
+886 NGRGLALAERMLT

-926 YVSTVDSGNFAA
+926 YVSTVDSGNCAA

-944 NALRGWGQGTLAAR
+944 NALRGWGQGALAAR

-1059 LLWESAKFCLRVQ
+1059 LLWESAKFCLHVQ
-1072 RRRVRTGQPWGVSE
+1072 RRRVRAGQPWGVSE

-1141 RFAARG
+1141 KFAARG
-1147 LLGQYGFREAL
+1147 LPGQYGFREAL

-1227 PEAQSSSNSRRRA
+1227 PEVQRSKPRRRA
-1240 LPDYTVEGTGVDA
+1240 LPDCTVEGTGVDA

-1295 AAPMVSLETGGV
+1295 AAPMLSLETGGV

-1361 DGIDGTVRLTF
+1361 DGIDGKVRLTF

-1399 NALLLRRLGRGG
+1399 NALLLRRLGRGE

-1419 ACDRQADFC
+1419 VCDRQADFY
-1428 AEGALPGWLR
+1428 AEGTIPGWLR

-1446 AVHTPPDTPWRVH
+1446 AVHTPPDTPWRVR

-1513 LLFPTAAPD
+1513 LLFATAAPD

-1566 CDLALCT
+1566 CDLALCS

-1589 ALAALDLAHCLD
+1589 ALAALDLTHCLD
-1601 APGGVHLVPEDAFA
+1601 APGGVHLVLEDAFA

-1656 DGTVSFTG
+1656 DGTVAFTG

-1703 WLCDPWVLRGTE
+1703 WLCDPWVLRGAE

-1723 GAVSLFNDDGHA
+1723 GAVSLFDDDGHA

-1743 AAWERSV
+1743 AAWERTV
-1750 DGMSVRVTAFVPE
+1750 DGMSVHVTAFVPE
-1763 DADARVLLIECAGR
+1763 DANARVLLIECAGR
-1777 ARITWHTD
+1777 AHITWHTD

-1839 RGQMDRRAGAG
+1839 RGQMDRRAGSG

-1904 WITTPDAAMNRYLG
+1904 WITTPDEAMNRYLG

-1957 LDSKPARE
+1957 LDSEPARA

-2117 GHAAEQLTLA
+2117 GHAAEQLALA

-2173 ALDTHA
+2173 AFDTHA
-2179 DRGRVHTALT
+2179 DPAHVHCALT
-2189 SAVEHLFD
+2189 SAVEQLFD

-2238 LWLAMALLRTGRTAE
+2238 LWLAMALLRTGRTDE
-2253 GTEILHAV
+2253 GVQILRAV

-2273 EPYVLAADIAGGDNA
+2273 EPYVLAADVAAGDNA
-2288 GVAGWTWYTGAAGW
+2288 GAAGWTWYTGAAGW
-2302 YLRIAAEDLLGL
+2302 YLRIAAEELLGL

-2324 PHLPAGWPEC
+2324 PRLPAGWPEC

-2349 LRPDGVTVD
+2349 LRPDGVTAD

>member
-1 MAETN
+1 MADTN
-6 AAALCEAGR
+6 AGALCETGR

-30 TGSIRRAA
+30 TGSIRHAA
-38 RTLVH
+38 RTLAH

-52 PNGAWLRDNHTLART
+52 PDGAWLRDNRTLART

-89 VLGACCTGLLR
+89 VLHACCAGLLR

-137 AAAVY
+137 AATVC

-150 DGAAAPALFTSLRA
+150 DGAAAPALFTSLRV

-170 AALAERCD
+170 AALTERCD

-259 YIAAVVMGTLALS
+259 YIAAVIVGTLALS

-316 ALRRGIPPEGRTLCV
+316 ALRRGIPPEGKTLCV

-336 TCPGDAHALT
+336 TCPGDAHTLA

-380 IDPAILRAAREEIE
+380 IDPAILRAARTEIE
-394 ALNARWGSRFYLFTR
+394 ALNARYGGRFYLFTR
-409 PRVQTPDGK
+409 ERVQTPNGK
-418 WSAWERKRGALLEL
+418 WCAWERKRGALLRL
-432 ARLVLDRPGALQCAA
+432 AQLLCGEAGALHCAA
-447 GDAAGLSGT
+447 GDAAALRGT
-456 VYLLTLDADT
+456 AYLLTLDADT

-653 WAAIFLGCVLRWP
+653 WTAIFLGCVLRWP

-726 AVLNTSAIV
+726 AVLNASAIV

-740 MTVSHRDLLQWQTA
+740 MLVSHKNLLQWQTA

-808 APNAPGAAPLQHA
+808 APNADAPAQLSRA

-827 GWAKATWRYFETF
+827 GWAKATWQYFETF

-875 SALCAHALGVD
+875 SALGAHALGVD
-886 NGRGLVLAERMLT
+886 NGRGLALAEQMLT

-926 YVSTVDSGNFAA
+926 YVSTVDSGNCAA

-944 NALRGWGQGTLAAR
+944 NALRGWGQDALAAR

-999 SEARLT
+999 SEVRLT

-1112 DMDRELVLSPYSA
+1112 DMDKELVLSPYSA

-1227 PEAQSSSNSRRRA
+1227 PEVQRGKPRRRA

-1295 AAPMVSLETGGV
+1295 AAPVVSLETGGA
-1307 CTPLLPGTADAARWR
+1307 CIPLLPGTADAARWR

-1361 DGIDGTVRLTF
+1361 DGIDGTLRLTF

-1399 NALLLRRLGRGG
+1399 NALLLRRLGRGE

-1419 ACDRQADFC
+1419 ACDRQADFY
-1428 AEGALPGWLR
+1428 AEGTIPGWLR

-1446 AVHTPPDTPWRVH
+1446 AVHTPPDTPWRVR

-1522 ASAQQ
+1522 AAAEH
-1527 LERPALW
+1527 LKRPALW

-1545 CARPEAH
+1545 CARPEAQ

-1583 RTKVRG
+1583 RTKVHG

-1644 TMPTGSDVRWDA
+1644 TMPTGSDVHWDA
-1656 DGTVSFTG
+1656 DGTVAFTG

-1715 TLRMTTRT
+1715 TLRMTTRAGT
-1723 GAVSLFNDDGHA
+1723 VSLFDDDGRA

-1743 AAWERSV
+1743 AAWERTV

-1892 VRERWLGAVSRL
+1892 VREWWLGAVSRL
-1904 WITTPDAAMNRYLG
+1904 WITTPDEAMNRYLG

-1924 TLCCRLMA
+1924 ALCCRLMA

-1957 LDSKPARE
+1957 LDSAPARE

-1984 HAGFGVEHGVRTRI
+1984 HEGIGQEHGVRTRI

-2173 ALDTHA
+2173 AFDTHA
-2179 DRGRVHTALT
+2179 DPAHVHTALT
-2189 SAVEHLFD
+2189 SAVEQLFD
-2197 REHNVVR
+2197 RGHNVVR

-2238 LWLAMALLRTGRTAE
+2238 LWLAMALLRTGRTDE
-2253 GTEILHAV
+2253 GVQILCAV

-2273 EPYVLAADIAGGDNA
+2273 EPYVLAADVAAGDNA

-2302 YLRIAAEDLLGL
+2302 YLRVAAEELLGL

-2324 PHLPAGWPEC
+2324 PRLPAGWPEC
-2334 AVRWRDGAGLLHTIR
+2334 AVRWRDSAGLLHTIR

>member
-1 MAETN
+1 
-6 AAALCEAGR
+6 
-15 RDAQALTVTGRRRAH
+15 
-30 TGSIRRAA
+30 
-38 RTLVH
+38 
-43 AAKAVTPET
+43 
-52 PNGAWLRDNHTLART
+52 
-67 AASDAAA
+67 
-74 ALRHAHTLRASGKQT
+74 
-89 VLGACCTGLLR
+89 
-100 ACGNALTPKAA
+100 
-111 QAYLAGFQDVL
+111 
-122 PLETAELALLVPGLQ
+122 
-137 AAAVY
+137 
-142 ALADTYAR
+142 
-150 DGAAAPALFTSLRA
+150 
-164 LGTAAW
+164 
-170 AALAERCD
+170 
-178 RVGRILARDPVGV
+178 
-191 YPAMDAATRTRYRQT
+191 
-206 VAQLARRTG
+206 
-215 RTEID
+215 
-220 IAEDVLARAQSG
+220 
-232 EGARRHVGWF
+232 
-242 LLREVLG
+242 
-249 APEKRRDGAW
+249 
-259 YIAAVVMGTLALS
+259 
-272 LLLGFATG
+272 
-280 SVSGAVLLLIPVSE
+280 
-294 AVKGLLDAVLL
+294 
-305 RVTKPRFVPRL
+305 
-316 ALRRGIPPEGRTLCV
+316 
-331 IAALL
+331 
-336 TCPGDAHALT
+336 
-346 ARLEEYA
+346 
-353 LCNRDAGE
+353 
-361 QLLFGLLA
+361 
-369 DLPEADMEHAP
+369 
-380 IDPAILRAAREEIE
+380 
-394 ALNARWGSRFYLFTR
+394 
-409 PRVQTPDGK
+409 
-418 WSAWERKRGALLEL
+418 
-432 ARLVLDRPGALQCAA
+432 
-447 GDAAGLSGT
+447 
-456 VYLLTLDADT
+456 
-466 RLTPGAARALVGAM
+466 
-480 LHPLNRPVVDA
+480 
-491 RRGVVTHGYGLLH
+491 
-504 PRMATELQ
+504 
-512 SARASDWARVFAGPG
+512 
-527 GSDPYGGVCGEL
+527 
-539 YMDCFDRGGFSG
+539 
-551 KGILDVRALLACCGG
+551 
-566 DALPEQRI
+566 
-574 LSHDALEGAYLHGG
+574 
-588 FLGDVELT
+588 
-596 DTFPAAPLAWGA
+596 
-608 RAHRW
+608 
-613 IRGDWQ
+613 
-619 NAPWIFSRRARALHP
+619 
-634 IDRFR
+634 
-639 LADSLRRSL
+639 
-648 VAPAT
+648 
-653 WAAIFLGCVLRWP
+653 
-666 GLRLAAYAALLALAQ
+666 
-681 GLIFALGHP
+681 
-690 IVHPADARVRYHSSV
+690 
-705 LPGLAAAVVQT
+705 
-716 VLRLILLPWE
+716 
-726 AVLNTSAIV
+726 
-735 TALWR
+735 
-740 MTVSHRDLLQWQTA
+740 
-754 AQRAAKRDG
+754 
-763 LGAYLR
+763 
-769 ALWPASALGLLT
+769 
-781 AVLTPS
+781 
-787 PTGLAAGIV
+787 
-796 WTLSPFVLAALG
+796 
-808 APNAPGAAPLQHA
+808 
-821 AQRELL
+821 
-827 GWAKATWRYFETF
+827 
-840 CTAGEHYL
+840 
-848 PPDNVQTQPPTG
+848 
-860 TAHRTSPTNMGFALL
+860 
-875 SALCAHALGVD
+875 
-886 NGRGLVLAERMLT
+886 
-899 TMEQLPRWNGHF
+899 
-911 YNWYHTCTLRPMPPL
+911 
-926 YVSTVDSGNFAA
+926 
-938 ALLAAA
+938 
-944 NALRGWGQGTLAAR
+944 
-958 AQALC
+958 
-963 DGMDFAL
+963 
-970 LYDPQRRLMHIGIDT
+970 
-985 GSGKRSEGYYDLLE
+985 
-999 SEARLT
+999 
-1005 SYFAVARG
+1005 
-1013 DVPREHWR
+1013 
-1021 ALSRAQVQHERYR
+1021 
-1034 GCVSWSGSV
+1034 
-1043 FEYLMPELF
+1043 
-1052 LPPQRDS
+1052 
-1059 LLWESAKFCLRVQ
+1059 
-1072 RRRVRTGQPWGVSE
+1072 
-1086 SAYFALDSALSYRY
+1086 
-1100 KAHGCAALAMQP
+1100 
-1112 DMDRELVLSPYSA
+1112 
-1125 FLALAVAPR
+1125 
-1134 AAVRDLR
+1134 
-1141 RFAARG
+1141 
-1147 LLGQYGFREAL
+1147 
-1158 DCTRARTGGGG
+1158 
-1169 QIVHCVMAHHQG
+1169 
-1181 MSLLSACNALCGGQ
+1181 
-1195 VQRWFL
+1195 
-1201 ADPAMRAHM
+1201 
-1210 SLLSERLPLGAP
+1210 
-1222 ALRRR
+1222 
-1227 PEAQSSSNSRRRA
+1227 
-1240 LPDYTVEGTGVDA
+1240 
-1253 EAPRCTLL
+1253 
-1261 SNGTYCLAVTEAG
+1261 
-1274 QSFARWHA
+1274 
-1282 LSVCRRGTRSDPA
+1282 
-1295 AAPMVSLETGGV
+1295 MVSLETGSV

-1419 ACDRQADFC
+1419 ACDQQADFC

-1500 DAELEGAMAHISP
+1500 NAELEGAMAHISP

-1522 ASAQQ
+1522 AAAEQ
-1527 LERPALW
+1527 LKRPALW

-1644 TMPTGSDVRWDA
+1644 TMPTGSDVHWDA
-1656 DGTVSFTG
+1656 DGTVAFTG

-1715 TLRMTTRT
+1715 TLRMTTRA
-1723 GAVSLFNDDGHA
+1723 GAVSLFDDDGRA

-1743 AAWERSV
+1743 AAWERTV

-1763 DADARVLLIECAGR
+1763 DANARVLLIECAGR

-1904 WITTPDAAMNRYLG
+1904 WITTPDEAMNRYLG

-1924 TLCCRLMA
+1924 TLCCRLLA

-2031 EELTEHERD
+2031 EELEENEHD
-2040 RYQPLTPGAETGTVL
+2040 RYQPLTPGTETGTVL

-2117 GHAAEQLTLA
+2117 GHAAEQFTLA

-2173 ALDTHA
+2173 AFDTHA
-2179 DRGRVHTALT
+2179 DPAHVHCALT
-2189 SAVEHLFD
+2189 SAVEQLFD

-2219 VRSYGAGLRENGGQ
+2219 VRSYGAGLRLRPENGEGAYKTAA
-2233 YTHGA
+2233 YTALANVHARELRSEQMRLLYVALTRAQDKLILTVPLSSGKSAKPFAKAAAFLAAGA
-2238 LWLAMALLRTGRTAE
+2238 GATLHQQANSFADWLRAALLVHPDGGVLRQLSGNRELLFVQTESTMAIKVCDDAVQLSEEIDKDTPDEAPETDSALVETLRQNFAWQYPAAALAQVPAKVSVTSIVHKAEQTTLERPGFLSKDGLTAAE
-2253 GTEILHAV
+2253 MGTALHAFLEHADFARLAAAKAAGTLDKAIPAERDRQV
-2261 LPAAHDP
+2261 ALQLTAPEIAEKLDAVCIRRFVESEAFAKICAAEQVLRELPFIPALPAGAVLAAQGHEELPAAAD
-2268 ARYEG
+2268 AQ
-2273 EPYVLAADIAGGDNA
+2273 VLVQGIADLVLVYPDHLELLDYKTDRRKAESDFLRAYRAQLNLYAIAIEKRFAPKKVTYKGIYSFA
-2288 GVAGWTWYTGAAGW
+2288 
-2302 YLRIAAEDLLGL
+2302 LGKL
-2314 HLRGGVLYPE
+2314 IE
-2324 PHLPAGWPEC
+2324 A
-2334 AVRWRDGAGLLHTIR
+2334 
-2349 LRPDGVTVD
+2349 
-2358 EKPYDGGGIG
+2358 
-2368 KKRPKPYSQ
+2368 
-2377 DR
+2377 

>member
-6 AAALCEAGR
+6 AAALCKAGR

-30 TGSIRRAA
+30 TGSIRHAA
-38 RTLVH
+38 RTLAH
-43 AAKAVTPET
+43 AAKTVTPET
-52 PNGAWLRDNHTLART
+52 PNGAWLRDNRTLARA

-74 ALRHAHTLRASGKQT
+74 ALRHAHTLRASGAQT
-89 VLGACCTGLLR
+89 VLHACCAGLLR

-137 AAAVY
+137 AAAVC
-142 ALADTYAR
+142 ALADTYAH

-170 AALAERCD
+170 AALTERCD
-178 RVGRILARDPVGV
+178 RVGRILARDPAGV
-191 YPAMDAATRTRYRQT
+191 YPTMDAATRTRYRQT
-206 VAQLARRTG
+206 VARLARRTG
-215 RTEID
+215 RSEID

-249 APEKRRDGAW
+249 APEKHRDGTW
-259 YIAAVVMGTLALS
+259 YIAAVIVGTLALS

-294 AVKGLLDAVLL
+294 VVKGLLDAVLL
-305 RVTKPRFVPRL
+305 RVTKPCFVPRL

-336 TCPGDAHALT
+336 TCPDDAHALT

-369 DLPEADMEHAP
+369 DLPEAAQAHRAGDE
-380 IDPAILRAAREEIE
+380 AILHAAHTEIE
-394 ALNARWGSRFYLFTR
+394 ALNARYGGRFYLFTR
-409 PRVQTPDGK
+409 ERVQTPDGK
-418 WSAWERKRGALLEL
+418 WSAWERKRGALLRL
-432 ARLVLDRPGALQCAA
+432 AQLLCGEADAMHCAA
-447 GDAAGLSGT
+447 GDAAALRGT
-456 VYLLTLDADT
+456 AYLLTLDADT

-551 KGILDVRALLACCGG
+551 KGILNVRALLACCGG

-726 AVLNTSAIV
+726 AVLNASAIV

-740 MTVSHRDLLQWQTA
+740 MLVSHKNLLQWQTA

-808 APNAPGAAPLQHA
+808 APNTPGAAPLQHA

-827 GWAKATWRYFETF
+827 GWAKATWHYFETF

-886 NGRGLVLAERMLT
+886 NGRGLTLAEQMLT

-926 YVSTVDSGNFAA
+926 YVSTVDSGNCAA

-944 NALRGWGQGTLAAR
+944 NALRGWGQGALAAR

-1072 RRRVRTGQPWGVSE
+1072 RRRVRAGQPWGVSE

-1147 LLGQYGFREAL
+1147 LPGQYGFREAL

-1227 PEAQSSSNSRRRA
+1227 PEAQRSKPRRRA

-1261 SNGTYCLAVTEAG
+1261 SNGTYCLAVTESG

-1295 AAPMVSLETGGV
+1295 AAPMLSLETGGV
-1307 CTPLLPGTADAARWR
+1307 YTPLLPGTADAARWR

-1419 ACDRQADFC
+1419 ACDRQADFY
-1428 AEGALPGWLR
+1428 AEGAIPGWLR

-1589 ALAALDLAHCLD
+1589 ALAALDLTHCLD

-1644 TMPTGSDVRWDA
+1644 TMPTGSEVRWDA
-1656 DGTVSFTG
+1656 DGTVAFTG

-1715 TLRMTTRT
+1715 TLRMTTRA
-1723 GAVSLFNDDGHA
+1723 GAVSLFDDDGHA

-1743 AAWERSV
+1743 AAWERTV

-1763 DADARVLLIECAGR
+1763 DANARVLLIECAGR

-1812 RADTPLRV
+1812 RTDTPLRV

-1904 WITTPDAAMNRYLG
+1904 WITTPDEAMNRYLG

-1924 TLCCRLMA
+1924 ALCCRLMA

-2040 RYQPLTPGAETGTVL
+2040 RYQPLTPGTETGTVL

-2117 GHAAEQLTLA
+2117 GHAAEQLALA

-2173 ALDTHA
+2173 AFDTHA
-2179 DRGRVHTALT
+2179 DPAHVHCALT
-2189 SAVEHLFD
+2189 SAVEQLFD

-2238 LWLAMALLRTGRTAE
+2238 LWLAMALLRTGRTDE
-2253 GTEILHAV
+2253 GAAILRAV
-2261 LPAAHDP
+2261 LPTAHDP

-2273 EPYVLAADIAGGDNA
+2273 EPYVLAADVAAGDNA
-2288 GVAGWTWYTGAAGW
+2288 GAAGWTWYTGAAGW
-2302 YLRIAAEDLLGL
+2302 YLRITAEELLGL

-2324 PHLPAGWPEC
+2324 PRLPDGWPEC
-2334 AVRWRDGAGLLHTIR
+2334 SVRWRDGAGLLHTIR